1 MAKKGNMNIDN
12 EDFEFDDEM
21 FPLDDSVYDDD
32 DDLAGFKFDPNAEG
46 PTGAKGFFVNTMKS
60 IKGIGVDFIDEFL
73 PEAVSISDDIKMA
86 ISDSKDQLLEKKDK
100 AVNSF
105 IDFKNS
111 ISSKV
116 NKETDGEVKSGFK
129 QIVDN
134 LKKGKFYTSNRDATI
149 DMDAFLGEDEEDNSE
164 KSGEQEEVDTS
175 GIMTTKFNYKA
186 PRRRRQNT
194 PIIVNNDGNSQVF
207 IEAQEAS
214 TATVASINTRLAKAQ
229 IRNSNQNFSD
239 SITVLKSIDD
249 NLYGLSKFLTHYG
262 KTNIDAQLEY
272 DSKSLAFLTDQR
284 ALLKDILK
292 ANNAAIGIK
301 EKNEDEEEEE
311 DTSVFKFGSF
321 NFDNYT
327 KKIKENA
334 KNMFMGTQL
343 GQVIDMGSGMSSMF
357 GKDSGMKLNPMDIA
371 KNMAKSFVM
380 NKMVSAD
387 TKNKL
392 DRLNDMYGNVGG
404 AMMSMANRL
413 KSSDNRVLSF
423 LGELMGTEEGI
434 SKYVNLNKENLQEQ
448 TVFDVMTKETINETI
463 PGYLSQILSAL
474 TGEKLTY
481 YNHESKQF
489 EERDSIEKKYKHI
502 QEDAINTN
510 FKFTSA
516 MNDIFD
522 KSKENNKENISVDE
536 ISKAIELF
544 KKNLIQS
551 KSALDVFRLTHE
563 GGDPEYKEKLFRGFE
578 SISKNNSEKLKDLVS
593 EQIASLKPE
602 QIADINT
609 SINKVVS
616 DIETSAKDFKM
627 KMAKIGGLTA
637 IAEINDEER
646 WEESDYN
653 KKYSSLYNADLVKS
667 NEFAKRRALMNK
679 VELERSEFGERV
691 GKINLSTQASDLT
704 SGASNRINDIY
715 TLLLNGIKVYP
726 SEDEKGLK
734 KISNLKNKY
743 DESERNKK
751 RKEKEDYNNEL
762 KFKEMSSQARI
773 EAEYTRKANEK
784 ALRFKNSNSDSFIGQ
799 LREASGI
806 DRFVNKF
813 INIAES
819 PMNLIYGKEATA
831 NLVNDGAYGNVLLGD
846 AEKLYKENE
855 RIKNKHAE
863 EYKKKQK
870 EKRDQRKKAGKET
883 AIDRF
888 VNSMENIRDTISAKK
903 TSFEDTLAVHNSK
916 AALKREKEKEKNKN
930 KPSFIRQIL
939 NIIDNETVEKWNNML
954 LETSGTAKSKI
965 FVDPEW
971 LNRLKYDSKVKN
983 MFYDIAAKYRAYI
996 TTDSSDDDIDVAFY
1010 IKKNIDSDD
1019 LERFH
1024 KRKVFEIENASE
1036 KNLELLESYLKN
1048 SNMNKESIKRSHTDK
1063 IIKNSKISD
1072 YSERD
1077 PNLNK
1082 ESVVKFDF
1090 NAKNEKYSHSI
1101 ADKKA
1106 VREAKSELKNSND
1119 ELKKSNKELKDFDKE
1134 YNKKSEKYKKLSEEE
1149 KKEIQKKRTEL
1160 LQNVSDATKKVNDAK
1175 SKLNKTQDLGFKYKY
1190 INKINSTKT
1199 AGEMFLKPGTQKEID
1214 ELLMS
1219 GDKKAIFDFAKKIQ
1233 NKSKKEKKLKTQN
1246 ELIEYLDPIFKN
1258 RVIEFLA
1265 DPILQGK
1272 GIKLKESV
1280 RSPLLQFALYSKG
1293 RVSPDITNDLMRA
1306 AGYEEGIN
1314 YFPKEIRNKMGTDG
1328 ITVRSLASNH
1338 LTGRSFDIES
1348 NGSASWKE
1356 LNRIAAS
1363 HGIRWAGEKDKPHFE
1378 FDEKYNGPQPYTKT
1392 TANKIEKAKKTSS
1405 IPKDGSILKT
1415 DYINKIQN
1423 EENKNDLKISGK
1435 PISYYQNDPA
1445 DTVVTGRPIIGKSV
1459 TVGKIEEL
1467 KTNKDILIGI
1477 YSNTQR
1483 IADNTE
1489 KIGFRF
1495 GIPGKVGTGLIGKV
1509 GDTIKSLSSKLID
1522 GSKFLFDKG
1531 SSLLNKGIDIAK
1543 TGFGKMKDFASNG
1556 VSKVK
1561 DIVFADLDKMT
1572 KDQIIIKYNLE
1583 KELNMSL
1590 DQINKKYKKEELI
1603 EIVKALKKNKSII
1616 TKGKNFITKGIAE
1629 VKDVGGSLYNKAKDV
1644 ILGKK
1649 EDSIEKAKEFLLNK
1663 KLITKRDL
1671 KKLSDKEI
1679 FELAAKNGFEAAKGR
1694 VGGLLSSA
1702 YNTITKG
1709 IGEAKDL
1716 GSNLYNKAKDIVL
1729 GKKEDI
1735 AAKAKDFILE
1745 KKLLAK
1751 EELDKLSESE
1761 IIKLAKENGFKEIKG
1776 RVGGLIT
1783 AASNIGNKIINRA
1796 TSGEGSLISIGGRVH
1811 KSGKILSKM
1820 DDIIEAIYLANGK
1833 EVPEEYKS
1841 REKSS
1846 VRKKRKS
1853 TISKIKS
1860 KLNDVKSRKL
1870 IKKYNLEERL
1880 NMTEDN
1886 ILEVYSYE
1894 ELNKIKTAIVKGEK
1908 LDKPK
1913 KNKESKIKQL
1923 PGKVKTTVSKAAAAG
1938 KQKLGKAIINLSEKR
1953 IRKLINK
1960 YNLPELLDSTEDE
1973 IFETLTPEEIVDY
1986 VNDQKKEKLVAMKEK
2001 LKAKVKN
2008 VFTGA
2013 KRIGKGVFNG
2023 AKNLVKGA
2031 LGLGGKIIK
2040 GTGSAAGGIFNGLG
2054 MFAGGAASGLG
2065 ELGKGIIT
2073 GGSNIISSVAGGIG
2087 KIFDGGKTEFRATL
2101 LAKLDKIDA
2110 DILGVPY
2117 TPGTESVATK
2127 VTPSSEEETNETKP
2141 KDKKNF
2147 IERISEKAKK
2157 ITKPFK
2163 NKKNID
2169 KNTNEI
2175 EGSYKDQK
2183 SDKEQKEEKENI
2195 ESMSKNIAGIATVL
2209 GTPQAIAAVGK
2220 ESVQPENTIGSLLKA
2235 NYENAELQN
2244 NLLEDIKQT
2253 SAETAKKV
2261 GKGGGIGGWGKVGSA
2276 GAKLAKGIKTAGAV
2290 ATIGAAAAGAGMLIK
2305 QVSNRKKAMKQ
2316 DAEHSTLM
2324 EKIGSKFGAGGAGNY
2339 DAEGNEINDQGK
2351 AGRSFGVNQLV
2362 HIGTFAKGV
2371 SKIGSLFAKFSGLV
2385 SKLFTNPKL
2394 VAKIGGKEAAAKVSK
2409 VFLKEMAKATAKPGI
2424 LAKISSKITS
2434 FCAKVSQPI
2443 GMGVMIAQLIY
2454 DIGTGMLEANRYFKM
2469 GKGMKPTWPMIITAG
2484 LAKAISGN
2492 LTFGLIPPANIAN
2505 LVFGIIG
2512 KDATKVQMEEA
2523 KQFDMKRAALMEVEY
2538 DRLVEFE
2545 SMTWSEILFGGDKK
2559 RATILGFLK
2568 FNKNEKRKNSDGINK
2583 FKNWFEKVYQ
2593 PLDQMYKDMVKKYG
2607 GKVDKK
2613 INPDDVAALD
2623 NRDKFRKEYLE
2634 AAKNYINSNKL
2645 QGLGPLGKDKNLEE
2659 KEEEKD
2665 KEKQEQSVD
2674 EKEEKQIEQTS
2685 EDSSAQLSS
2694 EGLDVKEVASSSPV
2708 LTASLPKNDS
2718 ESSSSIA
2725 STPKNKIQVN
2735 EPKVSQTTGT
2745 ITNKP
2750 EITKDA
2756 YGNPK
2761 QNKNIQQ
2768 SAPKSK
2774 SDYINDMTKKGT
2786 VSASPVLTA
2795 SLSKN
2800 ESEPKTYVYTN
2811 SNKITVDEPKKGVET
2826 VGTTIVNS
2834 NTIDSKKDVKKDTS
2848 DSFIKSE
2855 PKTNYYDNMARL
2867 RLDALKESAAFGRGT
2882 VFYDDENHKIDAQYE
2897 FDNSN
2902 KRYVPTFGDTSY
2914 LYFGNENSQKYL
2926 DSLPIYDENGYELD
2940 KNTFERKYS
2949 NKEAENAQADGINFK
2964 KLMNKNYISQWKQF
2978 AKDNIKKSNLYNSA
2992 IAARAGITGKFKKT
3006 KVGALMS
3013 KGFAKIKNIA
3023 SNLIGGAKEKISNAT
3038 NKVGSA
3044 LFKVIKSPA
3053 DAIASF
3059 VSNRKETEAEVSS
3072 MFNNKDSESSILNL
3086 ADKIK
3091 DSRAIGQQRS
3101 ASNLSPEFAQRVE
3114 AFLKDPRVMNK
3125 GVSIRE
3131 GYRSP
3136 LTQLAYYSKGRA
3148 SNSITDKLMKKAGFK
3163 DGINFWSKSFQK
3175 PGDYITWTLASNH
3188 FNGTAVD
3195 LEPGSV
3201 GYDKLGQIAAEYGI
3215 DWGGN
3220 WSTPDKPHF
3229 EMGSPNFKM
3238 PNTHV
3243 ASTTSEAESQQADTI
3258 NYDRMLNYS
3267 NKAKDTISNSRIIG
3281 KVSKV
3286 TKSGLLGHLNKSTS
3300 NTSVSRLN
3308 YNVKNNVSKDNA
3320 NSSANKQDK
3329 SVVVSNLIESK
3340 FDELLKIS
3348 TEGVDIMRD
3357 LLNETKRHNK
3367 KEEEMMMNLLKGI
3380 AGLGAIMAASQNG
3393 GYSSAG
3399 NSNSITKGIFDNLAK
3414 GL

>member
-32 DDLAGFKFDPNAEG
+32 DDLAGFKFDPNEEG

-73 PEAVSISDDIKMA
+73 PEAASISDDIKMT

-100 AVNSF
+100 AVNAF
-105 IDFKNS
+105 IDFKSNL
-111 ISSKV
+111 SSKV
-116 NKETDGEVKSGFK
+116 NKESTGEVKKGFK
-129 QIVDN
+129 KIADDF
-134 LKKGKFYTSNRDATI
+134 KKGKFYTSNRDVSI
-149 DMDAFLGEDEEDNSE
+149 DMDAFMGEDDDESEESN
-164 KSGEQEEVDTS
+164 EQDVDTS

-186 PRRRRQNT
+186 PRRHRQSS

-214 TATVASINTRLAKAQ
+214 TAAVASINTRLAKAQ

-239 SITVLKSIDD
+239 SISILKSIDD

-292 ANNAAIGIK
+292 ANNASIGIK
-301 EKNEDEEEEE
+301 EKNENEEEEE

-343 GQVIDMGSGMSSMF
+343 GQVIDMSSGTTSMF

-392 DRLNDMYGNVGG
+392 DRLNDMYGNIGG
-404 AMMSMANRL
+404 ALMSTANRW
-413 KSSDNRVLSF
+413 KRSDNRFLSF

-434 SKYVNLNKENLQEQ
+434 NKYVNLNKENLQDQ

-463 PGYLSQILSAL
+463 PGYLAQITAAL
-474 TGEKLTY
+474 TGGKLTY

-489 EERDSIEKKYKHI
+489 EERDSIDKKYKQI

-516 MNDIFD
+516 INDIFD
-522 KSKENNKENISVDE
+522 KSKENNKEKLTVEE
-536 ISKAIELF
+536 ISKAVDLF

-551 KSALDVFRLTHE
+551 KSALDIFRLTHE

-578 SISKNNSEKLKDLVS
+578 TISKNNSEKLKDLVS

-609 SINKVVS
+609 SINKVAS
-616 DIETSAKDFKM
+616 DIETSAKDFKT

-637 IAEINDEER
+637 IAEINDKER

-653 KKYSSLYNADLVKS
+653 KRYSSLYNADLVKS
-667 NEFAKRRALMNK
+667 NEFAKRRATMNK
-679 VELERSEFGERV
+679 LELERSEFGERV
-691 GKINLSTQASDLT
+691 GKVNLSTQVSDLT
-704 SGASNRINDIY
+704 NGASNRINDIY
-715 TLLLNGIKVYP
+715 NLLLNGIKVYP

-734 KISNLKNKY
+734 KIFSLRNKY
-743 DESERNKK
+743 DENERNKK
-751 RKEKEDYNNEL
+751 QKEKEDYKNEL

-773 EAEYTRKANEK
+773 EAEYTRKLNEQ
-784 ALRFKNSNSDSFIGQ
+784 ALRFKNSDNDSLLGQ

-806 DRFVNKF
+806 DRFINKF
-813 INIAES
+813 INIAET
-819 PMNLIYGKEATA
+819 PMNLVYGKEATA

-846 AEKLYKENE
+846 AKKLYEE
-855 RIKNKHAE
+855 RLE
-863 EYKKKQK
+863 K
-870 EKRDQRKKAGKET
+870 EKRDKEARKKQKIEKRNLRKKAGKQT
-883 AIDRF
+883 FFDR
-888 VNSMENIRDTISAKK
+888 VSESIEDLKESASGKLTEVKNKISTHNAKA
-903 TSFEDTLAVHNSK
+903 E
-916 AALKREKEKEKNKN
+916 LKRAKEAEKNKN
-930 KPSFIRQIL
+930 KPTLFRKFLSTLDSEAI
-939 NIIDNETVEKWNNML
+939 EKWNNTL
-954 LETSGTAKSKI
+954 LETSGSAKTKV

-971 LNRLKYDSKVKN
+971 LSSLSDDSKVKN
-983 MFYDIAAKYRAYI
+983 KFYDIIIKNRAYI
-996 TTDSSDDDIDVAFY
+996 TTDPQDSDIDVAFY
-1010 IKKNIDSDD
+1010 AKKNMEQNE
-1019 LERFH
+1019 LNLFH
-1024 KRKVFEIENASE
+1024 KRDVFEITANG
-1036 KNLELLESYLKN
+1036 KNLDLLDKYTGSSGTGKAAL
-1048 SNMNKESIKRSHTDK
+1048 KRSKTDR
-1063 IIKNSKISD
+1063 IIKNSEISD

-1077 PNLNK
+1077 TNLNRQ
-1082 ESVVKFDF
+1082 SVVKFDI
-1090 NAKNEKYSHSI
+1090 NAKNKNYQHDISG
-1101 ADKKA
+1101 KKDI
-1106 VREAKSELKNSND
+1106 ENAK
-1119 ELKKSNKELKDFDKE
+1119 NKLNNF
-1134 YNKKSEKYKKLSEEE
+1134 NKKHDINSEKYKKLSEDE
-1149 KKEIQKKRTEL
+1149 KKEIEKKRKEL
-1160 LQNVSDATKKVNDAK
+1160 FDNVNNAIVKQND
-1175 SKLNKTQDLGFKYKY
+1175 NKNKDLGFKYKY
-1190 INKINSTKT
+1190 ITKINSPKT
-1199 AGEMFLKPGTQKEID
+1199 AGEMFLKPATQQEID
-1214 ELLMS
+1214 ELLS
-1219 GDKKAIFDFAKKIQ
+1219 SNDKKAIFDFAKKIQ

-1258 RVIEFLA
+1258 RVTEFLA
-1265 DPILQGK
+1265 DPMLQGK

-1363 HGIRWAGEKDKPHFE
+1363 HGIRWAGEKDKSHFE
-1378 FDEKYNGPQPYTKT
+1378 FDENYNGPQPYTKA
-1392 TANKIEKAKKTSS
+1392 TADKIEKAKIQS
-1405 IPKDGSILKT
+1405 IPKDGSMLKT

-1445 DTVVTGRPIIGKSV
+1445 DTIVTGRPIIGKSV
-1459 TVGKIEEL
+1459 TVGKIEKL
-1467 KTNKDILIGI
+1467 KTNKDILMGI

-1509 GDTIKSLSSKLID
+1509 GDTIKTLSNKLID

-1531 SSLLNKGIDIAK
+1531 SSLLNKGFDIAK
-1543 TGFGKMKDFASNG
+1543 TSFGKMKDFATAG

-1561 DIVFADLDKMT
+1561 DIVFADLDKMS

-1583 KELNMSL
+1583 QELNMSL
-1590 DQINKKYKKEELI
+1590 DQIKKKYKKSDLI
-1603 EIVKALKKNKSII
+1603 EIVNGLKKNKSIL

-1629 VKDVGGSLYNKAKDV
+1629 AKDVGSSLYNKAKDA

-1649 EDSIEKAKEFLLNK
+1649 EDVVEKAKEYLLDNK
-1663 KLITKRDL
+1663 IVTSKRKLN
-1671 KKLSDKEI
+1671 KLSDKEI
-1679 FELAAKNGFEAAKGR
+1679 IELAVKNGFKETKGR
-1694 VGGLLSSA
+1694 VGGLLSNA
-1702 YNTITKG
+1702 YNTVTKG
-1709 IGEAKDL
+1709 IEEAKDL
-1716 GSNLYNKAKDIVL
+1716 GSDLYNKAKDIVL

-1735 AAKAKDFILE
+1735 ATKAKEFILE

-1751 EELDKLSESE
+1751 EELDKLSENE

-1783 AASNIGNKIINRA
+1783 VASNIGNKIINRA
-1796 TSGEGSLISIGGRVH
+1796 TSGEGSLISIGGGVH

-1833 EVPEEYKS
+1833 EVPEEYKN

-1846 VRKKRKS
+1846 ITKKGKS
-1853 TISKIKS
+1853 AISKIKS
-1860 KLNDVKSRKL
+1860 KLDDVKSRK
-1870 IKKYNLEERL
+1870 IIQQYGFEERL

-1886 ILEVYSYE
+1886 ILEIYSYE
-1894 ELNKIKTAIVKGEK
+1894 DLKKFKTAIDRGEK

-1913 KNKESKIKQL
+1913 TPKESKIKEL
-1923 PGKVKTTVSKAAAAG
+1923 PGKIKTTVSKAAAAG
-1938 KQKLGKAIINLSEKR
+1938 KQKLGKAIVDLSEKQ
-1953 IRKLINK
+1953 IRSLINK

-1973 IFETLTPEEIVDY
+1973 IFETFTPEEIIDY
-1986 VNDQKKEKLVAMKEK
+1986 VNDQRKEKLESMKEK
-2001 LKAKVKN
+2001 LKAKLGN
-2008 VFTGA
+2008 IYTGT
-2013 KRIGKGVFNG
+2013 KRIGKGLFG
-2023 AKNLVKGA
+2023 DAKKLAKGA
-2031 LGLGGKIIK
+2031 LGLGGKLVK
-2040 GTGSAAGGIFNGLG
+2040 GAGNFANNLLKGSSTGEGGLFSGLG
-2054 MFAGGAASGLG
+2054 SLANRAAKGLG
-2065 ELGKGIIT
+2065 ELGSNVIK
-2073 GGSNIISSVAGGIG
+2073 GGSDILSSFTGGIG
-2087 KIFDGGKTEFRATL
+2087 KIFDDGKAEFRATL

-2127 VTPSSEEETNETKP
+2127 VTPSSEEKTNETKP

-2147 IERISEKAKK
+2147 IERISEKAKEL
-2157 ITKPFK
+2157 TKPFK
-2163 NKKNID
+2163 NEENID

-2195 ESMSKNIAGIATVL
+2195 GSIAKNIAGIATVL

-2244 NLLEDIKQT
+2244 DLLEDIKQT
-2253 SAETAKKV
+2253 SAETAKKA
-2261 GKGGGIGGWGKVGSA
+2261 GKGGSGLGGWGKVGSV
-2276 GAKLAKGIKTAGAV
+2276 GAKLVKGINVAGGL
-2290 ATIGAAAAGAGMLIK
+2290 ATVGAAAAGAGMLIK
-2305 QVSNRKKAMKQ
+2305 QVFNKRKTMKQ
-2316 DAEHSTLM
+2316 DDEHSTLL
-2324 EKIGSKFGAGGAGNY
+2324 EKIGSRFGAGGAGNY
-2339 DAEGNEINDQGK
+2339 DAEGNAIDNQGK
-2351 AGRSFGVNQLV
+2351 AGRSFGINQLV

-2371 SKIGSLFAKFSGLV
+2371 SKIGSIFAKFSGLV
-2385 SKLFTNPKL
+2385 SKLFTNPKI
-2394 VAKIGGKEAAAKVSK
+2394 VAKIGGKEAAANVSK
-2409 VFLKEMAKATAKPGI
+2409 AFLKEMGKATAKPGV
-2424 LAKISSKITS
+2424 LSKISSKITE
-2434 FCAKVSQPI
+2434 FCGKVSQPI
-2443 GMGVMIAQLIY
+2443 GWTVLVAQLIY
-2454 DIGTGMLEANRYFKM
+2454 DIGTGMAEANRYFKM
-2469 GKGMKPTWPMIITAG
+2469 GKGMKPTWPMRITAG

-2492 LTFGLIPPANIAN
+2492 LTFGLIPPATIAN
-2505 LVFGIIG
+2505 FVFNIIG
-2512 KDATKVQMEEA
+2512 DKAAKVQMEEA

-2545 SMTWSEILFGGDKK
+2545 SMTWSEIVFGGDKK

-2568 FNKNEKRKNSDGINK
+2568 YDKKNKRKNEDSINK

-2613 INPDDVAALD
+2613 INPDDVAALE
-2623 NRDKFRKEYLE
+2623 NRDQFRKEYLE
-2634 AAKNYINSNKL
+2634 AAKSYINSNKL

-2659 KEEEKD
+2659 KEEDKD
-2665 KEKQEQSVD
+2665 KEKQEQSVE
-2674 EKEEKQIEQTS
+2674 EKEEKQMEKTS

-2694 EGLDVKEVASSSPV
+2694 EGLDVKGVASSSPA
-2708 LTASLPKNDS
+2708 LTASLPKNES
-2718 ESSSSIA
+2718 ESSSSGE

-2745 ITNKP
+2745 IANKP

-2761 QNKNIQQ
+2761 RNKNTQQ
-2768 SAPKSK
+2768 TATVVGGKVVSGDISQE
-2774 SDYINDMTKKGT
+2774 DYEVKQRLMNLNLRGEIYKNN
-2786 VSASPVLTA
+2786 VPVKYKFDNA
-2795 SLSKN
+2795 
-2800 ESEPKTYVYTN
+2800 
-2811 SNKITVDEPKKGVET
+2811 NKIYIPDPQMLEL
-2826 VGTTIVNS
+2826 VGAS
-2834 NTIDSKKDVKKDTS
+2834 DKDIEKYMN
-2848 DSFIKSE
+2848 E
-2855 PKTNYYDNMARL
+2855 NAYYDS
-2867 RLDALKESAAFGRGT
+2867 D
-2882 VFYDDENHKIDAQYE
+2882 
-2897 FDNSN
+2897 
-2902 KRYVPTFGDTSY
+2902 
-2914 LYFGNENSQKYL
+2914 
-2926 DSLPIYDENGYELD
+2926 GYEVD
-2940 KNTFERKYS
+2940 KKTLQRKS
-2949 NKEAENAQADGINFK
+2949 KEAENAQADGINFK

-2978 AKDNIKKSNLYNSA
+2978 AKDNIKKTNLYNSA

-3023 SNLIGGAKEKISNAT
+3023 SNLIGGAKEKISNAA

-3072 MFNNKDSESSILNL
+3072 MLNNKDSESSVLNL
-3086 ADKIK
+3086 ADKMK

-3101 ASNLSPEFAQRVE
+3101 AANLSPEFAQRVE

-3201 GYDKLGQIAAEYGI
+3201 GYDKLGQIASEYGI

-3281 KVSKV
+3281 NVSKV
-3286 TKSGLLGHLNKSTS
+3286 TKSSLLGHLNKSTS

-3308 YNVKNNVSKDNA
+3308 YNVKNNVSKVNA

-3329 SVVVSNLIESK
+3329 SVVVSNLIEGK

-3357 LLNETKRHNK
+3357 LLDETKRHNK
-3367 KEEEMMMNLLKGI
+3367 KEEEMMMNLIKGI

>member
-32 DDLAGFKFDPNAEG
+32 DDLAGFKFDPNEEG

-73 PEAVSISDDIKMA
+73 PEAASISDDIKMA

-100 AVNSF
+100 AVNAF
-105 IDFKNS
+105 IDFKSNL
-111 ISSKV
+111 SSKV
-116 NKETDGEVKSGFK
+116 NKESTGEVKKGFK
-129 QIVDN
+129 KIADDF
-134 LKKGKFYTSNRDATI
+134 KKGKFYTSNRDVSI
-149 DMDAFLGEDEEDNSE
+149 DMDAFLGEDEEDDSE
-164 KSGEQEEVDTS
+164 ESGEQGEVDTS

-186 PRRRRQNT
+186 PRRRRQSS

-214 TATVASINTRLAKAQ
+214 TAAVASINTRLAKAQ

-239 SITVLKSIDD
+239 SISILKSIDD

-292 ANNAAIGIK
+292 ANNASIGIK
-301 EKNEDEEEEE
+301 EKDENEEEEE

-343 GQVIDMGSGMSSMF
+343 GQVIDMSSGMTSMF

-392 DRLNDMYGNVGG
+392 DRLNDMYGNIGG
-404 AMMSMANRL
+404 ALMSTANRW
-413 KSSDNRVLSF
+413 KRSDNKFLSF

-434 SKYVNLNKENLQEQ
+434 NKYVNLNKENLQDQ

-463 PGYLSQILSAL
+463 PGYLAQITAAL
-474 TGEKLTY
+474 TGGKLTY

-489 EERDSIEKKYKHI
+489 EERDSIDKKYKQI

-516 MNDIFD
+516 INDIFD
-522 KSKENNKENISVDE
+522 KSKENNKENLTVEE
-536 ISKAIELF
+536 ISKAVDLF

-551 KSALDVFRLTHE
+551 KSALDIFRLTHE

-578 SISKNNSEKLKDLVS
+578 TISKNNSEKLKDLVS

-609 SINKVVS
+609 SINKVAS
-616 DIETSAKDFKM
+616 DIETTAKDFKT

-637 IAEINDEER
+637 IAEINDKER

-653 KKYSSLYNADLVKS
+653 KRYSSLYNADLVKS
-667 NEFAKRRALMNK
+667 NEFAKRRATMNK
-679 VELERSEFGERV
+679 LELERSEFGERV
-691 GKINLSTQASDLT
+691 GKVNLSTQASDLT
-704 SGASNRINDIY
+704 NGASNKINDIY
-715 TLLLNGIKVYP
+715 NLLLNGIKVYP

-734 KISNLKNKY
+734 KISSLRNKY
-743 DESERNKK
+743 DENERNKK
-751 RKEKEDYNNEL
+751 QKEKEDYKNEL

-773 EAEYTRKANEK
+773 EAEYTRKLNEQ
-784 ALRFKNSNSDSFIGQ
+784 ALRFKNSDNDSLLGQ

-806 DRFVNKF
+806 DRFINKF
-813 INIAES
+813 INIAET
-819 PMNLIYGKEATA
+819 PMNLVYGKEATA

-846 AEKLYKENE
+846 AKKLYEE
-855 RIKNKHAE
+855 RLE
-863 EYKKKQK
+863 K
-870 EKRDQRKKAGKET
+870 EKRDKEARKKQKIEKRNLRKKAGKQT
-883 AIDRF
+883 FFDR
-888 VNSMENIRDTISAKK
+888 VSESIEDLKESASGKLTEVKNKISTHNAKA
-903 TSFEDTLAVHNSK
+903 E
-916 AALKREKEKEKNKN
+916 LKRAKEAEKNKN
-930 KPSFIRQIL
+930 KPTIFRKFLSTLDSEAI
-939 NIIDNETVEKWNNML
+939 EKWNNTL
-954 LETSGTAKSKI
+954 LETSGSAKTKV

-971 LNRLKYDSKVKN
+971 LSSLSNDSKVKN
-983 MFYDIAAKYRAYI
+983 KFYDIVIKNRAYI
-996 TTDSSDDDIDVAFY
+996 TTDPQDSDIDVAFY
-1010 IKKNIDSDD
+1010 AKKNMEQNE
-1019 LERFH
+1019 LNLFH
-1024 KRKVFEIENASE
+1024 KRDVFEITANG
-1036 KNLELLESYLKN
+1036 KNLDLLDKYTGSSGTGKSALKRSKTDRILKN
-1048 SNMNKESIKRSHTDK
+1048 SE
-1063 IIKNSKISD
+1063 ISD

-1077 PNLNK
+1077 TNLNRQ
-1082 ESVVKFDF
+1082 SVVKFDI
-1090 NAKNEKYSHSI
+1090 NAKNKNYQHDISG
-1101 ADKKA
+1101 KKDI
-1106 VREAKSELKNSND
+1106 ENAK
-1119 ELKKSNKELKDFDKE
+1119 NKLNNF
-1134 YNKKSEKYKKLSEEE
+1134 NKKHDINSEKYKKLSEDE
-1149 KKEIQKKRTEL
+1149 KKEIEKKRKEL
-1160 LQNVSDATKKVNDAK
+1160 FDNVNNAIVKQND
-1175 SKLNKTQDLGFKYKY
+1175 NKNKDLGFKYKY
-1190 INKINSTKT
+1190 ITKINSPKT
-1199 AGEMFLKPGTQKEID
+1199 AGEMFLKPATQQEID
-1214 ELLMS
+1214 ELLS
-1219 GDKKAIFDFAKKIQ
+1219 SNDKKAIFDFAKKIQ

-1258 RVIEFLA
+1258 RVTEFLA
-1265 DPILQGK
+1265 DPMLQGK

-1378 FDEKYNGPQPYTKT
+1378 FDEKYNGPRPYTKE
-1392 TANKIEKAKKTSS
+1392 TADKIEKAKIQS
-1405 IPKDGSILKT
+1405 IPKDGSMLKT

-1445 DTVVTGRPIIGKSV
+1445 DTIVTGRPIIGKSV
-1459 TVGKIEEL
+1459 TVGKIEKL
-1467 KTNKDILIGI
+1467 KTNKDILMGI

-1509 GDTIKSLSSKLID
+1509 GDTIKTLSNKLID

-1531 SSLLNKGIDIAK
+1531 FSLLNKGFDIAK
-1543 TGFGKMKDFASNG
+1543 TSFGKMKDFATAG

-1561 DIVFADLDKMT
+1561 DIVFADLDKMS

-1583 KELNMSL
+1583 QELNMSL
-1590 DQINKKYKKEELI
+1590 DQIKKKYKKSDLI
-1603 EIVKALKKNKSII
+1603 EIVNGLKKNKSIL

-1629 VKDVGGSLYNKAKDV
+1629 AKDVGSSLYNKAKDA

-1649 EDSIEKAKEFLLNK
+1649 EDVVEKAKEYLLDNK
-1663 KLITKRDL
+1663 IVTSKRKLN
-1671 KKLSDKEI
+1671 KLSDKEI
-1679 FELAAKNGFEAAKGR
+1679 IELAVKNGFKETKGR
-1694 VGGLLSSA
+1694 VGGLLSNA
-1702 YNTITKG
+1702 YNTVTKG
-1709 IGEAKDL
+1709 IEEAKDL

-1735 AAKAKDFILE
+1735 ATKAKEFILE

-1751 EELDKLSESE
+1751 EELDKLSENE

-1796 TSGEGSLISIGGRVH
+1796 TSGEGSLISIGGGVH

-1833 EVPEEYKS
+1833 EVPEEYKN

-1846 VRKKRKS
+1846 ITKKGKS
-1853 TISKIKS
+1853 AISKIKS
-1860 KLNDVKSRKL
+1860 KLDDVKSRK
-1870 IKKYNLEERL
+1870 IIQQYGFEERL

-1886 ILEVYSYE
+1886 ILEIYSYE
-1894 ELNKIKTAIVKGEK
+1894 DLKKFKTAIDRGEK

-1913 KNKESKIKQL
+1913 TPKESKIKEL
-1923 PGKVKTTVSKAAAAG
+1923 PGKIKTTVSKAAAAGKQKLSNLKNKVNEKKSRKIIQQYGFEERLNMTEDNILEIYSYEDLKKFKTAIDRGEKLDKPKTPKESKIKELPGKIKTTVSKAAAAG
-1938 KQKLGKAIINLSEKR
+1938 KQKLGKAIVDLSEKR
-1953 IRKLINK
+1953 IRSLINK

-1973 IFETLTPEEIVDY
+1973 IFETFTPEEIMDY
-1986 VNDQKKEKLVAMKEK
+1986 VNDQRKEKLESMKEK
-2001 LKAKVKN
+2001 LKAKLGN
-2008 VFTGA
+2008 IYTGA
-2013 KRIGKGVFNG
+2013 KRIGKGLFG
-2023 AKNLVKGA
+2023 DAKKLAKGA
-2031 LGLGGKIIK
+2031 LGLGGKLVK
-2040 GTGSAAGGIFNGLG
+2040 GAGNFANNLLKGSGTGEGGLFSGLG
-2054 MFAGGAASGLG
+2054 SLANRAAKGLG
-2065 ELGKGIIT
+2065 ELGSNVIK
-2073 GGSNIISSVAGGIG
+2073 GGSDILSSFTGGIG
-2087 KIFDGGKTEFRATL
+2087 KIFDDGKAEFRATL

-2127 VTPSSEEETNETKP
+2127 VTPSSEEKTNETKP
-2141 KDKKNF
+2141 KNKKNF
-2147 IERISEKAKK
+2147 IERISEKAKEL
-2157 ITKPFK
+2157 TKPFK
-2163 NKKNID
+2163 NEENID

-2183 SDKEQKEEKENI
+2183 SDKERNEEKENI
-2195 ESMSKNIAGIATVL
+2195 GSIAKNIAGIATVL

-2244 NLLEDIKQT
+2244 DLLEDIKQT
-2253 SAETAKKV
+2253 SAETAKKA
-2261 GKGGGIGGWGKVGSA
+2261 GKGSGGLGGWGKVGSV
-2276 GAKLAKGIKTAGAV
+2276 GAKLVKGINVAGGL
-2290 ATIGAAAAGAGMLIK
+2290 ATVGAAAAGAGMLIK
-2305 QVSNRKKAMKQ
+2305 QVFNKRKTMKQ
-2316 DAEHSTLM
+2316 DAEHSTLL
-2324 EKIGSKFGAGGAGNY
+2324 EKIGSRFGASGAGNY
-2339 DAEGNEINDQGK
+2339 DAEGNAIDDQGK
-2351 AGRSFGVNQLV
+2351 AGRSFGLNQLV

-2371 SKIGSLFAKFSGLV
+2371 SKIGSIFAKFSGLV
-2385 SKLFTNPKL
+2385 SKLFTNPKI
-2394 VAKIGGKEAAAKVSK
+2394 VAKIGGKEAAANVSK
-2409 VFLKEMAKATAKPGI
+2409 AFLKEMGKATAKPGV
-2424 LAKISSKITS
+2424 LSKISSKITE
-2434 FCAKVSQPI
+2434 FCGKVSQPI
-2443 GMGVMIAQLIY
+2443 GWTVLVAQLIY
-2454 DIGTGMLEANRYFKM
+2454 DIGTGMAEANRYFKM
-2469 GKGMKPTWPMIITAG
+2469 GKGMKPTWPMRITAG

-2492 LTFGLIPPANIAN
+2492 LTFGLIPPATIAN
-2505 LVFGIIG
+2505 FVFNIIG
-2512 KDATKVQMEEA
+2512 DKAAKAQMEEA

-2545 SMTWSEILFGGDKK
+2545 SMTWSEIVFGGDKK

-2568 FNKNEKRKNSDGINK
+2568 YDKKNKRKNEDSINK

-2613 INPDDVAALD
+2613 INPDDVAALE
-2623 NRDKFRKEYLE
+2623 NRDQFRKEYLE
-2634 AAKNYINSNKL
+2634 AAKSYINSNKL

-2659 KEEEKD
+2659 KEEDKD
-2665 KEKQEQSVD
+2665 KEKQEQSVE
-2674 EKEEKQIEQTS
+2674 EKEEKQMEKTS

-2694 EGLDVKEVASSSPV
+2694 EGLDVKGVASSSPA

-2718 ESSSSIA
+2718 ELSST
-2725 STPKNKIQVN
+2725 STPNNKIPVN

-2761 QNKNIQQ
+2761 R
-2768 SAPKSK
+2768 
-2774 SDYINDMTKKGT
+2774 
-2786 VSASPVLTA
+2786 
-2795 SLSKN
+2795 
-2800 ESEPKTYVYTN
+2800 
-2811 SNKITVDEPKKGVET
+2811 NKITQQTAT
-2826 VGTTIVNS
+2826 VVGGKVVSGDMSQEDYEVKQRLMNLNLRGEIYKNNVPVKYKFDNANKIYIPDPQMLELVGAS
-2834 NTIDSKKDVKKDTS
+2834 DKDIEKYMN
-2848 DSFIKSE
+2848 E
-2855 PKTNYYDNMARL
+2855 NAYYD
-2867 RLDALKESAAFGRGT
+2867 S
-2882 VFYDDENHKIDAQYE
+2882 
-2897 FDNSN
+2897 
-2902 KRYVPTFGDTSY
+2902 
-2914 LYFGNENSQKYL
+2914 
-2926 DSLPIYDENGYELD
+2926 NGYEVD
-2940 KNTFERKYS
+2940 KKTLQRKS
-2949 NKEAENAQADGINFK
+2949 KEAENAQADGINFK

-2978 AKDNIKKSNLYNSA
+2978 AKDNIKKTNLYNSA

-3023 SNLIGGAKEKISNAT
+3023 SNLIGGAKEKISNAA

-3072 MFNNKDSESSILNL
+3072 MLNNKDSESSVLNL
-3086 ADKIK
+3086 ADKMK

-3101 ASNLSPEFAQRVE
+3101 AANLSPEFAQRVE

-3201 GYDKLGQIAAEYGI
+3201 GYDKLGQIASEYGI

-3229 EMGSPNFKM
+3229 EIGSPNFKI

-3281 KVSKV
+3281 NVSKV
-3286 TKSGLLGHLNKSTS
+3286 TKSGLLGHLNKSAS

-3308 YNVKNNVSKDNA
+3308 YNVKNNVSKVNA

-3329 SVVVSNLIESK
+3329 SVVVSNLIEGK

-3357 LLNETKRHNK
+3357 LLDETKRHNK
-3367 KEEEMMMNLLKGI
+3367 KEEEMMMNLIKGI

-3399 NSNSITKGIFDNLAK
+3399 NNNSITKGIFDNLAK

>member
-32 DDLAGFKFDPNAEG
+32 DDLAGFKFDPNEEG

-73 PEAVSISDDIKMA
+73 PEAASISDDIKMA

-100 AVNSF
+100 AVNAF
-105 IDFKNS
+105 IDFKS
-111 ISSKV
+111 SFSSKA
-116 NKETDGEVKSGFK
+116 NKDTAGEVKKGFK
-129 QIVDN
+129 QIADN
-134 LKKGKFYTSNRDATI
+134 LKKGKFYTSNRDTSI
-149 DMDAFLGEDEEDNSE
+149 DMDAFLGENEEDDSKE
-164 KSGEQEEVDTS
+164 SDEQEEVDTS
-175 GIMTTKFNYKA
+175 GVMTTKFNFKA
-186 PRRRRQNT
+186 PRRRRQSS

-214 TATVASINTRLAKAQ
+214 TAAVASINTRLAKAQ

-239 SITVLKSIDD
+239 SISILKSIDD

-292 ANNAAIGIK
+292 ANNASIGIK
-301 EKNEDEEEEE
+301 EKDENEEEEE

-343 GQVIDMGSGMSSMF
+343 GQVIDMGSGMTSMF

-380 NKMVSAD
+380 NKMVSVD

-392 DRLNDMYGNVGG
+392 DRLNDMYGNIGG
-404 AMMSMANRL
+404 ALMSTANRW
-413 KSSDNRVLSF
+413 KRSDNRFLSF

-434 SKYVNLNKENLQEQ
+434 NKYVNLNKENLQNQ

-463 PGYLSQILSAL
+463 PGYLAQITAAL
-474 TGEKLTY
+474 TGGKLTY

-489 EERDSIEKKYKHI
+489 EERDSIDKKYKQI

-516 MNDIFD
+516 INDIFD
-522 KSKENNKENISVDE
+522 KSKENNKENLTVEE
-536 ISKAIELF
+536 ISKAVDLF

-551 KSALDVFRLTHE
+551 KSALDIFRLTHE

-578 SISKNNSEKLKDLVS
+578 TISKNNSEKLKDLVS

-609 SINKVVS
+609 SINKVAS
-616 DIETSAKDFKM
+616 DIETTAKDFKT

-637 IAEINDEER
+637 IAEINDKER

-653 KKYSSLYNADLVKS
+653 KRYSSLYNADLVKS
-667 NEFAKRRALMNK
+667 NEFAKRRAKMNK
-679 VELERSEFGERV
+679 LELERSEFGERV
-691 GKINLSTQASDLT
+691 GKVNLSTQASDLT
-704 SGASNRINDIY
+704 NGASNKINDIY
-715 TLLLNGIKVYP
+715 NLLLNGIKVYP

-734 KISNLKNKY
+734 KISSLRNKY
-743 DESERNKK
+743 EENERNKK
-751 RKEKEDYNNEL
+751 QKEKEDYKNEL

-773 EAEYTRKANEK
+773 EAEYTRKLNEQ
-784 ALRFKNSNSDSFIGQ
+784 ALRFKNSDNDSLLGQ
-799 LREASGI
+799 LHEASGI

-813 INIAES
+813 INIAET
-819 PMNLIYGKEATA
+819 PMNLVYGKEATA

-846 AEKLYKENE
+846 AKKLYEE
-855 RIKNKHAE
+855 RLE
-863 EYKKKQK
+863 K
-870 EKRDQRKKAGKET
+870 EKRDKETRKKQKIEKRNLRKKAGKQT
-883 AIDRF
+883 FFDR
-888 VNSMENIRDTISAKK
+888 VSESIEDLKESASGKLTEFK
-903 TSFEDTLAVHNSK
+903 NKVSTHNAK
-916 AALKREKEKEKNKN
+916 AELKRAKEAEKNKN
-930 KPSFIRQIL
+930 KPTIFRKFLSTLDSEAI
-939 NIIDNETVEKWNNML
+939 EKWNNTL
-954 LETSGTAKSKI
+954 LETSGSAKTKVFI
-965 FVDPEW
+965 DPEW
-971 LNRLKYDSKVKN
+971 LSSLSDDSKVKN
-983 MFYDIAAKYRAYI
+983 KFYDIVIKNRAYI
-996 TTDSSDDDIDVAFY
+996 TTDPQDSDIDVAFY
-1010 IKKNIDSDD
+1010 AKKNMEQNE
-1019 LERFH
+1019 LNLFH
-1024 KRKVFEIENASE
+1024 KRDVFEITANG
-1036 KNLELLESYLKN
+1036 KNLDLLDKYTGSSGTGKSALKRSKTDRILKN
-1048 SNMNKESIKRSHTDK
+1048 SE
-1063 IIKNSKISD
+1063 ISD

-1077 PNLNK
+1077 TNLNK
-1082 ESVVKFDF
+1082 QSVVKFDI
-1090 NAKNEKYSHSI
+1090 NAKNKNYQHDISG
-1101 ADKKA
+1101 KKDI
-1106 VREAKSELKNSND
+1106 ENAKIKLNN
-1119 ELKKSNKELKDFDKE
+1119 F
-1134 YNKKSEKYKKLSEEE
+1134 NKKHDINSEKYKKLSEDE
-1149 KKEIQKKRTEL
+1149 KKEIEKKRKEL
-1160 LQNVSDATKKVNDAK
+1160 FDNVNKAITKQND
-1175 SKLNKTQDLGFKYKY
+1175 NKNKDLGFKYKY
-1190 INKINSTKT
+1190 ITKINSPKT
-1199 AGEMFLKPGTQKEID
+1199 AGEMFLKPATQQEID
-1214 ELLMS
+1214 ELLS
-1219 GDKKAIFDFAKKIQ
+1219 SNDKKAIFDFAKKIQ

-1258 RVIEFLA
+1258 RVTEFLA
-1265 DPILQGK
+1265 DPMLQGK

-1378 FDEKYNGPQPYTKT
+1378 FDENYNGPQPYTK
-1392 TANKIEKAKKTSS
+1392 AIADKIEKAKIQS
-1405 IPKDGSILKT
+1405 IPKDGSMLKT

-1445 DTVVTGRPIIGKSV
+1445 DTIVTGRPIIGKSV
-1459 TVGKIEEL
+1459 TVGKIEKL
-1467 KTNKDILIGI
+1467 KTNKDILMGI

-1509 GDTIKSLSSKLID
+1509 GDTIKTLSNKLID

-1531 SSLLNKGIDIAK
+1531 SSLLNKGFDIAK
-1543 TGFGKMKDFASNG
+1543 SGFGKMKDFATSG

-1561 DIVFADLDKMT
+1561 DIVFADLNKMS

-1583 KELNMSL
+1583 QELNMSL
-1590 DQINKKYKKEELI
+1590 DRIKKKYKKEELI
-1603 EIVKALKKNKSII
+1603 EIVKALKKNKSIL

-1629 VKDVGGSLYNKAKDV
+1629 AKDVGSSLYNKAKDA

-1649 EDSIEKAKEFLLNK
+1649 EDVVEKAKEYLLDNK
-1663 KLITKRDL
+1663 IVTSKRKLN
-1671 KKLSDKEI
+1671 KLSDKEI
-1679 FELAAKNGFEAAKGR
+1679 IELAVKNGFKETKGR
-1694 VGGLLSSA
+1694 VGGLLSNA
-1702 YNTITKG
+1702 YNTVTKG
-1709 IGEAKDL
+1709 IEEAKDL

-1735 AAKAKDFILE
+1735 ATKAKEFILE

-1751 EELDKLSESE
+1751 EELDKLSENE

-1783 AASNIGNKIINRA
+1783 VASNIGNKIINRA
-1796 TSGEGSLISIGGRVH
+1796 TSGEGSLISIGGGVH

-1833 EVPEEYKS
+1833 EVPEEYKN

-1846 VRKKRKS
+1846 ITKKGKS
-1853 TISKIKS
+1853 VISKIKS
-1860 KLNDVKSRKL
+1860 KLDDVKSRK
-1870 IKKYNLEERL
+1870 IIQQYGFEERL

-1886 ILEVYSYE
+1886 ILEIYSYE
-1894 ELNKIKTAIVKGEK
+1894 DLKKFKTAIDRGEK

-1913 KNKESKIKQL
+1913 TPKESKIKEL
-1923 PGKVKTTVSKAAAAG
+1923 PGKIKTTVSKAAAAG
-1938 KQKLGKAIINLSEKR
+1938 KQKLGKAIVDLSEKR
-1953 IRKLINK
+1953 IRSLINK

-1973 IFETLTPEEIVDY
+1973 IFETFTPEEIMDY
-1986 VNDQKKEKLVAMKEK
+1986 VNDQRKEKLESMKEK
-2001 LKAKVKN
+2001 LKAKFGN
-2008 VFTGA
+2008 IYTSA
-2013 KRIGKGVFNG
+2013 KRIGKGLFG
-2023 AKNLVKGA
+2023 DAKKLAKGA
-2031 LGLGGKIIK
+2031 LGLGGKLVK
-2040 GTGSAAGGIFNGLG
+2040 GAGNFANNLLKGSGTSEGGLFGGLG
-2054 MFAGGAASGLG
+2054 SLANRAAKGLG
-2065 ELGKGIIT
+2065 ELGSNVIK
-2073 GGSNIISSVAGGIG
+2073 GGSDILSSFTGGIG
-2087 KIFDGGKTEFRATL
+2087 KIFDDGKAEFRATL

-2127 VTPSSEEETNETKP
+2127 VTPSSEEKTNETKP

-2147 IERISEKAKK
+2147 IERISEKAKEL
-2157 ITKPFK
+2157 TKPFK
-2163 NKKNID
+2163 NEENID

-2183 SDKEQKEEKENI
+2183 FDKERKEEKENI
-2195 ESMSKNIAGIATVL
+2195 GSIAKNIAGIATVL

-2220 ESVQPENTIGSLLKA
+2220 ESIQPENTIGSLLKA

-2244 NLLEDIKQT
+2244 DLLEDIKQT
-2253 SAETAKKV
+2253 SAETAKKA
-2261 GKGGGIGGWGKVGSA
+2261 GKGGGGLGGWGKVGSV
-2276 GAKLAKGIKTAGAV
+2276 GAKLVKGINAAGAV
-2290 ATIGAAAAGAGMLIK
+2290 ATVGAAAAGAGMLIK
-2305 QVSNRKKAMKQ
+2305 QVFNKRKTMKQ
-2316 DAEHSTLM
+2316 DAEHSTLR
-2324 EKIGSKFGAGGAGNY
+2324 EKIGSMFGAGGAGNY
-2339 DAEGNEINDQGK
+2339 DAEGNAIDNQGK
-2351 AGRSFGVNQLV
+2351 AGRSFGINQLV

-2371 SKIGSLFAKFSGLV
+2371 SKIGSIFAKFSGLV
-2385 SKLFTNPKL
+2385 SKLFTNPKI
-2394 VAKIGGKEAAAKVSK
+2394 VAKIGGKEAAANVSK
-2409 VFLKEMAKATAKPGI
+2409 AFLKEMGKATAKPGV
-2424 LAKISSKITS
+2424 LSKISSKITE
-2434 FCAKVSQPI
+2434 FCGKVSQPI
-2443 GMGVMIAQLIY
+2443 GWTVLVAQLIY
-2454 DIGTGMLEANRYFKM
+2454 DIGTGMAEANRYFKM
-2469 GKGMKPTWPMIITAG
+2469 GKGMKPTWPMRITAG

-2492 LTFGLIPPANIAN
+2492 LTFGLIPPATIAN
-2505 LVFGIIG
+2505 FVFNIIG
-2512 KDATKVQMEEA
+2512 DKAAKAQMEEA

-2545 SMTWSEILFGGDKK
+2545 SMTWSEIVFGGDKK

-2568 FNKNEKRKNSDGINK
+2568 YDKKNKRKNEDSINK

-2613 INPDDVAALD
+2613 INPDDVAALE
-2623 NRDKFRKEYLE
+2623 NRDQFRKEYLE
-2634 AAKNYINSNKL
+2634 AAKSYINSNKL
-2645 QGLGPLGKDKNLEE
+2645 QGLGPLGKDKNSEE
-2659 KEEEKD
+2659 KAEDKD
-2665 KEKQEQSVD
+2665 KEKQEQSVE
-2674 EKEEKQIEQTS
+2674 EKEEKQMEKTS

-2694 EGLDVKEVASSSPV
+2694 EGLDVKGVASSSPT
-2708 LTASLPKNDS
+2708 LTASLPKNES
-2718 ESSSSIA
+2718 ESSSSGE

-2761 QNKNIQQ
+2761 RNKNTQQ
-2768 SAPKSK
+2768 IATVVGGKVVS
-2774 SDYINDMTKKGT
+2774 SDISQEDYEAKQRLMDLNLRGKIYKNN
-2786 VSASPVLTA
+2786 VPVKYKFDNA
-2795 SLSKN
+2795 
-2800 ESEPKTYVYTN
+2800 
-2811 SNKITVDEPKKGVET
+2811 NKIYIPDSQMLEL
-2826 VGTTIVNS
+2826 VGAS
-2834 NTIDSKKDVKKDTS
+2834 DKDIEKYMN
-2848 DSFIKSE
+2848 E
-2855 PKTNYYDNMARL
+2855 NAYYDS
-2867 RLDALKESAAFGRGT
+2867 D
-2882 VFYDDENHKIDAQYE
+2882 
-2897 FDNSN
+2897 
-2902 KRYVPTFGDTSY
+2902 
-2914 LYFGNENSQKYL
+2914 
-2926 DSLPIYDENGYELD
+2926 GYEVD
-2940 KNTFERKYS
+2940 KKTLQRRS
-2949 NKEAENAQADGINFK
+2949 SKEAENAQADGINFK

-3023 SNLIGGAKEKISNAT
+3023 SNLIGGAKEKISNAAS
-3038 NKVGSA
+3038 KVGSA

-3072 MFNNKDSESSILNL
+3072 MLNNKDSESSVLNL
-3086 ADKIK
+3086 ADKMK

-3101 ASNLSPEFAQRVE
+3101 AANLSPEFAQRVE

-3201 GYDKLGQIAAEYGI
+3201 GYDKLGQIASEYGI

-3229 EMGSPNFKM
+3229 EMGLPNFKM

-3281 KVSKV
+3281 NVSKV
-3286 TKSGLLGHLNKSTS
+3286 TKSSLLGHLNKSTS

-3308 YNVKNNVSKDNA
+3308 YNAKNNVSKVND

-3329 SVVVSNLIESK
+3329 SVVVSNLIEGK

-3357 LLNETKRHNK
+3357 LLDETKRHNK
-3367 KEEEMMMNLLKGI
+3367 KEEEMMMNLIKGI

>member
-32 DDLAGFKFDPNAEG
+32 DDLAGFKFDPNEEG

-73 PEAVSISDDIKMA
+73 PEAASISDDIKMT

-100 AVNSF
+100 AVNAF
-105 IDFKNS
+105 IDFKSNL
-111 ISSKV
+111 SSKV
-116 NKETDGEVKSGFK
+116 NKESTGEVKKGFK
-129 QIVDN
+129 KIADDF
-134 LKKGKFYTSNRDATI
+134 KKGKFYTSNRDVSI
-149 DMDAFLGEDEEDNSE
+149 DMDAFMGEDDDESEESN
-164 KSGEQEEVDTS
+164 EQDVDTS

-186 PRRRRQNT
+186 PRRHRQSS

-214 TATVASINTRLAKAQ
+214 TAAVASINTRLAKAQ

-239 SITVLKSIDD
+239 SISILKSIDD

-292 ANNAAIGIK
+292 ANNASIGIK
-301 EKNEDEEEEE
+301 EKNENEEEEE

-343 GQVIDMGSGMSSMF
+343 GQVIDMSSGTTSMF

-392 DRLNDMYGNVGG
+392 DRLNDMYGNIGG
-404 AMMSMANRL
+404 ALMSTANRW
-413 KSSDNRVLSF
+413 KRSDNRFLSF

-434 SKYVNLNKENLQEQ
+434 NKYVNLNKENLQDQ

-463 PGYLSQILSAL
+463 PGYLAQITAAL
-474 TGEKLTY
+474 TGGKLTY

-489 EERDSIEKKYKHI
+489 EERDSIDKKYKQI

-516 MNDIFD
+516 INDIFD
-522 KSKENNKENISVDE
+522 KSKENNKEKLTVEE
-536 ISKAIELF
+536 ISKAVDLF

-551 KSALDVFRLTHE
+551 KSALDIFRLTHE

-578 SISKNNSEKLKDLVS
+578 TISKNNSEKLKDLVS

-609 SINKVVS
+609 SINKVAS
-616 DIETSAKDFKM
+616 DIETSAKDFKT

-637 IAEINDEER
+637 IAEINDKER

-653 KKYSSLYNADLVKS
+653 KRYSSLYNADLVKS
-667 NEFAKRRALMNK
+667 NEFAKRRATMNK
-679 VELERSEFGERV
+679 LELERSEFGERV
-691 GKINLSTQASDLT
+691 GKVNLSTQVSDLT
-704 SGASNRINDIY
+704 NGASNRINDIY
-715 TLLLNGIKVYP
+715 NLLLNGIKVYP

-734 KISNLKNKY
+734 KIFSLRNKY
-743 DESERNKK
+743 DENERNKK
-751 RKEKEDYNNEL
+751 QKEKEDYKNEL

-773 EAEYTRKANEK
+773 EAEYTRKLNEQ
-784 ALRFKNSNSDSFIGQ
+784 ALRFKNSDNDSLLGQ

-806 DRFVNKF
+806 DRFINKF
-813 INIAES
+813 INIAET
-819 PMNLIYGKEATA
+819 PMNLVYGKEATA

-846 AEKLYKENE
+846 AKKLYEE
-855 RIKNKHAE
+855 RLE
-863 EYKKKQK
+863 K
-870 EKRDQRKKAGKET
+870 EKRDKEARKKQKIEKRNLRKKAGKQT
-883 AIDRF
+883 FFDR
-888 VNSMENIRDTISAKK
+888 VSESIEDLKESASGKLTEVKNKISTHNAKA
-903 TSFEDTLAVHNSK
+903 E
-916 AALKREKEKEKNKN
+916 LKRAKEAEKNKN
-930 KPSFIRQIL
+930 KPTLFRKFLSTLDSEAI
-939 NIIDNETVEKWNNML
+939 EKWNNTL
-954 LETSGTAKSKI
+954 LETSGSAKTKVFI
-965 FVDPEW
+965 DPEW
-971 LNRLKYDSKVKN
+971 LSSLSDDSKVKN
-983 MFYDIAAKYRAYI
+983 KFYDIVIKNRAYI
-996 TTDSSDDDIDVAFY
+996 TTDPQDSDIDVAFY
-1010 IKKNIDSDD
+1010 AKKNMEQNE
-1019 LERFH
+1019 LNLFH
-1024 KRKVFEIENASE
+1024 KRDVFEITANG
-1036 KNLELLESYLKN
+1036 KNLDLLDKYTGSSGTGKAAL
-1048 SNMNKESIKRSHTDK
+1048 KRSKTDR
-1063 IIKNSKISD
+1063 IIKNSEISD

-1077 PNLNK
+1077 TNLNRQ
-1082 ESVVKFDF
+1082 SVVKFDI
-1090 NAKNEKYSHSI
+1090 NAKNKNYQHDISG
-1101 ADKKA
+1101 KKDI
-1106 VREAKSELKNSND
+1106 ENAK
-1119 ELKKSNKELKDFDKE
+1119 NKLNNF
-1134 YNKKSEKYKKLSEEE
+1134 NKKHDINSEKYKKLSEDE
-1149 KKEIQKKRTEL
+1149 KKEIEKKRKEL
-1160 LQNVSDATKKVNDAK
+1160 FDNVNNAIVKQND
-1175 SKLNKTQDLGFKYKY
+1175 NKNKDLGFKYKY
-1190 INKINSTKT
+1190 ITKINSPKT
-1199 AGEMFLKPGTQKEID
+1199 AGEMFLKPATQQEID
-1214 ELLMS
+1214 ELLS
-1219 GDKKAIFDFAKKIQ
+1219 SNDKKAIFDFAKKIQ

-1258 RVIEFLA
+1258 RVTEFLA
-1265 DPILQGK
+1265 DPMLQGK

-1363 HGIRWAGEKDKPHFE
+1363 HGIRWAGEKDKSHFE
-1378 FDEKYNGPQPYTKT
+1378 FDENYNGPQPYTKA
-1392 TANKIEKAKKTSS
+1392 TADKIEKAKIQS
-1405 IPKDGSILKT
+1405 IPKDGSMLKT

-1445 DTVVTGRPIIGKSV
+1445 DTIVTGRPIIGKSV
-1459 TVGKIEEL
+1459 TVGKIEKL
-1467 KTNKDILIGI
+1467 KTNKDILMGI

-1509 GDTIKSLSSKLID
+1509 GDTIKTLSNKLID

-1531 SSLLNKGIDIAK
+1531 SSLLNKGFDIAK
-1543 TGFGKMKDFASNG
+1543 TSFGKMKDFATAG

-1561 DIVFADLDKMT
+1561 DIVFADLDKMS

-1583 KELNMSL
+1583 QELNMSL
-1590 DQINKKYKKEELI
+1590 DQIKKKYKKSDLI
-1603 EIVKALKKNKSII
+1603 EIVNGLKKNKSIL

-1629 VKDVGGSLYNKAKDV
+1629 AKDVGSSLYNKAKDA

-1649 EDSIEKAKEFLLNK
+1649 EDVVEKAKEYLLDNK
-1663 KLITKRDL
+1663 IVTSKRKLN
-1671 KKLSDKEI
+1671 KLSDKEI
-1679 FELAAKNGFEAAKGR
+1679 IELAVKNGFKETKGR
-1694 VGGLLSSA
+1694 VGGLLSNA
-1702 YNTITKG
+1702 YNTVTKG
-1709 IGEAKDL
+1709 IEEAKDL
-1716 GSNLYNKAKDIVL
+1716 GSDLYNKAKDIVL

-1735 AAKAKDFILE
+1735 ATKAKEFILE

-1751 EELDKLSESE
+1751 EELDKLSENE

-1783 AASNIGNKIINRA
+1783 VASNIGNKIINRA
-1796 TSGEGSLISIGGRVH
+1796 TSGEGSLISIGGGVH
-1811 KSGKILSKM
+1811 KSGKILSKL

-1833 EVPEEYKS
+1833 EVPEEYKN

-1846 VRKKRKS
+1846 ITKKGKS
-1853 TISKIKS
+1853 AISKIKN
-1860 KLNDVKSRKL
+1860 KVNEKKSRK
-1870 IKKYNLEERL
+1870 IIQQYGFEERL

-1886 ILEVYSYE
+1886 ILEIYSYE
-1894 ELNKIKTAIVKGEK
+1894 DLKKFKTAIDRGEK

-1913 KNKESKIKQL
+1913 TPKESKIKEL
-1923 PGKVKTTVSKAAAAG
+1923 PGKIKTTVSKAAAAG
-1938 KQKLGKAIINLSEKR
+1938 KQKLGKAIVDLSEKQ
-1953 IRKLINK
+1953 IRSLINK

-1973 IFETLTPEEIVDY
+1973 IFETFTPEEIIDY
-1986 VNDQKKEKLVAMKEK
+1986 VNDQRKEKLESMKEK
-2001 LKAKVKN
+2001 LKAKLGN
-2008 VFTGA
+2008 IYTGT
-2013 KRIGKGVFNG
+2013 KRIGKGLFG
-2023 AKNLVKGA
+2023 DAKKLAKGA
-2031 LGLGGKIIK
+2031 LGLGGKLVK
-2040 GTGSAAGGIFNGLG
+2040 GAGNFANNLLKGSSTGEGGLFSGLG
-2054 MFAGGAASGLG
+2054 SLANRAAKGLG
-2065 ELGKGIIT
+2065 ELGSNVIK
-2073 GGSNIISSVAGGIG
+2073 GGSDILSSFTGGIG
-2087 KIFDGGKTEFRATL
+2087 KIFDDGKAEFRATL

-2127 VTPSSEEETNETKP
+2127 VTPSSEEKTNETKP

-2147 IERISEKAKK
+2147 IERISEKAKEL
-2157 ITKPFK
+2157 TKPFK
-2163 NKKNID
+2163 NEENID

-2195 ESMSKNIAGIATVL
+2195 GSIAKNIAGIATVL

-2244 NLLEDIKQT
+2244 DLLEDIKQT
-2253 SAETAKKV
+2253 SAETAKKA
-2261 GKGGGIGGWGKVGSA
+2261 GKGGSGLGGWGKVGSV
-2276 GAKLAKGIKTAGAV
+2276 GAKLVKGINVAGGL
-2290 ATIGAAAAGAGMLIK
+2290 ATVGAAAAGAGMLIK
-2305 QVSNRKKAMKQ
+2305 QVFNKRKTMKQ
-2316 DAEHSTLM
+2316 DDEHSTLL
-2324 EKIGSKFGAGGAGNY
+2324 EKIGSRFGAGGAGNY
-2339 DAEGNEINDQGK
+2339 DAEGNAIDNQGK
-2351 AGRSFGVNQLV
+2351 AGRSFGINQLV

-2371 SKIGSLFAKFSGLV
+2371 SKIGSIFAKFSGLV
-2385 SKLFTNPKL
+2385 SKLFTNPKI
-2394 VAKIGGKEAAAKVSK
+2394 VAKIGGKEAAANVSK
-2409 VFLKEMAKATAKPGI
+2409 AFLKEMGKATAKPGV
-2424 LAKISSKITS
+2424 LSKISSKITE
-2434 FCAKVSQPI
+2434 FCGKVSQPI
-2443 GMGVMIAQLIY
+2443 GWTVLVAQLIY
-2454 DIGTGMLEANRYFKM
+2454 DIGTGMAEANRYFKM
-2469 GKGMKPTWPMIITAG
+2469 GKGMKPTWPMRITAG

-2492 LTFGLIPPANIAN
+2492 LTFGLIPPATIAN
-2505 LVFGIIG
+2505 FVFNIIG
-2512 KDATKVQMEEA
+2512 DKAAKAQMEEA

-2545 SMTWSEILFGGDKK
+2545 SMTWSEIIFGGDKK

-2568 FNKNEKRKNSDGINK
+2568 YDKKNKRKNEDSINK

-2613 INPDDVAALD
+2613 INPDDVAALE
-2623 NRDKFRKEYLE
+2623 NRDQFRKEYLE
-2634 AAKNYINSNKL
+2634 AAKSYINSNKL

-2659 KEEEKD
+2659 KEEDKD
-2665 KEKQEQSVD
+2665 KEKQEQSVE
-2674 EKEEKQIEQTS
+2674 EKEEKQMEKTS

-2694 EGLDVKEVASSSPV
+2694 EGLDVKGVASSSPA
-2708 LTASLPKNDS
+2708 LTASLPKNES
-2718 ESSSSIA
+2718 ESSSSGE

-2745 ITNKP
+2745 IANKP

-2761 QNKNIQQ
+2761 RNKNTQQ
-2768 SAPKSK
+2768 TATVVGGKVVSGDISQE
-2774 SDYINDMTKKGT
+2774 DYEVKQRLMNLNLRGEIYKNN
-2786 VSASPVLTA
+2786 VPVKYKFDNA
-2795 SLSKN
+2795 
-2800 ESEPKTYVYTN
+2800 
-2811 SNKITVDEPKKGVET
+2811 NKIYIPDPQMLEL
-2826 VGTTIVNS
+2826 VGAS
-2834 NTIDSKKDVKKDTS
+2834 DKDIEKYMN
-2848 DSFIKSE
+2848 E
-2855 PKTNYYDNMARL
+2855 NAYYDS
-2867 RLDALKESAAFGRGT
+2867 D
-2882 VFYDDENHKIDAQYE
+2882 
-2897 FDNSN
+2897 
-2902 KRYVPTFGDTSY
+2902 
-2914 LYFGNENSQKYL
+2914 
-2926 DSLPIYDENGYELD
+2926 GYEVD
-2940 KNTFERKYS
+2940 KKTLQRRS
-2949 NKEAENAQADGINFK
+2949 SKEAENAQADGINFK

-2978 AKDNIKKSNLYNSA
+2978 AKDNIKKTNLYNSA

-3023 SNLIGGAKEKISNAT
+3023 SNLIGGAKEKISNAA

-3072 MFNNKDSESSILNL
+3072 MLNNKDGESSVLNL
-3086 ADKIK
+3086 ADKMK
-3091 DSRAIGQQRS
+3091 DSRTIGQQRS
-3101 ASNLSPEFAQRVE
+3101 AANLSPEFAQRVE

-3201 GYDKLGQIAAEYGI
+3201 GYDKLGQIASEYGI

-3281 KVSKV
+3281 NVSKV
-3286 TKSGLLGHLNKSTS
+3286 TKSSLLGHLNKSTS

-3308 YNVKNNVSKDNA
+3308 YNVKNNVSKVNT

-3329 SVVVSNLIESK
+3329 SVVVSNLIEGK

-3357 LLNETKRHNK
+3357 LLDETKRHNK
-3367 KEEEMMMNLLKGI
+3367 KEEEMMMNLIKGI

>member
-32 DDLAGFKFDPNAEG
+32 DDLAGFKFDPNSEG

-73 PEAVSISDDIKMA
+73 PEAASISDDIKMA

-100 AVNSF
+100 AVNAF
-105 IDFKNS
+105 IDFKSNL
-111 ISSKV
+111 SSKV
-116 NKETDGEVKSGFK
+116 NKDTAGEVKSGFK
-129 QIVDN
+129 QIADN
-134 LKKGKFYTSNRDATI
+134 LKKGKFYTSNRDTSI
-149 DMDAFLGEDEEDNSE
+149 DMDAFLGEDEEDDSE
-164 KSGEQEEVDTS
+164 ESGEQKEVDTS

-186 PRRRRQNT
+186 PRRHRQSS

-214 TATVASINTRLAKAQ
+214 TAAVASINTRLAKAQ

-239 SITVLKSIDD
+239 SISILKSIDD

-292 ANNAAIGIK
+292 ANNASIGIK
-301 EKNEDEEEEE
+301 EKDENEEEEE

-392 DRLNDMYGNVGG
+392 DRLNDMYGNIGG
-404 AMMSMANRL
+404 ALMSTANRW
-413 KSSDNRVLSF
+413 KRSDNRFLSF
-423 LGELMGTEEGI
+423 LGELMGTEDGI
-434 SKYVNLNKENLQEQ
+434 NKYVNLNKENLQNQ

-463 PGYLSQILSAL
+463 PGYLAQITAAL
-474 TGEKLTY
+474 TGGKLTY

-489 EERDSIEKKYKHI
+489 EERDSIDKKYKQI

-516 MNDIFD
+516 INDIFD
-522 KSKENNKENISVDE
+522 KSKENNKENLTVEE
-536 ISKAIELF
+536 ISKAVDLF

-551 KSALDVFRLTHE
+551 KSALDIFRLTHE

-578 SISKNNSEKLKDLVS
+578 TISKNNSEKLKDLVS

-609 SINKVVS
+609 SINKVAS
-616 DIETSAKDFKM
+616 DIETTAKDFKT

-637 IAEINDEER
+637 IAEINDKER

-653 KKYSSLYNADLVKS
+653 KRYSSLYNADLVKS
-667 NEFAKRRALMNK
+667 NEFAKRRATMNK
-679 VELERSEFGERV
+679 LELEKSEFGERV
-691 GKINLSTQASDLT
+691 GKVNLSTQASDLT
-704 SGASNRINDIY
+704 NGASNRINDIY
-715 TLLLNGIKVYP
+715 NLLLNGIKVYP

-734 KISNLKNKY
+734 KISSLRNKY
-743 DESERNKK
+743 DENERNKK
-751 RKEKEDYNNEL
+751 QKEKEDYKNEL

-773 EAEYTRKANEK
+773 EAEYTRKLNEQ
-784 ALRFKNSNSDSFIGQ
+784 ALRFKNSDNDSLLGQ

-813 INIAES
+813 INIAET
-819 PMNLIYGKEATA
+819 PMNLVYGKEATA

-846 AEKLYKENE
+846 AKKLYEE
-855 RIKNKHAE
+855 RLE
-863 EYKKKQK
+863 K
-870 EKRDQRKKAGKET
+870 EKRDKETRKKQIKEKRIQRKKAGKQT
-883 AIDRF
+883 FFDR
-888 VNSMENIRDTISAKK
+888 VSESIENIKESASGKLTEIK
-903 TSFEDTLAVHNSK
+903 NKVSTHNAK
-916 AALKREKEKEKNKN
+916 AELKRAKEAEKNKN
-930 KPSFIRQIL
+930 KPTLFRKFLSTLDSEAI
-939 NIIDNETVEKWNNML
+939 EKWNNTL
-954 LETSGTAKSKI
+954 LETSGSAKTKVFI
-965 FVDPEW
+965 DPEW
-971 LNRLKYDSKVKN
+971 LSSLSDDSKIKN
-983 MFYDIAAKYRAYI
+983 KFYDIVIKNRAYI
-996 TTDSSDDDIDVAFY
+996 TTDPQDSDIDVAFY
-1010 IKKNIDSDD
+1010 AKKNMEQNE
-1019 LERFH
+1019 LNLFH
-1024 KRKVFEIENASE
+1024 KRDVFEITANG
-1036 KNLELLESYLKN
+1036 KNLDLLDKYTGSSGTGKAAL
-1048 SNMNKESIKRSHTDK
+1048 KRSKTDR
-1063 IIKNSKISD
+1063 IIKNSEISD

-1077 PNLNK
+1077 TNLNK
-1082 ESVVKFDF
+1082 QSVVKFDINTKNKNYQHDISGKKDIE
-1090 NAKNEKYSHSI
+1090 NAKNK
-1101 ADKKA
+1101 
-1106 VREAKSELKNSND
+1106 LNN
-1119 ELKKSNKELKDFDKE
+1119 F
-1134 YNKKSEKYKKLSEEE
+1134 NKKHDINSEKYKKLSEDE
-1149 KKEIQKKRTEL
+1149 KKEIEKKRKEL
-1160 LQNVSDATKKVNDAK
+1160 FDNVNNVIAKQND
-1175 SKLNKTQDLGFKYKY
+1175 NKNKDLGFKYKY
-1190 INKINSTKT
+1190 ITKINSPKT
-1199 AGEMFLKPGTQKEID
+1199 AGEMFLKPATQQEID
-1214 ELLMS
+1214 ELLS
-1219 GDKKAIFDFAKKIQ
+1219 SNDKKAIFDFARKIQ

-1258 RVIEFLA
+1258 RVTEFLA
-1265 DPILQGK
+1265 DPMLQGK

-1378 FDEKYNGPQPYTKT
+1378 FDENYNGPQPYTKA
-1392 TANKIEKAKKTSS
+1392 TADKIEKTKIRS
-1405 IPKDGSILKT
+1405 IPKDGSILKI

-1445 DTVVTGRPIIGKSV
+1445 DTIVTGRPIIGKSV
-1459 TVGKIEEL
+1459 TVGKIEKL
-1467 KTNKDILIGI
+1467 KTNKDILMGI

-1509 GDTIKSLSSKLID
+1509 GDTIKTLSNKLID

-1531 SSLLNKGIDIAK
+1531 SSLLNKGFDIAK
-1543 TGFGKMKDFASNG
+1543 TGFGKMKDFATAG

-1561 DIVFADLDKMT
+1561 DIVFADLDKMS

-1583 KELNMSL
+1583 QELNMSL
-1590 DQINKKYKKEELI
+1590 DQIKKKYKKSDLI
-1603 EIVKALKKNKSII
+1603 EIVNGLKKNKSIL

-1629 VKDVGGSLYNKAKDV
+1629 AKDVGNSLYNKAKDA

-1649 EDSIEKAKEFLLNK
+1649 EDVIEKAKEYLLDNK
-1663 KLITKRDL
+1663 IVTSKRKLN
-1671 KKLSDKEI
+1671 KLSDKEI
-1679 FELAAKNGFEAAKGR
+1679 IELAVKNGFKETKGR
-1694 VGGLLSSA
+1694 VGGLLSNA
-1702 YNTITKG
+1702 YNTVTKG
-1709 IGEAKDL
+1709 IEEAKDL

-1735 AAKAKDFILE
+1735 AAKAKEFILE

-1751 EELDKLSESE
+1751 EELDKLSENE

-1776 RVGGLIT
+1776 RVDGLIA

-1796 TSGEGSLISIGGRVH
+1796 TSGEGSLISIGGGVH

-1833 EVPEEYKS
+1833 EVPEEYKN

-1846 VRKKRKS
+1846 ITKKGKS
-1853 TISKIKS
+1853 VISKIKS
-1860 KLNDVKSRKL
+1860 KLDDVKSRK
-1870 IKKYNLEERL
+1870 IIQQYGFEERL

-1886 ILEVYSYE
+1886 ILEIYSYE
-1894 ELNKIKTAIVKGEK
+1894 DLKKFKTAIDRGEK

-1913 KNKESKIKQL
+1913 TPKESKIKEL
-1923 PGKVKTTVSKAAAAG
+1923 PGKIKTTVSKAAAAG
-1938 KQKLGKAIINLSEKR
+1938 KQKLGKAIIDLSEKR
-1953 IRKLINK
+1953 IRSLINK

-1973 IFETLTPEEIVDY
+1973 IFETFTPKEIMDY
-1986 VNDQKKEKLVAMKEK
+1986 VNDQRKEKLESMKEK
-2001 LKAKVKN
+2001 LKAKLGN
-2008 VFTGA
+2008 IYTGA
-2013 KRIGKGVFNG
+2013 KRIGKGLFG
-2023 AKNLVKGA
+2023 DAKKLAKGA
-2031 LGLGGKIIK
+2031 LGLGGKLVK
-2040 GTGSAAGGIFNGLG
+2040 SAGNFANNLLKGSGTGEGGLFSGLG
-2054 MFAGGAASGLG
+2054 SLANRAAKGLG
-2065 ELGKGIIT
+2065 ELGSNVIK
-2073 GGSNIISSVAGGIG
+2073 GGSDILSSFTGGIG
-2087 KIFDGGKTEFRATL
+2087 KIFDDGKAEFRATL

-2127 VTPSSEEETNETKP
+2127 VTPSSEEKTNETKP

-2147 IERISEKAKK
+2147 IERVSEKAKEL
-2157 ITKPFK
+2157 TKPFK
-2163 NKKNID
+2163 NEENID

-2183 SDKEQKEEKENI
+2183 SDKERKEEKENI
-2195 ESMSKNIAGIATVL
+2195 GSISKNIAGIATVL

-2244 NLLEDIKQT
+2244 DLLEDIKQT
-2253 SAETAKKV
+2253 SAETAKKA
-2261 GKGGGIGGWGKVGSA
+2261 GKGGGGLGGWGKVGSV
-2276 GAKLAKGIKTAGAV
+2276 GAKLVKGINVAGGL
-2290 ATIGAAAAGAGMLIK
+2290 ATVGAAAAGAGMLIK
-2305 QVSNRKKAMKQ
+2305 QVFNKRKTMKQ
-2316 DAEHSTLM
+2316 DAEHSTLR
-2324 EKIGSKFGAGGAGNY
+2324 EKIGSMFGAGGAGNY
-2339 DAEGNEINDQGK
+2339 DAEGNAIDNQGK
-2351 AGRSFGVNQLV
+2351 AGRSFGINQLV

-2371 SKIGSLFAKFSGLV
+2371 SKIGSIFAKFSGLV
-2385 SKLFTNPKL
+2385 SKLFTNPKI
-2394 VAKIGGKEAAAKVSK
+2394 VAKIGGKEAAANVSK
-2409 VFLKEMAKATAKPGI
+2409 AFLKEMGKATAKPGV
-2424 LAKISSKITS
+2424 LSKISSKITE
-2434 FCAKVSQPI
+2434 FCGKVSQPI
-2443 GMGVMIAQLIY
+2443 GWTVLVAQLIY
-2454 DIGTGMLEANRYFKM
+2454 DIGTGMAEANRYFKM
-2469 GKGMKPTWPMIITAG
+2469 GKGMKPTWPMRITAG

-2492 LTFGLIPPANIAN
+2492 LTFGLIPPATIAN
-2505 LVFGIIG
+2505 FVFDIIG
-2512 KDATKVQMEEA
+2512 DKAAKAQMEEA

-2545 SMTWSEILFGGDKK
+2545 SMTWSEIVFGGDKK

-2568 FNKNEKRKNSDGINK
+2568 YDKKNKRKNEDSINK

-2613 INPDDVAALD
+2613 INPDDVAALE
-2623 NRDKFRKEYLE
+2623 NRDQFRKEYLE
-2634 AAKNYINSNKL
+2634 TAKNYINSNKL
-2645 QGLGPLGKDKNLEE
+2645 QGLGPLGKDKNSEE
-2659 KEEEKD
+2659 KAEDKD
-2665 KEKQEQSVD
+2665 KEKQEQSVE
-2674 EKEEKQIEQTS
+2674 EKEEKQMEKTS

-2694 EGLDVKEVASSSPV
+2694 EGLDVKGVASSSPA
-2708 LTASLPKNDS
+2708 LTASLPKNES
-2718 ESSSSIA
+2718 ESGSSGE

-2761 QNKNIQQ
+2761 RNKNTQQ
-2768 SAPKSK
+2768 TAIVVGGKVVSGNMSQE
-2774 SDYINDMTKKGT
+2774 DYEVKQRLMNLNLRGEIYKNN
-2786 VSASPVLTA
+2786 VPV
-2795 SLSKN
+2795 KYKFDN
-2800 ESEPKTYVYTN
+2800 V
-2811 SNKITVDEPKKGVET
+2811 NKIYIPDPQMLEL
-2826 VGTTIVNS
+2826 VGAS
-2834 NTIDSKKDVKKDTS
+2834 DKDIEKYMN
-2848 DSFIKSE
+2848 E
-2855 PKTNYYDNMARL
+2855 NAYYDS
-2867 RLDALKESAAFGRGT
+2867 D
-2882 VFYDDENHKIDAQYE
+2882 
-2897 FDNSN
+2897 
-2902 KRYVPTFGDTSY
+2902 
-2914 LYFGNENSQKYL
+2914 
-2926 DSLPIYDENGYELD
+2926 GYEVD
-2940 KNTFERKYS
+2940 KKTLQRRS
-2949 NKEAENAQADGINFK
+2949 SKEAENAQADGINFK

-3023 SNLIGGAKEKISNAT
+3023 SNLIGGAKEKISNAA
-3038 NKVGSA
+3038 NKVGSV

-3072 MFNNKDSESSILNL
+3072 MLNNKDSESSVLSL
-3086 ADKIK
+3086 ADKMK

-3101 ASNLSPEFAQRVE
+3101 AANLSPEFAQRVE
-3114 AFLKDPRVMNK
+3114 AFMKDPRVMNK

-3201 GYDKLGQIAAEYGI
+3201 GYEKLGQIASEYGI

-3267 NKAKDTISNSRIIG
+3267 NKAKDTISNSKIIG
-3281 KVSKV
+3281 NVSRV

-3308 YNVKNNVSKDNA
+3308 YNVKNNVSKVNA

-3329 SVVVSNLIESK
+3329 SVVVSNLIEGK

-3357 LLNETKRHNK
+3357 LLDETKRHNK
-3367 KEEEMMMNLLKGI
+3367 KEEEMMMNLIKGI

>member
-32 DDLAGFKFDPNAEG
+32 DDLAGFKFDPNEEG

-73 PEAVSISDDIKMA
+73 PEAASISDDIKMA

-100 AVNSF
+100 AVNAF
-105 IDFKNS
+105 IDFKSNL
-111 ISSKV
+111 SSKV
-116 NKETDGEVKSGFK
+116 NKESTGEVKKGFK
-129 QIVDN
+129 KIADDF
-134 LKKGKFYTSNRDATI
+134 KKGKFYTSNRDTSI
-149 DMDAFLGEDEEDNSE
+149 DMDAFLGEDEEDDSE
-164 KSGEQEEVDTS
+164 ESGEQEEVDTS

-186 PRRRRQNT
+186 PRRRRQSS

-214 TATVASINTRLAKAQ
+214 TAAVASINTRLAKAQ

-239 SITVLKSIDD
+239 SISILKSIDD

-292 ANNAAIGIK
+292 ANNASIGIK
-301 EKNEDEEEEE
+301 EKDENEEEEE

-343 GQVIDMGSGMSSMF
+343 GQVIDVVSGMSSMF

-371 KNMAKSFVM
+371 KNMAKSFVV

-392 DRLNDMYGNVGG
+392 DRLNDMYGNIGG
-404 AMMSMANRL
+404 ALMSTANRW
-413 KSSDNRVLSF
+413 KRSDNRFLSF

-434 SKYVNLNKENLQEQ
+434 NKYVNLNKENLQNQ

-463 PGYLSQILSAL
+463 PGYLAQITAAL
-474 TGEKLTY
+474 TGGKLTY

-489 EERDSIEKKYKHI
+489 EERDSIDKKYKQI

-522 KSKENNKENISVDE
+522 KSKENNKENLTVEE
-536 ISKAIELF
+536 ISKAVDLF

-551 KSALDVFRLTHE
+551 KSALDIFRLTHE
-563 GGDPEYKEKLFRGFE
+563 GGDPKYKEKLFRGFE
-578 SISKNNSEKLKDLVS
+578 TISKNNSEKLKDLVS

-609 SINKVVS
+609 SINKVAS
-616 DIETSAKDFKM
+616 DIETSAKDFKT

-637 IAEINDEER
+637 IAEINDKER

-653 KKYSSLYNADLVKS
+653 KRYSSLYNADLVKS
-667 NEFAKRRALMNK
+667 NEFAKRRATMNK
-679 VELERSEFGERV
+679 LELERSEFGERV
-691 GKINLSTQASDLT
+691 GKVNLSTQASDLT
-704 SGASNRINDIY
+704 NGASNKINDIY
-715 TLLLNGIKVYP
+715 NLLLNGIKVYP

-734 KISNLKNKY
+734 KISSLRNKY
-743 DESERNKK
+743 DENERNKK
-751 RKEKEDYNNEL
+751 QKEKKDYKNEL

-773 EAEYTRKANEK
+773 EAEYTRKLNEQ
-784 ALRFKNSNSDSFIGQ
+784 ALRFKNSDNDSLLGQ

-806 DRFVNKF
+806 DRFINKF
-813 INIAES
+813 INIAET
-819 PMNLIYGKEATA
+819 PMNLVYGKEATA

-846 AEKLYKENE
+846 AKKLYEE
-855 RIKNKHAE
+855 RLE
-863 EYKKKQK
+863 K
-870 EKRDQRKKAGKET
+870 EKRDKEARKKQKIEKRNLRKKAGKQT
-883 AIDRF
+883 FFDR
-888 VNSMENIRDTISAKK
+888 VSESIEDLKESASGKLTEVKNKISTHNAKA
-903 TSFEDTLAVHNSK
+903 E
-916 AALKREKEKEKNKN
+916 LKRAKEAEKNKN
-930 KPSFIRQIL
+930 KPTIFRNFLSTLDSEAI
-939 NIIDNETVEKWNNML
+939 EKWNNTL
-954 LETSGTAKSKI
+954 LETSGSAKTKVFI
-965 FVDPEW
+965 DPEW
-971 LNRLKYDSKVKN
+971 LSSLSDDSKVKN
-983 MFYDIAAKYRAYI
+983 KFYDIVIKNRAYI
-996 TTDSSDDDIDVAFY
+996 TTDPQDSDIDVAFY
-1010 IKKNIDSDD
+1010 AKKNMEQNE
-1019 LERFH
+1019 LNLFH
-1024 KRKVFEIENASE
+1024 KRDVFEITANG
-1036 KNLELLESYLKN
+1036 KNLDLLDKYTGSSGTGKAAL
-1048 SNMNKESIKRSHTDK
+1048 KRSKTDR
-1063 IIKNSKISD
+1063 IIKNSEISD
-1072 YSERD
+1072 YTERNSD
-1077 PNLNK
+1077 LNRQ
-1082 ESVVKFDF
+1082 SVVKFDI
-1090 NAKNEKYSHSI
+1090 NAKNKNYQRDISG
-1101 ADKKA
+1101 KKDI
-1106 VREAKSELKNSND
+1106 ENAK
-1119 ELKKSNKELKDFDKE
+1119 NKLDNF
-1134 YNKKSEKYKKLSEEE
+1134 NKKHNINSEKYKKLSEDE
-1149 KKEIQKKRTEL
+1149 KKEIEKKRKEL
-1160 LQNVSDATKKVNDAK
+1160 FDNVDKAIAKQND
-1175 SKLNKTQDLGFKYKY
+1175 NKNKDLGFKYKY
-1190 INKINSTKT
+1190 ITKINSPKT
-1199 AGEMFLKPGTQKEID
+1199 AGEMFLKPATQQEID
-1214 ELLMS
+1214 ELLS
-1219 GDKKAIFDFAKKIQ
+1219 SNDKKAIFDFAKKIQ

-1258 RVIEFLA
+1258 RVTEFLA
-1265 DPILQGK
+1265 DPMLQGK

-1378 FDEKYNGPQPYTKT
+1378 FDEKYNGPRPYTKE
-1392 TANKIEKAKKTSS
+1392 TADKIEKAKIQS
-1405 IPKDGSILKT
+1405 IPKDGSMLKT

-1445 DTVVTGRPIIGKSV
+1445 DTIVTGRPIIGKSV
-1459 TVGKIEEL
+1459 TVGKIEKL
-1467 KTNKDILIGI
+1467 KTNKDILMGI

-1509 GDTIKSLSSKLID
+1509 GDTIKTLSNKLID

-1531 SSLLNKGIDIAK
+1531 SSLLNKGFDIAK
-1543 TGFGKMKDFASNG
+1543 TGFGKMKDFATAG

-1561 DIVFADLDKMT
+1561 DIVFADLDKMS

-1583 KELNMSL
+1583 QELNMSL
-1590 DQINKKYKKEELI
+1590 DQIKKKYKKSDLI
-1603 EIVKALKKNKSII
+1603 EIVNGLKKNKSIL

-1629 VKDVGGSLYNKAKDV
+1629 AKDMGSSLYNKAKDA

-1649 EDSIEKAKEFLLNK
+1649 EDVVEKAKEYLFDNKIITSKRKLN
-1663 KLITKRDL
+1663 
-1671 KKLSDKEI
+1671 KLSDKEI
-1679 FELAAKNGFEAAKGR
+1679 IELAVKNGFKETKGR
-1694 VGGLLSSA
+1694 VGGLLSNA
-1702 YNTITKG
+1702 YNTVTKG
-1709 IGEAKDL
+1709 IEEAKDL

-1735 AAKAKDFILE
+1735 TTKAKEFILE

-1751 EELDKLSESE
+1751 EELDKLSENE

-1783 AASNIGNKIINRA
+1783 VASNIGNKIINRA
-1796 TSGEGSLISIGGRVH
+1796 TSGEGSLISIGGGVH

-1833 EVPEEYKS
+1833 EVPEEYKN

-1846 VRKKRKS
+1846 ITKKGKS
-1853 TISKIKS
+1853 AISKIKS
-1860 KLNDVKSRKL
+1860 KLDDVKSRK
-1870 IKKYNLEERL
+1870 IIQQYGFEERL

-1886 ILEVYSYE
+1886 ILEIYSYE
-1894 ELNKIKTAIVKGEK
+1894 DLKKFKTAIDRGEK

-1913 KNKESKIKQL
+1913 TPKESKIKEL
-1923 PGKVKTTVSKAAAAG
+1923 PGKIKTTVSKAAAAG
-1938 KQKLGKAIINLSEKR
+1938 KQKLGKAIVDLSEKR
-1953 IRKLINK
+1953 IRSLINK

-1973 IFETLTPEEIVDY
+1973 IFETFTPEEIADY
-1986 VNDQKKEKLVAMKEK
+1986 VNDQRKEKLESMKEK
-2001 LKAKVKN
+2001 LKAKLGN
-2008 VFTGA
+2008 IYTGA
-2013 KRIGKGVFNG
+2013 KRIGKGLFG
-2023 AKNLVKGA
+2023 DAKKLAKGA
-2031 LGLGGKIIK
+2031 LGLGGKLVK
-2040 GTGSAAGGIFNGLG
+2040 GAGNFANNLLKGSGTGEGGLFSGLG
-2054 MFAGGAASGLG
+2054 SLANRAAKGLG
-2065 ELGKGIIT
+2065 ELGSNVIK
-2073 GGSNIISSVAGGIG
+2073 GGSDILSSFTGGIG
-2087 KIFDGGKTEFRATL
+2087 KIFDDGKAEFRATL

-2127 VTPSSEEETNETKP
+2127 VTPSSEEKTNETKP

-2147 IERISEKAKK
+2147 IERISEKAKEL
-2157 ITKPFK
+2157 TKPFK
-2163 NKKNID
+2163 NEENID

-2183 SDKEQKEEKENI
+2183 SDKERKDEKENI
-2195 ESMSKNIAGIATVL
+2195 GSIAKNIAGIATVL

-2244 NLLEDIKQT
+2244 DLLEDIKQT
-2253 SAETAKKV
+2253 SAETAKKA
-2261 GKGGGIGGWGKVGSA
+2261 GKGGGGLGGWGKVGSV
-2276 GAKLAKGIKTAGAV
+2276 GAKLVKGINVAGGL
-2290 ATIGAAAAGAGMLIK
+2290 ATVGAAAAGAGMLIK
-2305 QVSNRKKAMKQ
+2305 QVFNKRKTMKQ
-2316 DAEHSTLM
+2316 DDEHSTLL
-2324 EKIGSKFGAGGAGNY
+2324 EKIGSRFGASGAGNY
-2339 DAEGNEINDQGK
+2339 DAEGNAIDNQGK
-2351 AGRSFGVNQLV
+2351 AGRSFGINQLV

-2371 SKIGSLFAKFSGLV
+2371 SKIGSIFAKFSGLV
-2385 SKLFTNPKL
+2385 SKLFTNPKI
-2394 VAKIGGKEAAAKVSK
+2394 VAKIGGKEAAANVSK
-2409 VFLKEMAKATAKPGI
+2409 AFLKEMGKATAKPGV
-2424 LAKISSKITS
+2424 LSKISSKITE
-2434 FCAKVSQPI
+2434 FCGKVSQPI
-2443 GMGVMIAQLIY
+2443 GWTVLVAQLIY
-2454 DIGTGMLEANRYFKM
+2454 DIGTGMAEANRYFKM
-2469 GKGMKPTWPMIITAG
+2469 GKGMKPTWPMRITAG

-2492 LTFGLIPPANIAN
+2492 LTFGLIPPATIAN
-2505 LVFGIIG
+2505 FVFNIIG
-2512 KDATKVQMEEA
+2512 DKAAKAQMEEA

-2545 SMTWSEILFGGDKK
+2545 SMTWSEIVFGGDKK

-2568 FNKNEKRKNSDGINK
+2568 YDKKNKRKNEDSINK

-2613 INPDDVAALD
+2613 INPDDVAALE
-2623 NRDKFRKEYLE
+2623 NRDQFRKEYLE

-2659 KEEEKD
+2659 KEEDKD
-2665 KEKQEQSVD
+2665 KEKQEQSVE
-2674 EKEEKQIEQTS
+2674 EKEEKQMEKTS

-2694 EGLDVKEVASSSPV
+2694 EGLDVKGVASSSPA

-2718 ESSSSIA
+2718 ESSSSGE

-2761 QNKNIQQ
+2761 QNKNTQQ
-2768 SAPKSK
+2768 TATVVGGKVVSGDMSQE
-2774 SDYINDMTKKGT
+2774 DYEVKQRLMDLNLRGEIYKNN
-2786 VSASPVLTA
+2786 VPVKYKFDNA
-2795 SLSKN
+2795 
-2800 ESEPKTYVYTN
+2800 
-2811 SNKITVDEPKKGVET
+2811 NKIYIPDPQMLEL
-2826 VGTTIVNS
+2826 VGAS
-2834 NTIDSKKDVKKDTS
+2834 DKDIEKYMN
-2848 DSFIKSE
+2848 E
-2855 PKTNYYDNMARL
+2855 NAYYDS
-2867 RLDALKESAAFGRGT
+2867 D
-2882 VFYDDENHKIDAQYE
+2882 
-2897 FDNSN
+2897 
-2902 KRYVPTFGDTSY
+2902 
-2914 LYFGNENSQKYL
+2914 
-2926 DSLPIYDENGYELD
+2926 GYEVD
-2940 KNTFERKYS
+2940 KKTLQRRS
-2949 NKEAENAQADGINFK
+2949 SKEAENAQADGINFK

-2978 AKDNIKKSNLYNSA
+2978 AKDNIKKTNLYNSA

-3023 SNLIGGAKEKISNAT
+3023 SNLIGGAKEKISNAA
-3038 NKVGSA
+3038 NKVGNA

-3072 MFNNKDSESSILNL
+3072 MLNNKDSESSVLNL
-3086 ADKIK
+3086 ADKMK

-3101 ASNLSPEFAQRVE
+3101 AANLSPEFAQRVE

-3201 GYDKLGQIAAEYGI
+3201 GYDKLGQIASEYGI

-3238 PNTHV
+3238 PNTHI

-3281 KVSKV
+3281 NVSKV

-3308 YNVKNNVSKDNA
+3308 YNVKNNVSKVND

-3329 SVVVSNLIESK
+3329 SVVVSNLIEGK

-3357 LLNETKRHNK
+3357 LLDETKRHNK
-3367 KEEEMMMNLLKGI
+3367 KEEEMMMNLIKGI

>member
-32 DDLAGFKFDPNAEG
+32 DDLAGFKFDPNEEG

-73 PEAVSISDDIKMA
+73 PEAASISDDIKMT

-100 AVNSF
+100 AVNAF
-105 IDFKNS
+105 IDFKSNL
-111 ISSKV
+111 SSKV
-116 NKETDGEVKSGFK
+116 NKESTGEVKKGFK
-129 QIVDN
+129 KIADDF
-134 LKKGKFYTSNRDATI
+134 KKGKFYTSNRDVSI
-149 DMDAFLGEDEEDNSE
+149 DMDAFMGEDDDESEESN
-164 KSGEQEEVDTS
+164 EQDVDTS

-186 PRRRRQNT
+186 PRRHRQSS

-214 TATVASINTRLAKAQ
+214 TAAVASINTRLAKAQ

-239 SITVLKSIDD
+239 SISILKSIDD

-292 ANNAAIGIK
+292 ANNASIGIK
-301 EKNEDEEEEE
+301 EKNENEEEEE

-343 GQVIDMGSGMSSMF
+343 GQVIDMSSGTTSMF

-392 DRLNDMYGNVGG
+392 DRLNDMYGNIGG
-404 AMMSMANRL
+404 ALMSTANRW
-413 KSSDNRVLSF
+413 KRSDNRFLSF

-434 SKYVNLNKENLQEQ
+434 NKYVNLNKENLQDQ

-463 PGYLSQILSAL
+463 PGYLAQITAAL
-474 TGEKLTY
+474 TGGKLTY

-489 EERDSIEKKYKHI
+489 EERDSIDKKYKQI

-516 MNDIFD
+516 INDIFD
-522 KSKENNKENISVDE
+522 KSKENNKEKLTVEE
-536 ISKAIELF
+536 ISKAVDLF

-551 KSALDVFRLTHE
+551 KSALDIFRLTHE

-578 SISKNNSEKLKDLVS
+578 TISKNNSEKLKDLVS

-609 SINKVVS
+609 SINKVAS
-616 DIETSAKDFKM
+616 DIETSAKDFKT

-637 IAEINDEER
+637 IAEINDKER

-653 KKYSSLYNADLVKS
+653 KRYSSLYNADLVKS
-667 NEFAKRRALMNK
+667 NEFAKRRATMNK
-679 VELERSEFGERV
+679 LELERSEFGERV
-691 GKINLSTQASDLT
+691 GKVNLSTQVSDLT
-704 SGASNRINDIY
+704 NGASNRINDIY
-715 TLLLNGIKVYP
+715 NLLLNGIKVYP

-734 KISNLKNKY
+734 KISSLRNKY
-743 DESERNKK
+743 DENERNKK
-751 RKEKEDYNNEL
+751 QKEKEDYKNEL

-773 EAEYTRKANEK
+773 EAEYTRKLNEQ
-784 ALRFKNSNSDSFIGQ
+784 ALRFKNSDNDSLLGQ

-806 DRFVNKF
+806 DRFINKF
-813 INIAES
+813 INIAET
-819 PMNLIYGKEATA
+819 PMNLVYGKEATA

-846 AEKLYKENE
+846 AKKLYEE
-855 RIKNKHAE
+855 RLE
-863 EYKKKQK
+863 K
-870 EKRDQRKKAGKET
+870 EKRDKEARKKQKIEKRNLRKKAGKQT
-883 AIDRF
+883 FFDR
-888 VNSMENIRDTISAKK
+888 VSESIEDLKESASGKLTEVKNKISTHNAKA
-903 TSFEDTLAVHNSK
+903 E
-916 AALKREKEKEKNKN
+916 LKRAKEAEKNKN
-930 KPSFIRQIL
+930 KPTLFRKFLSTLDSEAI
-939 NIIDNETVEKWNNML
+939 EKWNNTL
-954 LETSGTAKSKI
+954 LETSGSAKTKV

-971 LNRLKYDSKVKN
+971 LSSLSDDSKVKN
-983 MFYDIAAKYRAYI
+983 KFYDIIIKNRAYI
-996 TTDSSDDDIDVAFY
+996 TTDPQDSDIDVAFY
-1010 IKKNIDSDD
+1010 AKKNMEQNE
-1019 LERFH
+1019 LNLFH
-1024 KRKVFEIENASE
+1024 KRDVFEITANG
-1036 KNLELLESYLKN
+1036 KNLDLLDKYTGSSGTGKAAL
-1048 SNMNKESIKRSHTDK
+1048 KRSKTDR
-1063 IIKNSKISD
+1063 IIKNSEISD

-1077 PNLNK
+1077 TNLNRQ
-1082 ESVVKFDF
+1082 SVVKFDI
-1090 NAKNEKYSHSI
+1090 NAKNKNYQHDISG
-1101 ADKKA
+1101 KKDI
-1106 VREAKSELKNSND
+1106 ENAK
-1119 ELKKSNKELKDFDKE
+1119 NKLNNF
-1134 YNKKSEKYKKLSEEE
+1134 NKKHDINSEKYKKLSEDE
-1149 KKEIQKKRTEL
+1149 KKEIEKKRKEL
-1160 LQNVSDATKKVNDAK
+1160 FDNVNNAIVKQND
-1175 SKLNKTQDLGFKYKY
+1175 NKNKDLGFKYKY
-1190 INKINSTKT
+1190 ITKINSPKT
-1199 AGEMFLKPGTQKEID
+1199 AGEMFLKPATQQEID
-1214 ELLMS
+1214 ELLS
-1219 GDKKAIFDFAKKIQ
+1219 SNDKKAIFDFAKKIQ

-1258 RVIEFLA
+1258 RVTEFLA
-1265 DPILQGK
+1265 DPMLQGK

-1363 HGIRWAGEKDKPHFE
+1363 HGIRWAGEKDKSHFE
-1378 FDEKYNGPQPYTKT
+1378 FDENYNGPQPYTKA
-1392 TANKIEKAKKTSS
+1392 TADKIEKAKIQS
-1405 IPKDGSILKT
+1405 IPKDGSMLKT

-1445 DTVVTGRPIIGKSV
+1445 DTIVTGRPIIGKSV
-1459 TVGKIEEL
+1459 TVGKIEKL
-1467 KTNKDILIGI
+1467 KTNKDILMGI

-1509 GDTIKSLSSKLID
+1509 GDTIKTLSNKLID

-1531 SSLLNKGIDIAK
+1531 SSLLNKGFDIAK
-1543 TGFGKMKDFASNG
+1543 TSFGKMKDFATAG

-1561 DIVFADLDKMT
+1561 DIVFADLDKMS

-1583 KELNMSL
+1583 QELNMSL
-1590 DQINKKYKKEELI
+1590 DQIKKKYKKSDLI
-1603 EIVKALKKNKSII
+1603 EIVNGLKKNKSIL

-1629 VKDVGGSLYNKAKDV
+1629 AKDVGSSLYNKAKDA

-1649 EDSIEKAKEFLLNK
+1649 EDVVEKAKEYLLDNK
-1663 KLITKRDL
+1663 IVTSKRKLN
-1671 KKLSDKEI
+1671 KLSDKEI
-1679 FELAAKNGFEAAKGR
+1679 IELAVKNGFKETKGR
-1694 VGGLLSSA
+1694 VGGLLSNA
-1702 YNTITKG
+1702 YNTVTKG
-1709 IGEAKDL
+1709 IEEAKDL
-1716 GSNLYNKAKDIVL
+1716 GSDLYNKAKDIVL

-1735 AAKAKDFILE
+1735 ATKAKEFILE

-1751 EELDKLSESE
+1751 EELDKLSENE

-1783 AASNIGNKIINRA
+1783 VASNIGNKIINRA
-1796 TSGEGSLISIGGRVH
+1796 TSGEGSLISIGGGVH

-1833 EVPEEYKS
+1833 EVPEEYKN

-1846 VRKKRKS
+1846 ITKKGKS
-1853 TISKIKS
+1853 AISKIKS
-1860 KLNDVKSRKL
+1860 KLDDVKSRK
-1870 IKKYNLEERL
+1870 IIQQYGFEERL

-1886 ILEVYSYE
+1886 ILEIYSYE
-1894 ELNKIKTAIVKGEK
+1894 DLKKFKTAIDRGEK

-1913 KNKESKIKQL
+1913 TPKESKIKEL
-1923 PGKVKTTVSKAAAAG
+1923 PGKIKTTVSKAAAAG
-1938 KQKLGKAIINLSEKR
+1938 KQKLGKAIVDLSEKQ
-1953 IRKLINK
+1953 IRSLINK

-1973 IFETLTPEEIVDY
+1973 IFETFTPEEIIDY
-1986 VNDQKKEKLVAMKEK
+1986 VNDQRKEKLESMKEK
-2001 LKAKVKN
+2001 LKAKLGN
-2008 VFTGA
+2008 IYTGT
-2013 KRIGKGVFNG
+2013 KRIGKGLFG
-2023 AKNLVKGA
+2023 DAKKLAKGA
-2031 LGLGGKIIK
+2031 LGLGGKLVK
-2040 GTGSAAGGIFNGLG
+2040 GAGNFANNLLKGSSTGEGGLFSGLG
-2054 MFAGGAASGLG
+2054 SLANRAAKGLG
-2065 ELGKGIIT
+2065 ELGSNVIK
-2073 GGSNIISSVAGGIG
+2073 GGSDILSSFTGGIG
-2087 KIFDGGKTEFRATL
+2087 KIFDDGKAEFRATL

-2127 VTPSSEEETNETKP
+2127 VTPSSEEKTNETKP

-2147 IERISEKAKK
+2147 IERISEKAKEL
-2157 ITKPFK
+2157 TKPFK
-2163 NKKNID
+2163 NEENID

-2195 ESMSKNIAGIATVL
+2195 GSIAKNIAGIATVL

-2244 NLLEDIKQT
+2244 DLLEDIKQT
-2253 SAETAKKV
+2253 SAETAKKA
-2261 GKGGGIGGWGKVGSA
+2261 GKGGSGLGGWGKVGSV
-2276 GAKLAKGIKTAGAV
+2276 GAKLVKGINVAGGL
-2290 ATIGAAAAGAGMLIK
+2290 ATVGAAAAGAGMLIK
-2305 QVSNRKKAMKQ
+2305 QVFNKRKTMKQ
-2316 DAEHSTLM
+2316 DDEHSTLL
-2324 EKIGSKFGAGGAGNY
+2324 EKIGSRFGAGGAGNY
-2339 DAEGNEINDQGK
+2339 DAEGNAIDNQGK
-2351 AGRSFGVNQLV
+2351 AGRSFGINQLV

-2371 SKIGSLFAKFSGLV
+2371 SKIGSIFAKFSGLV
-2385 SKLFTNPKL
+2385 SKLFTNPKI
-2394 VAKIGGKEAAAKVSK
+2394 VAKIGGKEAAANVSK
-2409 VFLKEMAKATAKPGI
+2409 AFLKEMGKATAKPGV
-2424 LAKISSKITS
+2424 LSKISSKITE
-2434 FCAKVSQPI
+2434 FCGKVSQPI
-2443 GMGVMIAQLIY
+2443 GWTVLVAQLIY
-2454 DIGTGMLEANRYFKM
+2454 DIGTGMAEANRYFKM
-2469 GKGMKPTWPMIITAG
+2469 GKGMKPTWPMRITAG

-2492 LTFGLIPPANIAN
+2492 LTFGLIPPATIAN
-2505 LVFGIIG
+2505 FVFNIIG
-2512 KDATKVQMEEA
+2512 DKAAKVQMEEA

-2545 SMTWSEILFGGDKK
+2545 SMTWSEIVFGGDKK

-2568 FNKNEKRKNSDGINK
+2568 YDKKNKRKNEDSINK

-2613 INPDDVAALD
+2613 INPDDVAALE
-2623 NRDKFRKEYLE
+2623 NRDQFRKEYLE
-2634 AAKNYINSNKL
+2634 AAKSYINSNKL

-2659 KEEEKD
+2659 KEEDKD
-2665 KEKQEQSVD
+2665 KEKQEQSVE
-2674 EKEEKQIEQTS
+2674 EKEEKQMEKTS

-2694 EGLDVKEVASSSPV
+2694 EGLDVKGVASSSPA
-2708 LTASLPKNDS
+2708 LTASLPKNES
-2718 ESSSSIA
+2718 ESSSSGE

-2745 ITNKP
+2745 IANKP

-2761 QNKNIQQ
+2761 RNKNTQQ
-2768 SAPKSK
+2768 TATVVGGKVVSGDISQE
-2774 SDYINDMTKKGT
+2774 DYEVKQRLMNLNLRGEIYKNN
-2786 VSASPVLTA
+2786 VPVKYKFDNA
-2795 SLSKN
+2795 
-2800 ESEPKTYVYTN
+2800 
-2811 SNKITVDEPKKGVET
+2811 NKIYIPDPQMLEL
-2826 VGTTIVNS
+2826 VGAS
-2834 NTIDSKKDVKKDTS
+2834 DKDIEKYMN
-2848 DSFIKSE
+2848 E
-2855 PKTNYYDNMARL
+2855 NAYYDS
-2867 RLDALKESAAFGRGT
+2867 D
-2882 VFYDDENHKIDAQYE
+2882 
-2897 FDNSN
+2897 
-2902 KRYVPTFGDTSY
+2902 
-2914 LYFGNENSQKYL
+2914 
-2926 DSLPIYDENGYELD
+2926 GYEVD
-2940 KNTFERKYS
+2940 KKTLQRKS
-2949 NKEAENAQADGINFK
+2949 KEAENAQADGINFK

-2978 AKDNIKKSNLYNSA
+2978 AKDNIKKTNLYNSA

-3023 SNLIGGAKEKISNAT
+3023 SNLIGGAKEKISNAA

-3072 MFNNKDSESSILNL
+3072 MLNNKDSESSVLNL
-3086 ADKIK
+3086 ADKMK

-3101 ASNLSPEFAQRVE
+3101 AANLSPEFAQRVE

-3201 GYDKLGQIAAEYGI
+3201 GYDKLGQIASEYGI

-3281 KVSKV
+3281 NVSKV
-3286 TKSGLLGHLNKSTS
+3286 TKSSLLGHLNKSTS

-3308 YNVKNNVSKDNA
+3308 YNVKNNVSKVNA

-3329 SVVVSNLIESK
+3329 SVVVSNLIEGK

-3357 LLNETKRHNK
+3357 LLDETKRHNK
-3367 KEEEMMMNLLKGI
+3367 KEEEMMMNLIKGI

>member
-100 AVNSF
+100 AVNAI
-105 IDFKNS
+105 IDFKS
-111 ISSKV
+111 KFSSKV

-164 KSGEQEEVDTS
+164 ESGEQEEVDAS

-186 PRRRRQNT
+186 PRRRRQTT

-214 TATVASINTRLAKAQ
+214 TAAVASINTRLAKAQ

-239 SITVLKSIDD
+239 SISVLKSIDD

-357 GKDSGMKLNPMDIA
+357 GKDSGMNLNPMDIA

-380 NKMVSAD
+380 NKMISAD

-392 DRLNDMYGNVGG
+392 DRLNDMYGNVNG
-404 AMMSMANRL
+404 AIMSMANRL
-413 KSSDNRVLSF
+413 KSSDNRILSF

-474 TGEKLTY
+474 TGGKLTY

-489 EERDSIEKKYKHI
+489 EERDSIGKKYKQI

-522 KSKENNKENISVDE
+522 KSKENNKENLTVEE

-609 SINKVVS
+609 SINKVAS
-616 DIETSAKDFKM
+616 DIETSAKDFKT

-653 KKYSSLYNADLVKS
+653 KKYSSLYNEDLVKS
-667 NEFAKRRALMNK
+667 NEFAKRRAIMNK
-679 VELERSEFGERV
+679 LELERSEFGERV
-691 GKINLSTQASDLT
+691 GKINLSTQAADLT

-734 KISNLKNKY
+734 KISSLKNKY

-773 EAEYTRKANEK
+773 EAEYTRKLNEQV
-784 ALRFKNSNSDSFIGQ
+784 LRFKNSNDDSFIGQ

-813 INIAES
+813 INIAET
-819 PMNLIYGKEATA
+819 PMNLIYGKDATA

-846 AEKLYKENE
+846 AKKLYEERLEEENKYKET
-855 RIKNKHAE
+855 RKN
-863 EYKKKQK
+863 QIK
-870 EKRDQRKKAGKET
+870 EKRIQRKKAGKQT
-883 AIDRF
+883 FFDR
-888 VNSMENIRDTISAKK
+888 VLDSIEDIKENASGKLTEVKNKVSTHNAKA
-903 TSFEDTLAVHNSK
+903 E
-916 AALKREKEKEKNKN
+916 LKRAKEAEKNKN
-930 KPSFIRQIL
+930 KPTLFRKFLSAL
-939 NIIDNETVEKWNNML
+939 DNEAIEKWNNTL
-954 LETSGTAKSKI
+954 LETSGSAKTKV
-965 FVDPEW
+965 FVDPKW
-971 LNRLKYDSKVKN
+971 LSSLSDNSKVKN
-983 MFYDIAAKYRAYI
+983 KFYDIVTKNRAYI
-996 TTDSSDDDIDVAFY
+996 TTDPQDSDIDAAFY
-1010 IKKNIDSDD
+1010 AKKNMEQDE
-1019 LERFH
+1019 LNLFH
-1024 KRKVFEIENASE
+1024 KRDVFEIVANG
-1036 KNLELLESYLKN
+1036 KNLDLLDKYTGSSKTGRDSL
-1048 SNMNKESIKRSHTDK
+1048 KRSRKDR
-1063 IIKNSKISD
+1063 IIKNSEISD

-1077 PNLNK
+1077 ANLNK
-1082 ESVVKFDF
+1082 QSVVKFDI
-1090 NAKNEKYSHSI
+1090 NAKNKNYTHSTV
-1101 ADKKA
+1101 DTKA
-1106 VREAKSELKNSND
+1106 VREAKSELKKSND
-1119 ELKKSNKELKDFDKE
+1119 ELKKSNKELRDFNKE
-1134 YNKKSEKYKKLSEEE
+1134 YNKESEKYKKLSEEE
-1149 KKEIQKKRTEL
+1149 KKEIKKKRTEL
-1160 LQNVSDATKKVNDAK
+1160 LQNVTDATKKVNDAK
-1175 SKLNKTQDLGFKYKY
+1175 SKLNQTQDLGFKYKY

-1246 ELIEYLDPIFKN
+1246 ELIEYLDPVFKN
-1258 RVIEFLA
+1258 RVTEFLA
-1265 DPILQGK
+1265 DPMLQGK

-1348 NGSASWKE
+1348 NGSISWKE

-1378 FDEKYNGPQPYTKT
+1378 FDEKYNGPQPYTRA
-1392 TANKIEKAKKTSS
+1392 TANKIEKDKTSS

-1415 DYINKIQN
+1415 DYIDKKQN

-1445 DTVVTGRPIIGKSV
+1445 DTVVTGNPV
-1459 TVGKIEEL
+1459 TVGKNIETAKIENF
-1467 KTNKDILIGI
+1467 KTNKDILMAI

-1509 GDTIKSLSSKLID
+1509 GDTIKSLGNKLVD

-1531 SSLLNKGIDIAK
+1531 SSLLNKGIDVAK

-1590 DQINKKYKKEELI
+1590 DQIKKKYKKEELI

-1629 VKDVGGSLYNKAKDV
+1629 VKDVGGSLYNKAKDA

-1735 AAKAKDFILE
+1735 ATKAKEFILE

-1751 EELDKLSESE
+1751 EELDKLSENE

-1796 TSGEGSLISIGGRVH
+1796 TSGEGSLISIGGGVH

-1833 EVPEEYKS
+1833 EVPEEYKN
-1841 REKSS
+1841 REKTSI
-1846 VRKKRKS
+1846 RKKRKS
-1853 TISKIKS
+1853 AVSKIKS

-1894 ELNKIKTAIVKGEK
+1894 ELKKIKTAIVKGEK

-1913 KNKESKIKQL
+1913 KPKESKIKQL

-1938 KQKLGKAIINLSEKR
+1938 KQKLGKAIINLSKKR

-1986 VNDQKKEKLVAMKEK
+1986 VNDQKKEKLESMKEK

-2023 AKNLVKGA
+2023 AKNLAKGV
-2031 LGLGGKIIK
+2031 LGLGGNIVK
-2040 GTGSAAGGIFNGLG
+2040 GAGSAAGGLFNGLG
-2054 MFAGGAASGLG
+2054 EF
-2065 ELGKGIIT
+2065 GKGIIT
-2073 GGSNIISSVAGGIG
+2073 GGSNIISSITGGIG
-2087 KIFDGGKTEFRATL
+2087 KFLDGGKTEFRATL

-2117 TPGTESVATK
+2117 TPGTESDATK
-2127 VTPSSEEETNETKP
+2127 VTPSSEEKTNETKP
-2141 KDKKNF
+2141 KNKKNF

-2157 ITKPFK
+2157 ITKLFK

-2195 ESMSKNIAGIATVL
+2195 ESMSRNIAGIATVL

-2220 ESVQPENTIGSLLKA
+2220 ENVQPENTIGSLLKA

-2244 NLLEDIKQT
+2244 DLLKDIKET
-2253 SAETAKKV
+2253 SAETAKKA

-2276 GAKLAKGIKTAGAV
+2276 GAKFAKGIKTAGAV
-2290 ATIGAAAAGAGMLIK
+2290 ATIGAAGAGVGMLIK

-2339 DAEGNEINDQGK
+2339 DAEGNAIDNQGK

-2394 VAKIGGKEAAAKVSK
+2394 VAKIGGKEAADKVSK
-2409 VFLKEMAKATAKPGI
+2409 VFLKEMAKATAKPGV
-2424 LAKISSKITS
+2424 LSKISSKITS

-2469 GKGMKPTWPMIITAG
+2469 GKGMKPTWPMRITAG

-2492 LTFGLIPPANIAN
+2492 LTFGLIPPASIAN

-2545 SMTWSEILFGGDKK
+2545 SMTWSEIAFGGDKK

-2659 KEEEKD
+2659 KEEEKN
-2665 KEKQEQSVD
+2665 KEKQEQSVE
-2674 EKEEKQIEQTS
+2674 EKEEKQMEKTS

-2694 EGLDVKEVASSSPV
+2694 EGLDVKGVSSSSPAV
-2708 LTASLPKNDS
+2708 TVSLPKNES
-2718 ESSSSIA
+2718 EPSSSA
-2725 STPKNKIQVN
+2725 VSTPKDKIQVN

-2768 SAPKSK
+2768 TATTVGGKVVSGNIKQNEYEAMMRRMELSTSGRTNEYPGLKYSYDKSYNIYRPMPDNQDPVEYNPDPDNPNSVTFNYKNLYDKEYFDNAPYYTSEGYLVPKETVEG
-2774 SDYINDMTKKGT
+2774 YRNGT
-2786 VSASPVLTA
+2786 IGTLDG
-2795 SLSKN
+2795 
-2800 ESEPKTYVYTN
+2800 SEPSIYNMY
-2811 SNKITVDEPKKGVET
+2811 KK
-2826 VGTTIVNS
+2826 S
-2834 NTIDSKKDVKKDTS
+2834 
-2848 DSFIKSE
+2848 
-2855 PKTNYYDNMARL
+2855 
-2867 RLDALKESAAFGRGT
+2867 
-2882 VFYDDENHKIDAQYE
+2882 
-2897 FDNSN
+2897 
-2902 KRYVPTFGDTSY
+2902 
-2914 LYFGNENSQKYL
+2914 
-2926 DSLPIYDENGYELD
+2926 
-2940 KNTFERKYS
+2940 
-2949 NKEAENAQADGINFK
+2949 KEAENAQADGINFK

-3023 SNLIGGAKEKISNAT
+3023 SNLIGGAKEKISNAAS
-3038 NKVGSA
+3038 KVGSA

-3072 MFNNKDSESSILNL
+3072 MFNNKDSESTVLNL

-3101 ASNLSPEFAQRVE
+3101 AANLSPEFAQRVE

-3201 GYDKLGQIAAEYGI
+3201 GYDKLGQIATEYGI

-3286 TKSGLLGHLNKSTS
+3286 TKSSLLGHLNKSTS

-3308 YNVKNNVSKDNA
+3308 YNVKNNVSKAND

-3329 SVVVSNLIESK
+3329 SVVVSNLIEGK

-3357 LLNETKRHNK
+3357 LLDETKRHNK
-3367 KEEEMMMNLLKGI
+3367 KEEEMMMNLIKGI

>member
-32 DDLAGFKFDPNAEG
+32 DDLAGFKFDPNEEG

-73 PEAVSISDDIKMA
+73 PEAASISDDIKMA

-100 AVNSF
+100 AVNAF
-105 IDFKNS
+105 IDFKSNL
-111 ISSKV
+111 SSKV
-116 NKETDGEVKSGFK
+116 NKESTGEVKKGFK
-129 QIVDN
+129 KIADDF
-134 LKKGKFYTSNRDATI
+134 KKGKFYTSNRDVSI
-149 DMDAFLGEDEEDNSE
+149 DMDAFLGEDEEDDSE
-164 KSGEQEEVDTS
+164 ESGEQEEVDTS

-186 PRRRRQNT
+186 PRRRRQSS

-214 TATVASINTRLAKAQ
+214 TAAVASINTRLAKAQ

-239 SITVLKSIDD
+239 SISILKSIDD

-292 ANNAAIGIK
+292 ANNASIGIK
-301 EKNEDEEEEE
+301 EKDENEEEEE

-343 GQVIDMGSGMSSMF
+343 GQVIDMSSGMTSMF

-392 DRLNDMYGNVGG
+392 DRLNDMYGNIGG
-404 AMMSMANRL
+404 ALMSTANRW
-413 KSSDNRVLSF
+413 KRSDNRFLSF

-434 SKYVNLNKENLQEQ
+434 NKYVNLNKENLQDQ

-463 PGYLSQILSAL
+463 PGYLAQITAAL
-474 TGEKLTY
+474 TSGKLTY

-489 EERDSIEKKYKHI
+489 EERDSIDKKYKQI

-522 KSKENNKENISVDE
+522 KSKENNKEKLTVEE
-536 ISKAIELF
+536 ISKAVDLF

-551 KSALDVFRLTHE
+551 KSALDIFRLTHE

-578 SISKNNSEKLKDLVS
+578 TISKNNSEKLKDLVS

-609 SINKVVS
+609 SINKVAS
-616 DIETSAKDFKM
+616 DIETSAKDFKT

-637 IAEINDEER
+637 IAEINDKER

-653 KKYSSLYNADLVKS
+653 KRYSSLYNADLVKS
-667 NEFAKRRALMNK
+667 NEFAKRRATMNK
-679 VELERSEFGERV
+679 LELERSEFGERV
-691 GKINLSTQASDLT
+691 GKVNLSTQASDLT
-704 SGASNRINDIY
+704 NGASNRINDIY
-715 TLLLNGIKVYP
+715 NLLLNGIKVYP

-734 KISNLKNKY
+734 KIFSLRNKY
-743 DESERNKK
+743 DENERNKK
-751 RKEKEDYNNEL
+751 QKEKEDYKNEL

-773 EAEYTRKANEK
+773 EAEYTRKLNEQ
-784 ALRFKNSNSDSFIGQ
+784 ALRFKNSDNDSLLGQ

-813 INIAES
+813 INIAET
-819 PMNLIYGKEATA
+819 PMNLVYGKEATA

-846 AEKLYKENE
+846 AKKLYEE
-855 RIKNKHAE
+855 RLE
-863 EYKKKQK
+863 K
-870 EKRDQRKKAGKET
+870 EKRDKEARKKQKIEKRNLRKKAGKQT
-883 AIDRF
+883 FFDR
-888 VNSMENIRDTISAKK
+888 VSESIEDLKESASGKLTEVK
-903 TSFEDTLAVHNSK
+903 NKLSTHNAK
-916 AALKREKEKEKNKN
+916 AELKRAKEAEKNKN
-930 KPSFIRQIL
+930 KPTIFRKFLSTLDSEAI
-939 NIIDNETVEKWNNML
+939 EKWNNTL
-954 LETSGTAKSKI
+954 LETSGSAKTKVFI
-965 FVDPEW
+965 DPEW
-971 LNRLKYDSKVKN
+971 LSSLSDDSKVKN
-983 MFYDIAAKYRAYI
+983 KFYDIVIKNRAYI
-996 TTDSSDDDIDVAFY
+996 TTDPQDSDIDVAFY
-1010 IKKNIDSDD
+1010 AKKNMEQNE
-1019 LERFH
+1019 LNLFH
-1024 KRKVFEIENASE
+1024 KRDVFEITANG
-1036 KNLELLESYLKN
+1036 KNLDLLDKYTGSSGTGKAAL
-1048 SNMNKESIKRSHTDK
+1048 KRSKTDR
-1063 IIKNSKISD
+1063 IIKNSEISD

-1077 PNLNK
+1077 TNLNRQ
-1082 ESVVKFDF
+1082 SVVKFDI
-1090 NAKNEKYSHSI
+1090 NAKNKNYQHDISG
-1101 ADKKA
+1101 KKDI
-1106 VREAKSELKNSND
+1106 ENAK
-1119 ELKKSNKELKDFDKE
+1119 NKLNNF
-1134 YNKKSEKYKKLSEEE
+1134 NKKHDINFEKYKKLSEDE
-1149 KKEIQKKRTEL
+1149 KKEIEKKRKEL
-1160 LQNVSDATKKVNDAK
+1160 FDNVNNAIAKQND
-1175 SKLNKTQDLGFKYKY
+1175 NKNKDLGFKYKY
-1190 INKINSTKT
+1190 ITKINSTKT

-1214 ELLMS
+1214 ELLS
-1219 GDKKAIFDFAKKIQ
+1219 SNDKKAIFDFARKIQ

-1258 RVIEFLA
+1258 RVTEFLA
-1265 DPILQGK
+1265 DPMLQGK

-1378 FDEKYNGPQPYTKT
+1378 FDEKYNGPRPYTKA
-1392 TANKIEKAKKTSS
+1392 TADKIEKAKIQS
-1405 IPKDGSILKT
+1405 IPKDGSMLKT

-1445 DTVVTGRPIIGKSV
+1445 DTIVTGRPIIGKSV
-1459 TVGKIEEL
+1459 TVGKIEKL
-1467 KTNKDILIGI
+1467 KTNKDILMGI

-1509 GDTIKSLSSKLID
+1509 GDTIKTLSNKLID

-1531 SSLLNKGIDIAK
+1531 SSLLNKGFDIAK
-1543 TGFGKMKDFASNG
+1543 TGFGKMKDFATGG

-1561 DIVFADLDKMT
+1561 DIVFADLDKMS
-1572 KDQIIIKYNLE
+1572 KDQIIIKYNLDQ
-1583 KELNMSL
+1583 ELNMSL
-1590 DQINKKYKKEELI
+1590 DQIKKKYKKSDLI
-1603 EIVKALKKNKSII
+1603 EIVNGLKKNKSIL

-1629 VKDVGGSLYNKAKDV
+1629 AKDVGSSLYNKAKDA

-1649 EDSIEKAKEFLLNK
+1649 EDVVEKAKEYLLDNK
-1663 KLITKRDL
+1663 IVTSKRKLN
-1671 KKLSDKEI
+1671 KLSDKEI
-1679 FELAAKNGFEAAKGR
+1679 IELAVKNGFKETKGR
-1694 VGGLLSSA
+1694 VGGLLSNA
-1702 YNTITKG
+1702 YNTVTKG
-1709 IGEAKDL
+1709 IEEAKDL

-1735 AAKAKDFILE
+1735 ATKAKEFILE

-1751 EELDKLSESE
+1751 EELDKLSENE

-1783 AASNIGNKIINRA
+1783 VASNIGNKIINRA
-1796 TSGEGSLISIGGRVH
+1796 TSGEGSLISIGGGVH

-1833 EVPEEYKS
+1833 EVPEEYKN

-1846 VRKKRKS
+1846 ITKKGKS
-1853 TISKIKS
+1853 AISKIKS
-1860 KLNDVKSRKL
+1860 KLDDVKSRK
-1870 IKKYNLEERL
+1870 IIQQYGFEERL

-1886 ILEVYSYE
+1886 ILEIYSYE
-1894 ELNKIKTAIVKGEK
+1894 DLKKFKTAIDRGEK

-1913 KNKESKIKQL
+1913 TPKESKIKEL
-1923 PGKVKTTVSKAAAAG
+1923 PGKIKTTVSKAAAAG
-1938 KQKLGKAIINLSEKR
+1938 KQKLGKAIVDLSEKR
-1953 IRKLINK
+1953 IRSLINK

-1973 IFETLTPEEIVDY
+1973 IFETFTPEEIIDY
-1986 VNDQKKEKLVAMKEK
+1986 VNDQRKEKLESMKEK
-2001 LKAKVKN
+2001 LKAKLGN
-2008 VFTGA
+2008 IYTGA
-2013 KRIGKGVFNG
+2013 KRIGKGLFG
-2023 AKNLVKGA
+2023 DAKKLAKGA
-2031 LGLGGKIIK
+2031 LGLGGKLVK
-2040 GTGSAAGGIFNGLG
+2040 GAGNFANNLLKGSGTGEGGLFSGLG
-2054 MFAGGAASGLG
+2054 SLANRAAKGLG
-2065 ELGKGIIT
+2065 ELGSNVIK
-2073 GGSNIISSVAGGIG
+2073 GGSDILSSFTGGIG
-2087 KIFDGGKTEFRATL
+2087 KIFDDGKAEFRATL

-2127 VTPSSEEETNETKP
+2127 VTPSSEEKTNETKP

-2147 IERISEKAKK
+2147 IERISEKAKEL
-2157 ITKPFK
+2157 TKPFK
-2163 NKKNID
+2163 NEENID

-2183 SDKEQKEEKENI
+2183 SDKERKEEKENI
-2195 ESMSKNIAGIATVL
+2195 GSIAKHIAGIAAVL

-2244 NLLEDIKQT
+2244 DLLEDIKQT
-2253 SAETAKKV
+2253 SAETAKKT
-2261 GKGGGIGGWGKVGSA
+2261 GKGGSGLGGWGKVGSV
-2276 GAKLAKGIKTAGAV
+2276 GAKLVKGINVAGGL
-2290 ATIGAAAAGAGMLIK
+2290 ATVGAAAAGAGMLIK
-2305 QVSNRKKAMKQ
+2305 QVFNKRKTMKQ
-2316 DAEHSTLM
+2316 DDEHSTLL
-2324 EKIGSKFGAGGAGNY
+2324 EKIGSRFGASGAGNY
-2339 DAEGNEINDQGK
+2339 DAEGNAIDDQGK
-2351 AGRSFGVNQLV
+2351 AGRSFGLNQLV

-2371 SKIGSLFAKFSGLV
+2371 SKIGSIFAKFSGLV
-2385 SKLFTNPKL
+2385 SKLFTNPKI
-2394 VAKIGGKEAAAKVSK
+2394 VAKIGGKEAAANVSK
-2409 VFLKEMAKATAKPGI
+2409 AFLKEMGKATAKPGV
-2424 LAKISSKITS
+2424 LSKISSKITE
-2434 FCAKVSQPI
+2434 FCGKVSQPI
-2443 GMGVMIAQLIY
+2443 GWTVLVAQLIY
-2454 DIGTGMLEANRYFKM
+2454 DIGTGMAEANRYFKM
-2469 GKGMKPTWPMIITAG
+2469 GKGMKPTWPMRITAG

-2492 LTFGLIPPANIAN
+2492 LTFGLIPPATIAN
-2505 LVFGIIG
+2505 FVFNIIG
-2512 KDATKVQMEEA
+2512 DKAAKAQMEEA

-2545 SMTWSEILFGGDKK
+2545 SMTWSEIVFGGDKK

-2568 FNKNEKRKNSDGINK
+2568 YDKKNKRKNEDSINK
-2583 FKNWFEKVYQ
+2583 FKNWFEKIYQ

-2613 INPDDVAALD
+2613 INPDDVAALE
-2623 NRDKFRKEYLE
+2623 NRDQFRKEYLE
-2634 AAKNYINSNKL
+2634 AAKSYINSNKL

-2659 KEEEKD
+2659 KEEDKD
-2665 KEKQEQSVD
+2665 KEKQEQSVE
-2674 EKEEKQIEQTS
+2674 EKEEKQMEKTS

-2694 EGLDVKEVASSSPV
+2694 EGLDVKGVASSSPA

-2718 ESSSSIA
+2718 ESSSSGE

-2745 ITNKP
+2745 IKNKP

-2761 QNKNIQQ
+2761 R
-2768 SAPKSK
+2768 
-2774 SDYINDMTKKGT
+2774 
-2786 VSASPVLTA
+2786 
-2795 SLSKN
+2795 
-2800 ESEPKTYVYTN
+2800 
-2811 SNKITVDEPKKGVET
+2811 NKITQQTAT
-2826 VGTTIVNS
+2826 VVGGKVVSGDMSQEDYEVKQRLMDLNLRGEIYKNNVPVKYKFDNANKIYIPDPQMLELVGAS
-2834 NTIDSKKDVKKDTS
+2834 DKDIEKYMN
-2848 DSFIKSE
+2848 E
-2855 PKTNYYDNMARL
+2855 NAYYD
-2867 RLDALKESAAFGRGT
+2867 S
-2882 VFYDDENHKIDAQYE
+2882 
-2897 FDNSN
+2897 
-2902 KRYVPTFGDTSY
+2902 
-2914 LYFGNENSQKYL
+2914 
-2926 DSLPIYDENGYELD
+2926 NGYEVD
-2940 KNTFERKYS
+2940 KKTLQRKS
-2949 NKEAENAQADGINFK
+2949 KEAENAQADGINFK

-2978 AKDNIKKSNLYNSA
+2978 AKDNIKKTNLYNSA

-3023 SNLIGGAKEKISNAT
+3023 SNLIGGAKEKISNAAS
-3038 NKVGSA
+3038 KVGSA

-3072 MFNNKDSESSILNL
+3072 MLNNKDSESSVLNL
-3086 ADKIK
+3086 ADKMK

-3101 ASNLSPEFAQRVE
+3101 AANLSPEFAQRVE

-3201 GYDKLGQIAAEYGI
+3201 GYDKLGQIASEYGI

-3229 EMGSPNFKM
+3229 EIGSPNFKI

-3281 KVSKV
+3281 NVSKV

-3308 YNVKNNVSKDNA
+3308 YNVKNNVSKVNT

-3329 SVVVSNLIESK
+3329 SVVVSNLIEGK

-3357 LLNETKRHNK
+3357 LLDETKRHNK
-3367 KEEEMMMNLLKGI
+3367 KEEEMMMNLIKGI

>member
-32 DDLAGFKFDPNAEG
+32 DDLAGFKFDPNEEG

-73 PEAVSISDDIKMA
+73 PEAASISDDIKMT

-100 AVNSF
+100 AVNAF
-105 IDFKNS
+105 IDFKSNL
-111 ISSKV
+111 SSKV
-116 NKETDGEVKSGFK
+116 NKESTGEVKKGFK
-129 QIVDN
+129 KIADDF
-134 LKKGKFYTSNRDATI
+134 KKGKFYTSNRDVSI
-149 DMDAFLGEDEEDNSE
+149 DMDAFMGEDDDESEESN
-164 KSGEQEEVDTS
+164 EQDVDTS

-186 PRRRRQNT
+186 PRRHRQSS

-214 TATVASINTRLAKAQ
+214 TAAVASINTRLAKAQ

-239 SITVLKSIDD
+239 SISILKSIDD

-292 ANNAAIGIK
+292 ANNASIGIK
-301 EKNEDEEEEE
+301 EKNENEEEEE

-343 GQVIDMGSGMSSMF
+343 GQVIDMSSGTTSMF

-392 DRLNDMYGNVGG
+392 DRLNDMYGNIGG
-404 AMMSMANRL
+404 ALMSTANRW
-413 KSSDNRVLSF
+413 KRSDNRFLSF

-434 SKYVNLNKENLQEQ
+434 NKYVNLNKENLQDQ

-463 PGYLSQILSAL
+463 PGYLAQITAAL
-474 TGEKLTY
+474 TGGKLTY

-489 EERDSIEKKYKHI
+489 EERDSIDKKYKQI

-516 MNDIFD
+516 INDIFD
-522 KSKENNKENISVDE
+522 KSKENNKEKLTVEE
-536 ISKAIELF
+536 ISKAVDLF

-551 KSALDVFRLTHE
+551 KSALDIFRLTHE

-578 SISKNNSEKLKDLVS
+578 TISKNNSEKLKDLVS

-609 SINKVVS
+609 SINKVAS
-616 DIETSAKDFKM
+616 DIETSAKDFKT

-637 IAEINDEER
+637 IAEINDKER

-653 KKYSSLYNADLVKS
+653 KRYSSLYNADLVKS
-667 NEFAKRRALMNK
+667 NEFAKRRATMNK
-679 VELERSEFGERV
+679 LELERSEFGERV
-691 GKINLSTQASDLT
+691 GKVNLSTQVSDLT
-704 SGASNRINDIY
+704 NGASNRINDIY
-715 TLLLNGIKVYP
+715 NLLLNGIKVYP

-734 KISNLKNKY
+734 KIFSLRNKY
-743 DESERNKK
+743 DENERNKK
-751 RKEKEDYNNEL
+751 QKEKEDYKNEL

-773 EAEYTRKANEK
+773 EAEYTRKLNEQ
-784 ALRFKNSNSDSFIGQ
+784 ALRFKNSDNDSLLGQ

-806 DRFVNKF
+806 DRFINKF
-813 INIAES
+813 INIAET
-819 PMNLIYGKEATA
+819 PMNLVYGKEATA

-846 AEKLYKENE
+846 AKKLYEE
-855 RIKNKHAE
+855 RLE
-863 EYKKKQK
+863 K
-870 EKRDQRKKAGKET
+870 EKRDKEARKKQKIEKRNLRKKAGKQT
-883 AIDRF
+883 FFDR
-888 VNSMENIRDTISAKK
+888 VSESIEDLKESASGKLTEVKNKISTHNAKA
-903 TSFEDTLAVHNSK
+903 E
-916 AALKREKEKEKNKN
+916 LKRAKEAEKNKN
-930 KPSFIRQIL
+930 KPTLFRKFLSTLDSEAI
-939 NIIDNETVEKWNNML
+939 EKWNNTL
-954 LETSGTAKSKI
+954 LETSGSAKTKVFI
-965 FVDPEW
+965 DPEW
-971 LNRLKYDSKVKN
+971 LSSLSDDSKVKN
-983 MFYDIAAKYRAYI
+983 KFYDIVIKNRAYI
-996 TTDSSDDDIDVAFY
+996 TTDPQDSDIDVAFY
-1010 IKKNIDSDD
+1010 AKKNMEQNE
-1019 LERFH
+1019 LNLFH
-1024 KRKVFEIENASE
+1024 KRDVFEITANG
-1036 KNLELLESYLKN
+1036 KNLDLLDKYTGSSGTGKAAL
-1048 SNMNKESIKRSHTDK
+1048 KRSKTDR
-1063 IIKNSKISD
+1063 IIKNSEISD

-1077 PNLNK
+1077 TNLNRQ
-1082 ESVVKFDF
+1082 SVVKFDI
-1090 NAKNEKYSHSI
+1090 NAKNKNYQHDISG
-1101 ADKKA
+1101 KKDI
-1106 VREAKSELKNSND
+1106 ENAK
-1119 ELKKSNKELKDFDKE
+1119 NKLNNF
-1134 YNKKSEKYKKLSEEE
+1134 NKKHDINSEKYKKLSEDE
-1149 KKEIQKKRTEL
+1149 KKEIEKKRKEL
-1160 LQNVSDATKKVNDAK
+1160 FDNVNNAIVKQND
-1175 SKLNKTQDLGFKYKY
+1175 NKNKDLGFKYKY
-1190 INKINSTKT
+1190 ITKINSPKT
-1199 AGEMFLKPGTQKEID
+1199 AGEMFLKPATQQEID
-1214 ELLMS
+1214 ELLS
-1219 GDKKAIFDFAKKIQ
+1219 SNDKKAIFDFAKKIQ

-1258 RVIEFLA
+1258 RVTEFLA
-1265 DPILQGK
+1265 DPMLQGK

-1363 HGIRWAGEKDKPHFE
+1363 HGIRWAGEKDKSHFE
-1378 FDEKYNGPQPYTKT
+1378 FDENYNGPQPYTKA
-1392 TANKIEKAKKTSS
+1392 TADKIEKAKIQS
-1405 IPKDGSILKT
+1405 IPKDGSMLKT

-1445 DTVVTGRPIIGKSV
+1445 DTIVTGRPIIGKSV
-1459 TVGKIEEL
+1459 TVGKIEKL
-1467 KTNKDILIGI
+1467 KTNKDILMGI

-1509 GDTIKSLSSKLID
+1509 GDTIKTLSNKLID

-1531 SSLLNKGIDIAK
+1531 SSLLNKGFDIAK
-1543 TGFGKMKDFASNG
+1543 TSFGKMKDFATAG

-1561 DIVFADLDKMT
+1561 DIVFADLDKMS

-1583 KELNMSL
+1583 QELNMSL
-1590 DQINKKYKKEELI
+1590 DQIKKKYKKSDLI
-1603 EIVKALKKNKSII
+1603 EIVNGLKKNKSIL

-1629 VKDVGGSLYNKAKDV
+1629 AKDVGSSLYNKAKDA

-1649 EDSIEKAKEFLLNK
+1649 EDVVEKAKEYLLDNK
-1663 KLITKRDL
+1663 IVTSKRKLN
-1671 KKLSDKEI
+1671 KLSDKEI
-1679 FELAAKNGFEAAKGR
+1679 IELAVKNGFKETKGR
-1694 VGGLLSSA
+1694 VGGLLSNA
-1702 YNTITKG
+1702 YNTVTKG
-1709 IGEAKDL
+1709 IEEAKDL
-1716 GSNLYNKAKDIVL
+1716 GSDLYNKAKDIVL

-1735 AAKAKDFILE
+1735 ATKAKEFILE

-1751 EELDKLSESE
+1751 EELDKLSENE

-1783 AASNIGNKIINRA
+1783 VASNIGNKIINRA
-1796 TSGEGSLISIGGRVH
+1796 TSGEGSLISIGGGVH
-1811 KSGKILSKM
+1811 KSGKILSKL

-1833 EVPEEYKS
+1833 EVPEEYKN

-1846 VRKKRKS
+1846 ITKKGKS
-1853 TISKIKS
+1853 AISKIKN
-1860 KLNDVKSRKL
+1860 KVNEKKSRK
-1870 IKKYNLEERL
+1870 IIQQYGFEERL

-1886 ILEVYSYE
+1886 ILEIYSYE
-1894 ELNKIKTAIVKGEK
+1894 DLKKFKTAIDRGEK

-1913 KNKESKIKQL
+1913 TPKESKIKEL
-1923 PGKVKTTVSKAAAAG
+1923 PGKIKTTVSKAVAAG
-1938 KQKLGKAIINLSEKR
+1938 KQKLGKAIVDLSEKQ
-1953 IRKLINK
+1953 IRSLINK

-1973 IFETLTPEEIVDY
+1973 IFETFTPEEIIDY
-1986 VNDQKKEKLVAMKEK
+1986 VNDQRKEKLESMKEK
-2001 LKAKVKN
+2001 LKAKLGN
-2008 VFTGA
+2008 IYTGT
-2013 KRIGKGVFNG
+2013 KRIGKGLFG
-2023 AKNLVKGA
+2023 DAKKLAKGA
-2031 LGLGGKIIK
+2031 LGLGGKLVK
-2040 GTGSAAGGIFNGLG
+2040 GAGNFANNLLKGSSTGEGGLFSGLG
-2054 MFAGGAASGLG
+2054 SLANRAAKGLG
-2065 ELGKGIIT
+2065 ELGSNVIK
-2073 GGSNIISSVAGGIG
+2073 GGSDILSSFTGGIG
-2087 KIFDGGKTEFRATL
+2087 KIFDDGKAEFRATL

-2127 VTPSSEEETNETKP
+2127 VTPSSEEKTNETKP

-2147 IERISEKAKK
+2147 IERISEKAKEL
-2157 ITKPFK
+2157 TKPFK
-2163 NKKNID
+2163 NEENID

-2195 ESMSKNIAGIATVL
+2195 GSIAKNIAGIATVL

-2244 NLLEDIKQT
+2244 DLLEDIKQT
-2253 SAETAKKV
+2253 SAETAKKA
-2261 GKGGGIGGWGKVGSA
+2261 GKGGSGLGGWGKVGSV
-2276 GAKLAKGIKTAGAV
+2276 GAKLVKGINVAGGL
-2290 ATIGAAAAGAGMLIK
+2290 ATVGAAAAGAGMLIK
-2305 QVSNRKKAMKQ
+2305 QVFNKRKTMKQ
-2316 DAEHSTLM
+2316 DDEHSTLL
-2324 EKIGSKFGAGGAGNY
+2324 EKIGSRFGAGGAGNY
-2339 DAEGNEINDQGK
+2339 DAEGNAIDNQGK
-2351 AGRSFGVNQLV
+2351 AGRSFGINQLV

-2371 SKIGSLFAKFSGLV
+2371 SKIGSIFAKFSGLV
-2385 SKLFTNPKL
+2385 SKLFTNPKI
-2394 VAKIGGKEAAAKVSK
+2394 VAKIGGKEAAANVSK
-2409 VFLKEMAKATAKPGI
+2409 AFLKEMGKATAKPGV
-2424 LAKISSKITS
+2424 LSKISSKITE
-2434 FCAKVSQPI
+2434 FCGKVSQPI
-2443 GMGVMIAQLIY
+2443 GWTVLVAQLIY
-2454 DIGTGMLEANRYFKM
+2454 DIGTGMAEANRYFKM
-2469 GKGMKPTWPMIITAG
+2469 GKGMKPTWPMRITAG

-2492 LTFGLIPPANIAN
+2492 LTFGLIPPATIAN
-2505 LVFGIIG
+2505 FVFNIIG
-2512 KDATKVQMEEA
+2512 DKAAKAQMEEA
-2523 KQFDMKRAALMEVEY
+2523 KQFNMKRAALMEVEY

-2545 SMTWSEILFGGDKK
+2545 SMTWSEIIFGGDKK

-2568 FNKNEKRKNSDGINK
+2568 YDKKNKRKNEDSINK

-2613 INPDDVAALD
+2613 INPDDVAALE
-2623 NRDKFRKEYLE
+2623 NRDQFRKEYLE
-2634 AAKNYINSNKL
+2634 AAKSYINSNKL

-2659 KEEEKD
+2659 KEEDKD
-2665 KEKQEQSVD
+2665 KEKQEQSVE
-2674 EKEEKQIEQTS
+2674 EKEEKQMEKTS

-2694 EGLDVKEVASSSPV
+2694 EGLDVKGVASSSPA
-2708 LTASLPKNDS
+2708 LTASLPKNES
-2718 ESSSSIA
+2718 ESSSSGE

-2745 ITNKP
+2745 IANKP

-2761 QNKNIQQ
+2761 RNKNTQQ
-2768 SAPKSK
+2768 TATVVGGKVVSGDISQE
-2774 SDYINDMTKKGT
+2774 DYEVKQRLMNLNLRGEIYKNN
-2786 VSASPVLTA
+2786 VPVKYKFDNA
-2795 SLSKN
+2795 
-2800 ESEPKTYVYTN
+2800 
-2811 SNKITVDEPKKGVET
+2811 NKIYIPDPQMLEL
-2826 VGTTIVNS
+2826 VGAS
-2834 NTIDSKKDVKKDTS
+2834 DKDIEKYMN
-2848 DSFIKSE
+2848 E
-2855 PKTNYYDNMARL
+2855 NAYYDS
-2867 RLDALKESAAFGRGT
+2867 D
-2882 VFYDDENHKIDAQYE
+2882 
-2897 FDNSN
+2897 
-2902 KRYVPTFGDTSY
+2902 
-2914 LYFGNENSQKYL
+2914 
-2926 DSLPIYDENGYELD
+2926 GYEVD
-2940 KNTFERKYS
+2940 KKTLQRRS
-2949 NKEAENAQADGINFK
+2949 SKEAENAQADGINFK

-2978 AKDNIKKSNLYNSA
+2978 AKDNIKKTNLYNSA

-3023 SNLIGGAKEKISNAT
+3023 SNLIGGAKEKISNAA

-3072 MFNNKDSESSILNL
+3072 MLNNKDGESSVLNL
-3086 ADKIK
+3086 ADKMK
-3091 DSRAIGQQRS
+3091 DSRTIGQQRS
-3101 ASNLSPEFAQRVE
+3101 AANLSPEFAQRVE

-3201 GYDKLGQIAAEYGI
+3201 GYDKLGQIASEYGI

-3281 KVSKV
+3281 NVSKV
-3286 TKSGLLGHLNKSTS
+3286 TKSSLLGHLNKSTS

-3308 YNVKNNVSKDNA
+3308 YNVKNNVSKVNT

-3329 SVVVSNLIESK
+3329 SVVVSNLIEGK

-3357 LLNETKRHNK
+3357 LLDETKRHNK
-3367 KEEEMMMNLLKGI
+3367 KEEEMMMNLIKGI

>member
-32 DDLAGFKFDPNAEG
+32 DDLAGFKFDPNEEG

-73 PEAVSISDDIKMA
+73 PEAASISDDIKMA

-100 AVNSF
+100 AVNAF
-105 IDFKNS
+105 IDFKSNL
-111 ISSKV
+111 SSKV
-116 NKETDGEVKSGFK
+116 NKESTGEVKKGFK
-129 QIVDN
+129 KIADDF
-134 LKKGKFYTSNRDATI
+134 KKGKFYTSNRDVSI
-149 DMDAFLGEDEEDNSE
+149 DMDAFLGEDEDDDSE
-164 KSGEQEEVDTS
+164 ESGEQEEVDTS

-186 PRRRRQNT
+186 PRRRRQSS

-214 TATVASINTRLAKAQ
+214 TAAVASINTRLAKAQ

-239 SITVLKSIDD
+239 SISILKSIDD

-292 ANNAAIGIK
+292 ANNASIGIK
-301 EKNEDEEEEE
+301 EKDENEEEEE

-343 GQVIDMGSGMSSMF
+343 GQVIDMSSGMTSMF

-392 DRLNDMYGNVGG
+392 DRLNDMYGNIGG
-404 AMMSMANRL
+404 ALMSTANRW
-413 KSSDNRVLSF
+413 KRSDNRFLSF

-434 SKYVNLNKENLQEQ
+434 NKYVNLNKENLQDQ

-463 PGYLSQILSAL
+463 PGYLAQITAAL
-474 TGEKLTY
+474 TSGKLTY

-489 EERDSIEKKYKHI
+489 EERDSIDKKYKQI

-522 KSKENNKENISVDE
+522 KSKENNKEKLTVEE
-536 ISKAIELF
+536 ISKAVDLF

-551 KSALDVFRLTHE
+551 KSALDIFRLTHE

-578 SISKNNSEKLKDLVS
+578 TISKNNSEKLKDLVS

-609 SINKVVS
+609 SINKVAS
-616 DIETSAKDFKM
+616 DIETSAKDFKT

-637 IAEINDEER
+637 IAEINDKER

-653 KKYSSLYNADLVKS
+653 KRYSSLYNADLVKS
-667 NEFAKRRALMNK
+667 NEFAKRRATMNK
-679 VELERSEFGERV
+679 LELERSEFGERV
-691 GKINLSTQASDLT
+691 GKVNLSTQASDLT
-704 SGASNRINDIY
+704 NGASNRINDIY
-715 TLLLNGIKVYP
+715 NLLLNGIKVYP

-734 KISNLKNKY
+734 KIFSLRNKY
-743 DESERNKK
+743 DENERNKK
-751 RKEKEDYNNEL
+751 QKEKEDYKNEL

-773 EAEYTRKANEK
+773 EAEYTRKLNEQ
-784 ALRFKNSNSDSFIGQ
+784 ALRFKNSDNDSLLGQ

-813 INIAES
+813 INIAET
-819 PMNLIYGKEATA
+819 PMNLVYGKEATA

-846 AEKLYKENE
+846 AKKLYEE
-855 RIKNKHAE
+855 RLE
-863 EYKKKQK
+863 K
-870 EKRDQRKKAGKET
+870 EKRDKEARKKQKIEKRNLRKKAGKQT
-883 AIDRF
+883 FFDR
-888 VNSMENIRDTISAKK
+888 VSESIEDLKESASGKLTEVK
-903 TSFEDTLAVHNSK
+903 NKLSTHNAK
-916 AALKREKEKEKNKN
+916 AELKRAKEAEKNKN
-930 KPSFIRQIL
+930 KPTIFRKFLSTLDSEAI
-939 NIIDNETVEKWNNML
+939 EKWNNTL
-954 LETSGTAKSKI
+954 LETSGSAKTKVFI
-965 FVDPEW
+965 DPEW
-971 LNRLKYDSKVKN
+971 LSSLSDDSKVKN
-983 MFYDIAAKYRAYI
+983 KFYDIVIKNRAYI
-996 TTDSSDDDIDVAFY
+996 TTDPQDSDIDVAFY
-1010 IKKNIDSDD
+1010 AKKNMEQNE
-1019 LERFH
+1019 LNLFH
-1024 KRKVFEIENASE
+1024 KRDVFEITANG
-1036 KNLELLESYLKN
+1036 KNLDLLDKYTGSSGTGKAAL
-1048 SNMNKESIKRSHTDK
+1048 KRSKTDR
-1063 IIKNSKISD
+1063 IIKNSEISD

-1077 PNLNK
+1077 TNLNRQ
-1082 ESVVKFDF
+1082 SVVKFDI
-1090 NAKNEKYSHSI
+1090 NAKNKNYQHDISG
-1101 ADKKA
+1101 KKDI
-1106 VREAKSELKNSND
+1106 ENAK
-1119 ELKKSNKELKDFDKE
+1119 NKLNNF
-1134 YNKKSEKYKKLSEEE
+1134 NKKHDINFEKYKKLSEDE
-1149 KKEIQKKRTEL
+1149 KKEIEKKRKEL
-1160 LQNVSDATKKVNDAK
+1160 FDNVNNAIAKQND
-1175 SKLNKTQDLGFKYKY
+1175 NKNKDLGFKYKY
-1190 INKINSTKT
+1190 ITKINSTKT

-1214 ELLMS
+1214 ELLS
-1219 GDKKAIFDFAKKIQ
+1219 SNDKKAIFDFARKIQ

-1258 RVIEFLA
+1258 RVTEFLA
-1265 DPILQGK
+1265 DPMLQGK

-1378 FDEKYNGPQPYTKT
+1378 FDEKYNGPRPYTKA
-1392 TANKIEKAKKTSS
+1392 TADKIEKAKIQS
-1405 IPKDGSILKT
+1405 IPKDGSMLKT

-1445 DTVVTGRPIIGKSV
+1445 DTIVTGRPIIGKSV
-1459 TVGKIEEL
+1459 TVGKIEKL
-1467 KTNKDILIGI
+1467 KTNKDILMGI

-1509 GDTIKSLSSKLID
+1509 GDTIKTLSNKLID

-1531 SSLLNKGIDIAK
+1531 SSLLNKGFDIAK
-1543 TGFGKMKDFASNG
+1543 TGFGKMKDFATGG

-1561 DIVFADLDKMT
+1561 DIVFADLDKMS
-1572 KDQIIIKYNLE
+1572 KDQIIIKYNLDQ
-1583 KELNMSL
+1583 ELNMSL
-1590 DQINKKYKKEELI
+1590 DQIKKKYKKSDLI
-1603 EIVKALKKNKSII
+1603 EIVNGLKKNKSIL

-1629 VKDVGGSLYNKAKDV
+1629 AKDVGSSLYNKAKDA

-1649 EDSIEKAKEFLLNK
+1649 EDVVEKAKEYLLDNK
-1663 KLITKRDL
+1663 IVTSKRKLN
-1671 KKLSDKEI
+1671 KLSDKEI
-1679 FELAAKNGFEAAKGR
+1679 IELAVKNGFKETKGR
-1694 VGGLLSSA
+1694 VGGLLSNA
-1702 YNTITKG
+1702 YNTVTKG
-1709 IGEAKDL
+1709 IEEAKDL

-1735 AAKAKDFILE
+1735 ATKAKEFILE

-1751 EELDKLSESE
+1751 EELDKLSENE

-1783 AASNIGNKIINRA
+1783 VASNIGNKIINRA
-1796 TSGEGSLISIGGRVH
+1796 TSGEGSLISIGGGVH

-1833 EVPEEYKS
+1833 EVPEEYKN

-1846 VRKKRKS
+1846 ITKKGKS
-1853 TISKIKS
+1853 AISKIKS
-1860 KLNDVKSRKL
+1860 KLDDVKSRKL
-1870 IKKYNLEERL
+1870 IRKYGFEERL

-1886 ILEVYSYE
+1886 ILEIYSYE
-1894 ELNKIKTAIVKGEK
+1894 DLKKFKTAIDRGEK

-1913 KNKESKIKQL
+1913 TPKESKIKEL
-1923 PGKVKTTVSKAAAAG
+1923 PGKIKTTVSKAAAAG
-1938 KQKLGKAIINLSEKR
+1938 KQKLGKAIVDLSEKR
-1953 IRKLINK
+1953 IRSLINK

-1973 IFETLTPEEIVDY
+1973 IFETFTPEEIIDY
-1986 VNDQKKEKLVAMKEK
+1986 VNDQRKEKLESMKEK
-2001 LKAKVKN
+2001 LKAKLGN
-2008 VFTGA
+2008 IYTGA
-2013 KRIGKGVFNG
+2013 KRIGKGLFG
-2023 AKNLVKGA
+2023 DAKKLAKGA
-2031 LGLGGKIIK
+2031 LGLGGKLVK
-2040 GTGSAAGGIFNGLG
+2040 GAGNFANNLLKGSGTGEGGLFSGLG
-2054 MFAGGAASGLG
+2054 SLANRAAKGLG
-2065 ELGKGIIT
+2065 ELGSNVIK
-2073 GGSNIISSVAGGIG
+2073 GGSDILSSFTGGIG
-2087 KIFDGGKTEFRATL
+2087 KIFDDGKAEFRATL

-2127 VTPSSEEETNETKP
+2127 VTPSSEEKTNETKP

-2147 IERISEKAKK
+2147 IERISEKAKEL
-2157 ITKPFK
+2157 TKPFK
-2163 NKKNID
+2163 NEENID

-2183 SDKEQKEEKENI
+2183 SDKERKEEKENI
-2195 ESMSKNIAGIATVL
+2195 GSIAKHIAGIAAVL

-2244 NLLEDIKQT
+2244 DLLEDIKQT
-2253 SAETAKKV
+2253 SAETAKKT
-2261 GKGGGIGGWGKVGSA
+2261 GKGGSGLGGWGKVGSV
-2276 GAKLAKGIKTAGAV
+2276 GAKLVKGINVAGGL
-2290 ATIGAAAAGAGMLIK
+2290 ATVGAAAAGAGMLIK
-2305 QVSNRKKAMKQ
+2305 QVFNKRKTMKQ
-2316 DAEHSTLM
+2316 DDEHSTLL
-2324 EKIGSKFGAGGAGNY
+2324 EKIGSRFGASGAGNY
-2339 DAEGNEINDQGK
+2339 DAEGNAIDDQGK
-2351 AGRSFGVNQLV
+2351 AGRSFGLNQLV

-2371 SKIGSLFAKFSGLV
+2371 SKIGSIFAKFSGLV
-2385 SKLFTNPKL
+2385 SKLFTNPKI
-2394 VAKIGGKEAAAKVSK
+2394 VAKIGGKEAAANVSK
-2409 VFLKEMAKATAKPGI
+2409 AFLKEMGKATAKPGV
-2424 LAKISSKITS
+2424 LSKISSKITE
-2434 FCAKVSQPI
+2434 FCGKVSQPI
-2443 GMGVMIAQLIY
+2443 GWTVLVAQLIY
-2454 DIGTGMLEANRYFKM
+2454 DIGTGMAEANRYFKM
-2469 GKGMKPTWPMIITAG
+2469 GKGMKPTWPMRITAG

-2492 LTFGLIPPANIAN
+2492 LTFGLIPPATIAN
-2505 LVFGIIG
+2505 FVFNIIG
-2512 KDATKVQMEEA
+2512 DKAAKAQMEEA

-2545 SMTWSEILFGGDKK
+2545 SMTWSEIVFGGDKK

-2568 FNKNEKRKNSDGINK
+2568 YDKKNKRKNEDSINK
-2583 FKNWFEKVYQ
+2583 FKNWFEKIYQ

-2613 INPDDVAALD
+2613 INPDDVAALE
-2623 NRDKFRKEYLE
+2623 NRDQFRKEYLE
-2634 AAKNYINSNKL
+2634 AAKSYINSNKL

-2659 KEEEKD
+2659 KEEDKD
-2665 KEKQEQSVD
+2665 KEKQEQSVE
-2674 EKEEKQIEQTS
+2674 EKEEKQMEKTS

-2694 EGLDVKEVASSSPV
+2694 EGLDVKGVASSSPA

-2718 ESSSSIA
+2718 ESSSSGE

-2745 ITNKP
+2745 IKNKP

-2761 QNKNIQQ
+2761 R
-2768 SAPKSK
+2768 
-2774 SDYINDMTKKGT
+2774 
-2786 VSASPVLTA
+2786 
-2795 SLSKN
+2795 
-2800 ESEPKTYVYTN
+2800 
-2811 SNKITVDEPKKGVET
+2811 NKITQQTAT
-2826 VGTTIVNS
+2826 VVGGKVVSGDMSQEDYEVKQRLMDLNLRGEIYKNNVPVKYKFDNANKIYIPDPQMLELVGAS
-2834 NTIDSKKDVKKDTS
+2834 DKDIEKYMN
-2848 DSFIKSE
+2848 E
-2855 PKTNYYDNMARL
+2855 NAYYD
-2867 RLDALKESAAFGRGT
+2867 S
-2882 VFYDDENHKIDAQYE
+2882 
-2897 FDNSN
+2897 
-2902 KRYVPTFGDTSY
+2902 
-2914 LYFGNENSQKYL
+2914 
-2926 DSLPIYDENGYELD
+2926 NGYEVD
-2940 KNTFERKYS
+2940 KKTLQRKS
-2949 NKEAENAQADGINFK
+2949 KEAENAQADGINFK

-2978 AKDNIKKSNLYNSA
+2978 AKDNIKKTNLYNSA

-3023 SNLIGGAKEKISNAT
+3023 SNLIGGAKEKISNAAS
-3038 NKVGSA
+3038 KVGSA

-3072 MFNNKDSESSILNL
+3072 MLNNKDSESSVLNL
-3086 ADKIK
+3086 ADKMK

-3101 ASNLSPEFAQRVE
+3101 AANLSPEFAQRVE

-3201 GYDKLGQIAAEYGI
+3201 GYDKLGQIASEYGI

-3229 EMGSPNFKM
+3229 EIGSPNFKI

-3281 KVSKV
+3281 NVSKV

-3308 YNVKNNVSKDNA
+3308 YNVKNNVSKVNT

-3329 SVVVSNLIESK
+3329 SVVVSNLIEGK

-3357 LLNETKRHNK
+3357 LLDETKRHNK
-3367 KEEEMMMNLLKGI
+3367 KEEEMMMNLIKGI

>member
-32 DDLAGFKFDPNAEG
+32 DDLAGFKFDPNGEG

-73 PEAVSISDDIKMA
+73 PEAASISDDIKMA
-86 ISDSKDQLLEKKDK
+86 ISDSKDQLLDKKDK
-100 AVNSF
+100 AVNAF
-105 IDFKNS
+105 IDFKS
-111 ISSKV
+111 SFSSKA
-116 NKETDGEVKSGFK
+116 NKDTAGEVKKGFK
-129 QIVDN
+129 QIADN
-134 LKKGKFYTSNRDATI
+134 LKKGKFYTSNRDTSI
-149 DMDAFLGEDEEDNSE
+149 DMDAFMGEDEDDSE
-164 KSGEQEEVDTS
+164 GSGEQEEVDTS

-186 PRRRRQNT
+186 PRRRRQSS

-214 TATVASINTRLAKAQ
+214 TAAVASINTRLAKAQ

-239 SITVLKSIDD
+239 SISILKSIDD

-292 ANNAAIGIK
+292 ANNASIGIK
-301 EKNEDEEEEE
+301 EKDENEEEDE

-343 GQVIDMGSGMSSMF
+343 GQVIDMGSGTTSMF

-392 DRLNDMYGNVGG
+392 DRLNDMYGNIGG
-404 AMMSMANRL
+404 ALISTANRW
-413 KSSDNRVLSF
+413 KRSDNRFLSF

-434 SKYVNLNKENLQEQ
+434 NKYVNLNKENLQDQ

-463 PGYLSQILSAL
+463 PGYLAQITAAL
-474 TGEKLTY
+474 TGGKVTY

-489 EERDSIEKKYKHI
+489 EERDSIDKKYKQI

-516 MNDIFD
+516 INDIFD
-522 KSKENNKENISVDE
+522 KSKENNKENLTVEE
-536 ISKAIELF
+536 ISKAVDLF

-551 KSALDVFRLTHE
+551 KSALDIFRLTHE

-578 SISKNNSEKLKDLVS
+578 TISKNNSEKLKDLVS

-609 SINKVVS
+609 SINKVAS
-616 DIETSAKDFKM
+616 DIETSAKDFKT
-627 KMAKIGGLTA
+627 KIAKIGGLTA
-637 IAEINDEER
+637 IAEINDKER

-653 KKYSSLYNADLVKS
+653 KRYSSLYNADLVKS
-667 NEFAKRRALMNK
+667 NEFAKRRAKMNK
-679 VELERSEFGERV
+679 LELERSEFGERV
-691 GKINLSTQASDLT
+691 GKVNLSTQASDLT
-704 SGASNRINDIY
+704 NGASNKINDIY
-715 TLLLNGIKVYP
+715 NLLLNGIKVYP

-734 KISNLKNKY
+734 KISSLRNKY
-743 DESERNKK
+743 DENERNKK
-751 RKEKEDYNNEL
+751 QKEKEDYKNEL

-773 EAEYTRKANEK
+773 EAEYTRKLNEQ
-784 ALRFKNSNSDSFIGQ
+784 ALRFKNSNNDSLLGQ

-806 DRFVNKF
+806 DRFINKF
-813 INIAES
+813 INIAEA
-819 PMNLIYGKEATA
+819 PMNLVYGKEATA

-846 AEKLYKENE
+846 AKKLYEERLEKEKKDKE
-855 RIKNKHAE
+855 TR
-863 EYKKKQK
+863 KKQK
-870 EKRDQRKKAGKET
+870 IEKRNLRKKAGKQT
-883 AIDRF
+883 FFDRVSESIEDF
-888 VNSMENIRDTISAKK
+888 KEGANGKLTEVKNKVSTHNAKA
-903 TSFEDTLAVHNSK
+903 E
-916 AALKREKEKEKNKN
+916 LKRAKEAEKNKN
-930 KPSFIRQIL
+930 KPTFFRKIL
-939 NIIDNETVEKWNNML
+939 NTLDSEAIEKWNNTL
-954 LETSGTAKSKI
+954 LETSGSAKTKV
-965 FVDPEW
+965 FVDPVW
-971 LNRLKYDSKVKN
+971 LGSLSDDSKIKN
-983 MFYDIAAKYRAYI
+983 KFYDIVIKNRAYI
-996 TTDSSDDDIDVAFY
+996 TTDPQDSDIDVAFY
-1010 IKKNIDSDD
+1010 DKKNMEPDE
-1019 LERFH
+1019 LNLFH
-1024 KRKVFEIENASE
+1024 KRDVFEIVAND
-1036 KNLELLESYLKN
+1036 KNLDLLDKYTGSSGTGKSAL
-1048 SNMNKESIKRSHTDK
+1048 KRSKTDR
-1063 IIKNSKISD
+1063 IIKNSEISD
-1072 YSERD
+1072 YSERNTD
-1077 PNLNK
+1077 LNSQ
-1082 ESVVKFDF
+1082 SVVKFDI
-1090 NAKNEKYSHSI
+1090 NAKNKNYQHDISG
-1101 ADKKA
+1101 KKNI
-1106 VREAKSELKNSND
+1106 ENAK
-1119 ELKKSNKELKDFDKE
+1119 NKLNNF
-1134 YNKKSEKYKKLSEEE
+1134 NKKHDINSEKYKKLTEDE
-1149 KKEIQKKRTEL
+1149 KNEIEKRRKEL
-1160 LQNVSDATKKVNDAK
+1160 LDNVNNAIAKQNG
-1175 SKLNKTQDLGFKYKY
+1175 NKNKDLGFKYKY
-1190 INKINSTKT
+1190 ITKINSPKT
-1199 AGEMFLKPGTQKEID
+1199 AGEMFLKPATQQEID
-1214 ELLMS
+1214 DLLS
-1219 GDKKAIFDFAKKIQ
+1219 SNDRKAIFDFAKKIK
-1233 NKSKKEKKLKTQN
+1233 NKNKEKKLRTQN
-1246 ELIEYLDPIFKN
+1246 ELLEYLDPKFKS
-1258 RVIEFLA
+1258 RVTEFLA

-1314 YFPKEIRNKMGTDG
+1314 YFPKEIRDKMGTDG

-1356 LNRIAAS
+1356 LNRIAAL

-1378 FDEKYNGPQPYTKT
+1378 FDEKYNGPQPYTKA
-1392 TANKIEKAKKTSS
+1392 TANRIGKANISS
-1405 IPKDGSILKT
+1405 IPKDGSILKM
-1415 DYINKIQN
+1415 DYINKVQN

-1459 TVGKIEEL
+1459 SVGKIEKL
-1467 KTNKDILIGI
+1467 KTNKDILMGI

-1509 GDTIKSLSSKLID
+1509 GDTIKTLSNKLID

-1531 SSLLNKGIDIAK
+1531 SSLLNKGFDIAK
-1543 TGFGKMKDFASNG
+1543 SGFGKMKDFATGG

-1561 DIVFADLDKMT
+1561 DIVFADLDKMS

-1583 KELNMSL
+1583 QELNMSL
-1590 DQINKKYKKEELI
+1590 DQIKKKYKKEELI
-1603 EIVKALKKNKSII
+1603 EIVKALKKNKSIL

-1629 VKDVGGSLYNKAKDV
+1629 AKDVGSSLYNKAKDA

-1649 EDSIEKAKEFLLNK
+1649 EDVVEKAKEYLLDNK
-1663 KLITKRDL
+1663 IVTSKRKLN
-1671 KKLSDKEI
+1671 KLSDKEI
-1679 FELAAKNGFEAAKGR
+1679 IELAIKNGFKETKGR
-1694 VGGLLSSA
+1694 VGGILSDA
-1702 YNTITKG
+1702 YNTVTKG

-1735 AAKAKDFILE
+1735 VTKAKEFILE
-1745 KKLLAK
+1745 KKILVK
-1751 EELDKLSESE
+1751 EELDKLSENE

-1796 TSGEGSLISIGGRVH
+1796 TSGEGSLISFGGGVH

-1833 EVPEEYKS
+1833 EVPEEYKN
-1841 REKSS
+1841 REKFSITKKGKS
-1846 VRKKRKS
+1846 V
-1853 TISKIKS
+1853 ISKIKS
-1860 KLNDVKSRKL
+1860 KLDDVKSRK
-1870 IKKYNLEERL
+1870 IIQQYGFEERL

-1886 ILEVYSYE
+1886 ILEIYSYE
-1894 ELNKIKTAIVKGEK
+1894 DLKKFKTAIDRGEK

-1913 KNKESKIKQL
+1913 TPKESKIKEL
-1923 PGKVKTTVSKAAAAG
+1923 PGKIKTTVSKAAAAG
-1938 KQKLGKAIINLSEKR
+1938 KQKLGKAIVDLSEKR
-1953 IRKLINK
+1953 IRSIINK

-1973 IFETLTPEEIVDY
+1973 IFETFTPEEIMDY
-1986 VNDQKKEKLVAMKEK
+1986 VNDQRKEKLESMKEK
-2001 LKAKVKN
+2001 LKAKLGN
-2008 VFTGA
+2008 IYTGA
-2013 KRIGKGVFNG
+2013 KRIGKGLFG
-2023 AKNLVKGA
+2023 DAKKLAKGA
-2031 LGLGGKIIK
+2031 LGLGGKLVK
-2040 GTGSAAGGIFNGLG
+2040 GAGNFANNLLKGSGTSEGGLFSGLG
-2054 MFAGGAASGLG
+2054 SLANRAAKGLG
-2065 ELGKGIIT
+2065 ELGSNVIK
-2073 GGSNIISSVAGGIG
+2073 GGSDILSSFTGGIG
-2087 KIFDGGKTEFRATL
+2087 KIFDDGKAEFRATL

-2117 TPGTESVATK
+2117 TPGAESAATK
-2127 VTPSSEEETNETKP
+2127 VTPSSETS
-2141 KDKKNF
+2141 DKNV
-2147 IERISEKAKK
+2147 
-2157 ITKPFK
+2157 
-2163 NKKNID
+2163 D

-2183 SDKEQKEEKENI
+2183 SDKERKKEKENI
-2195 ESMSKNIAGIATVL
+2195 GSIAKNIAGIATVL

-2244 NLLEDIKQT
+2244 DLLEDIKQT
-2253 SAETAKKV
+2253 SAETAKKA
-2261 GKGGGIGGWGKVGSA
+2261 GKGGGGLGGWGKVGSV
-2276 GAKLAKGIKTAGAV
+2276 GAKLVKGINAAGAV
-2290 ATIGAAAAGAGMLIK
+2290 ATVGAAAAGAGMLIK
-2305 QVSNRKKAMKQ
+2305 QVFNKRKTMKQ
-2316 DAEHSTLM
+2316 DAEHSTLR
-2324 EKIGSKFGAGGAGNY
+2324 EKIGSVFGAGGAGNY
-2339 DAEGNEINDQGK
+2339 DAEGNAIDNQGK
-2351 AGRSFGVNQLV
+2351 AGRSFGLNQLV

-2371 SKIGSLFAKFSGLV
+2371 SKIGPLFAKFSGFV
-2385 SKLFTNPKL
+2385 SKIFTNPKL
-2394 VAKIGGKEAAAKVSK
+2394 VAKIGGKEAAANVSK
-2409 VFLKEMAKATAKPGI
+2409 AFLKEMGKATAKPGV
-2424 LAKISSKITS
+2424 LSKISSKITS

-2454 DIGTGMLEANRYFKM
+2454 DIGTGMAEANRYFKM
-2469 GKGMKPTWPMIITAG
+2469 GKGMKPTWPMRITAG

-2492 LTFGLIPPANIAN
+2492 LTFGLIPPATIAN
-2505 LVFGIIG
+2505 FVFNIIG
-2512 KDATKVQMEEA
+2512 DKAAKAQMEEA

-2545 SMTWSEILFGGDKK
+2545 SMTWSEIVFGGDKK

-2568 FNKNEKRKNSDGINK
+2568 YDKKNKRKNEDSINK

-2613 INPDDVAALD
+2613 INPDDVAALE
-2623 NRDKFRKEYLE
+2623 NRDQFRKEYLE

-2645 QGLGPLGKDKNLEE
+2645 QGLGPLGKDKNSEE
-2659 KEEEKD
+2659 KAEDKD
-2665 KEKQEQSVD
+2665 KEKQEQSVE
-2674 EKEEKQIEQTS
+2674 EKEEKQMEKTS

-2694 EGLDVKEVASSSPV
+2694 EGLDVKGVTFSSPV
-2708 LTASLPKNDS
+2708 LTASLPKNES
-2718 ESSSSIA
+2718 ESGSSGE

-2735 EPKVSQTTGT
+2735 EPKVSQTTGI

-2761 QNKNIQQ
+2761 RNKNTQQ
-2768 SAPKSK
+2768 TATIVGGKIVSGDISQE
-2774 SDYINDMTKKGT
+2774 DYEAKQRLMDLNLRGEIYKNN
-2786 VSASPVLTA
+2786 VPVKYKFDNA
-2795 SLSKN
+2795 
-2800 ESEPKTYVYTN
+2800 
-2811 SNKITVDEPKKGVET
+2811 NKIYIPDSQMLEL
-2826 VGTTIVNS
+2826 VGAS
-2834 NTIDSKKDVKKDTS
+2834 DKDIEKYMN
-2848 DSFIKSE
+2848 E
-2855 PKTNYYDNMARL
+2855 NAYYDS
-2867 RLDALKESAAFGRGT
+2867 D
-2882 VFYDDENHKIDAQYE
+2882 
-2897 FDNSN
+2897 
-2902 KRYVPTFGDTSY
+2902 
-2914 LYFGNENSQKYL
+2914 
-2926 DSLPIYDENGYELD
+2926 GYEVD
-2940 KNTFERKYS
+2940 KKTLQRRS
-2949 NKEAENAQADGINFK
+2949 SKEAENAQADGINFK

-2978 AKDNIKKSNLYNSA
+2978 AKDNIKKTNLYNSA
-2992 IAARAGITGKFKKT
+2992 IAARAGIIGKFKKT

-3023 SNLIGGAKEKISNAT
+3023 SNLIGGAKEKISNAAS
-3038 NKVGSA
+3038 KVGSA

-3072 MFNNKDSESSILNL
+3072 MLNNKDSESSVLNL
-3086 ADKIK
+3086 ADKMK
-3091 DSRAIGQQRS
+3091 DSRTIGQQRS
-3101 ASNLSPEFAQRVE
+3101 AANLSPEFAQRVE

-3136 LTQLAYYSKGRA
+3136 LTQLAYYSKGRG

-3201 GYDKLGQIAAEYGI
+3201 GYEKLGQIAAEYGI

-3229 EMGSPNFKM
+3229 EMGSPNFKI

-3281 KVSKV
+3281 NVSKV
-3286 TKSGLLGHLNKSTS
+3286 TKSGLFGHLNKSTS

-3308 YNVKNNVSKDNA
+3308 YNVKNNVSKVND

-3329 SVVVSNLIESK
+3329 SVVVSNLIEGK

-3357 LLNETKRHNK
+3357 LLDETKRHNK
-3367 KEEEMMMNLLKGI
+3367 KEEEMMMNLIKGI

>member
-32 DDLAGFKFDPNAEG
+32 DDLAGFKFDPNEEG

-73 PEAVSISDDIKMA
+73 PEAASISDDIKMA

-100 AVNSF
+100 AVNAF
-105 IDFKNS
+105 IDFKSNL
-111 ISSKV
+111 SSKV
-116 NKETDGEVKSGFK
+116 NKESTGEVKKGFK
-129 QIVDN
+129 KIADDF
-134 LKKGKFYTSNRDATI
+134 KKGKFYTSKRDTSI
-149 DMDAFLGEDEEDNSE
+149 DMDAFLGEDEEDDSE
-164 KSGEQEEVDTS
+164 ESGEQEEVDTS

-186 PRRRRQNT
+186 PRRRRQSS

-214 TATVASINTRLAKAQ
+214 TAAVASINTRLAKAQ

-239 SITVLKSIDD
+239 SISILKSIDD

-292 ANNAAIGIK
+292 ANNASIGIK
-301 EKNEDEEEEE
+301 EKDENEEEEE

-343 GQVIDMGSGMSSMF
+343 GQVIDMSSGMTSMF

-392 DRLNDMYGNVGG
+392 DRLNDMYGNIGG
-404 AMMSMANRL
+404 ALMSTANRW
-413 KSSDNRVLSF
+413 KRSDNRFLSF

-434 SKYVNLNKENLQEQ
+434 NKYVNLNKENLQNQ

-463 PGYLSQILSAL
+463 PGYLAQITAAL
-474 TGEKLTY
+474 TGGKLTY

-489 EERDSIEKKYKHI
+489 EERDSIDKKYKQI

-522 KSKENNKENISVDE
+522 KSKENNKENLTVEE
-536 ISKAIELF
+536 ISKAVDLF

-551 KSALDVFRLTHE
+551 KSALDIFRLTHE
-563 GGDPEYKEKLFRGFE
+563 GGDPKYKEKLFRGFE
-578 SISKNNSEKLKDLVS
+578 TISKNNSEKLKDLVS

-609 SINKVVS
+609 SINKVAS
-616 DIETSAKDFKM
+616 DIETSAKDFKT

-637 IAEINDEER
+637 IAEINDKER

-653 KKYSSLYNADLVKS
+653 KRYSSLYNADLVKS
-667 NEFAKRRALMNK
+667 NEFAKRRATMNK
-679 VELERSEFGERV
+679 LELERSEFGERV
-691 GKINLSTQASDLT
+691 GKVNLSTQASDLT
-704 SGASNRINDIY
+704 NGASNKINDIY
-715 TLLLNGIKVYP
+715 NLLLNGIKVYP

-734 KISNLKNKY
+734 KISSLRNKY
-743 DESERNKK
+743 DENERNKK
-751 RKEKEDYNNEL
+751 QKEKKDYKNEL

-773 EAEYTRKANEK
+773 EAEYTRKLNEQ
-784 ALRFKNSNSDSFIGQ
+784 ALRFKNSDNDSLLGQ

-806 DRFVNKF
+806 DRFINKF
-813 INIAES
+813 INIAET
-819 PMNLIYGKEATA
+819 PMNLVYGKEATA

-846 AEKLYKENE
+846 AKKLYEE
-855 RIKNKHAE
+855 RLE
-863 EYKKKQK
+863 K
-870 EKRDQRKKAGKET
+870 EKRDKEARKKQKIEKRNLRKKAGKQT
-883 AIDRF
+883 FFDR
-888 VNSMENIRDTISAKK
+888 VSESIEDLKESASGKLTEVKNKISTHNAKA
-903 TSFEDTLAVHNSK
+903 E
-916 AALKREKEKEKNKN
+916 LKRAKEAEKNKN
-930 KPSFIRQIL
+930 KPTIFRNFLSTLDSEAI
-939 NIIDNETVEKWNNML
+939 EKWNNTL
-954 LETSGTAKSKI
+954 LETSGSAKTKVFI
-965 FVDPEW
+965 DPEW
-971 LNRLKYDSKVKN
+971 LSSLSDDSKVKN
-983 MFYDIAAKYRAYI
+983 KFYDIVIKNRAYI
-996 TTDSSDDDIDVAFY
+996 TTDPQDSDIDVAFY
-1010 IKKNIDSDD
+1010 AKKNMEQNE
-1019 LERFH
+1019 LNLFH
-1024 KRKVFEIENASE
+1024 KRDVFEITANG
-1036 KNLELLESYLKN
+1036 KNLDLLDKYTGSSGTGKAAL
-1048 SNMNKESIKRSHTDK
+1048 KRSKTDR
-1063 IIKNSKISD
+1063 IIKNSEISD
-1072 YSERD
+1072 YTERNSD
-1077 PNLNK
+1077 LNRQ
-1082 ESVVKFDF
+1082 SVVKFDI
-1090 NAKNEKYSHSI
+1090 NAKNKNYQRDISG
-1101 ADKKA
+1101 KKDI
-1106 VREAKSELKNSND
+1106 ENAK
-1119 ELKKSNKELKDFDKE
+1119 NKLDNF
-1134 YNKKSEKYKKLSEEE
+1134 NKKHDINSEKYKKLSEDE
-1149 KKEIQKKRTEL
+1149 KKEIEKKRKEL
-1160 LQNVSDATKKVNDAK
+1160 FDNVDKAIAKQND
-1175 SKLNKTQDLGFKYKY
+1175 NKNKDLGFKYKY
-1190 INKINSTKT
+1190 ITKINSPKT
-1199 AGEMFLKPGTQKEID
+1199 AGEMFLKPATQQEID
-1214 ELLMS
+1214 ELLS
-1219 GDKKAIFDFAKKIQ
+1219 SNDKKAIFDFAKKIQ

-1258 RVIEFLA
+1258 RVTEFLA
-1265 DPILQGK
+1265 DPMLQGK

-1378 FDEKYNGPQPYTKT
+1378 FDEKYNGPRPYTKE
-1392 TANKIEKAKKTSS
+1392 TADKIEKAKIQS
-1405 IPKDGSILKT
+1405 IPKDGSMLKT

-1445 DTVVTGRPIIGKSV
+1445 DTIVTGRPIIGKSV
-1459 TVGKIEEL
+1459 TVGKIEKL
-1467 KTNKDILIGI
+1467 KTNKDILMGI

-1509 GDTIKSLSSKLID
+1509 GDTIKTLSNKLID

-1531 SSLLNKGIDIAK
+1531 SSLLNKGFDIAK
-1543 TGFGKMKDFASNG
+1543 TGFGKMKDFATAG

-1561 DIVFADLDKMT
+1561 DIVFADLDKMS

-1583 KELNMSL
+1583 QELNMSL
-1590 DQINKKYKKEELI
+1590 DQIKKKYKKSDLI
-1603 EIVKALKKNKSII
+1603 EIVNGLKKNKSIL

-1629 VKDVGGSLYNKAKDV
+1629 AKDMGSSLYNKAKDA

-1649 EDSIEKAKEFLLNK
+1649 EDVVEKAKEYLFDNKIITSKRKLN
-1663 KLITKRDL
+1663 
-1671 KKLSDKEI
+1671 KLSDKEI
-1679 FELAAKNGFEAAKGR
+1679 IELAVKNGFKETKGR
-1694 VGGLLSSA
+1694 VGGLLSNA
-1702 YNTITKG
+1702 YNTVTKG
-1709 IGEAKDL
+1709 IEEAKDL

-1735 AAKAKDFILE
+1735 TTKAKEFILE

-1751 EELDKLSESE
+1751 EELDKLSENE

-1783 AASNIGNKIINRA
+1783 VASNIGNKIINRA
-1796 TSGEGSLISIGGRVH
+1796 TSGEGSLISIGGGVH

-1833 EVPEEYKS
+1833 EVPEEYKN

-1846 VRKKRKS
+1846 ITKKGKS
-1853 TISKIKS
+1853 AISKIKS
-1860 KLNDVKSRKL
+1860 KLDDVKSRK
-1870 IKKYNLEERL
+1870 IIQQYGFEERL

-1886 ILEVYSYE
+1886 ILEIYSYE
-1894 ELNKIKTAIVKGEK
+1894 DLKKFKTAIDRGEK

-1913 KNKESKIKQL
+1913 TPKESKIKEL
-1923 PGKVKTTVSKAAAAG
+1923 PGKIKTTVSKAAAAG
-1938 KQKLGKAIINLSEKR
+1938 KQKLGKAIVDLSEKR
-1953 IRKLINK
+1953 IRSLINK

-1973 IFETLTPEEIVDY
+1973 IFETFTPEEIIDY
-1986 VNDQKKEKLVAMKEK
+1986 VNDQRKEKLESMKEK
-2001 LKAKVKN
+2001 LKAKLGN
-2008 VFTGA
+2008 IYTGA
-2013 KRIGKGVFNG
+2013 KRIGKGLFG
-2023 AKNLVKGA
+2023 DAKKLAKGA
-2031 LGLGGKIIK
+2031 LGLGGKLVK
-2040 GTGSAAGGIFNGLG
+2040 GAGNFANNLLKGSGTGEGGLFSGLG
-2054 MFAGGAASGLG
+2054 SLANRAAKGLG
-2065 ELGKGIIT
+2065 ELGSNVIK
-2073 GGSNIISSVAGGIG
+2073 GGSDILSSFTGGIG
-2087 KIFDGGKTEFRATL
+2087 KIFDDGKAEFRATL

-2127 VTPSSEEETNETKP
+2127 VTPSSEEKTNETKP

-2147 IERISEKAKK
+2147 IERISEKAKEL
-2157 ITKPFK
+2157 TKPFK
-2163 NKKNID
+2163 NEENID

-2183 SDKEQKEEKENI
+2183 SDKERKDEKENI
-2195 ESMSKNIAGIATVL
+2195 GSIAKNIAGIATVL

-2244 NLLEDIKQT
+2244 DLLEDIKQT
-2253 SAETAKKV
+2253 SAETAKKA
-2261 GKGGGIGGWGKVGSA
+2261 GKGGGGLGGWGKVGSV
-2276 GAKLAKGIKTAGAV
+2276 GAKLVKGINVAGGL
-2290 ATIGAAAAGAGMLIK
+2290 ATVGAAAAGAGMLIK
-2305 QVSNRKKAMKQ
+2305 QVFNKRKTMKQ
-2316 DAEHSTLM
+2316 DDEHSTLL
-2324 EKIGSKFGAGGAGNY
+2324 EKIGSRFGASGAGNY
-2339 DAEGNEINDQGK
+2339 DAEGNAIDNQGK
-2351 AGRSFGVNQLV
+2351 AGRSFGINQLV

-2371 SKIGSLFAKFSGLV
+2371 SKIGSIFAKFSGLV
-2385 SKLFTNPKL
+2385 SKLFTNPKI
-2394 VAKIGGKEAAAKVSK
+2394 VAKIGGKEAAANVSK
-2409 VFLKEMAKATAKPGI
+2409 AFLKEMGKATAKPGV
-2424 LAKISSKITS
+2424 LSKISSKITE
-2434 FCAKVSQPI
+2434 FCGKVSQPI
-2443 GMGVMIAQLIY
+2443 GWTVLVAQLIY
-2454 DIGTGMLEANRYFKM
+2454 DIGTGMAEANRYFKM
-2469 GKGMKPTWPMIITAG
+2469 GKGMKPTWPMRITAG

-2492 LTFGLIPPANIAN
+2492 LTFGLIPPATIAN
-2505 LVFGIIG
+2505 FVFNIIG
-2512 KDATKVQMEEA
+2512 DKAAKAQMEEA

-2545 SMTWSEILFGGDKK
+2545 SMTWSEIVFGGDKK

-2568 FNKNEKRKNSDGINK
+2568 YDKKNKRKNEDSINK

-2613 INPDDVAALD
+2613 INPDDVAALE
-2623 NRDKFRKEYLE
+2623 NRDQFRKEYLE

-2659 KEEEKD
+2659 KEEDKD
-2665 KEKQEQSVD
+2665 KEKQEQSVE
-2674 EKEEKQIEQTS
+2674 EKEEKQMEKTS

-2694 EGLDVKEVASSSPV
+2694 EGLDVKGVASSSPA

-2718 ESSSSIA
+2718 ESSSSGE

-2761 QNKNIQQ
+2761 R
-2768 SAPKSK
+2768 
-2774 SDYINDMTKKGT
+2774 
-2786 VSASPVLTA
+2786 
-2795 SLSKN
+2795 
-2800 ESEPKTYVYTN
+2800 
-2811 SNKITVDEPKKGVET
+2811 NKITQQTAT
-2826 VGTTIVNS
+2826 VVGGKVVSGDMSQEDYEVKQRLMDLNLRGEIYKNNVPVKYKFDNANKIYIPDPQMLELVGAS
-2834 NTIDSKKDVKKDTS
+2834 DKDIEKYMN
-2848 DSFIKSE
+2848 E
-2855 PKTNYYDNMARL
+2855 NAYYDS
-2867 RLDALKESAAFGRGT
+2867 D
-2882 VFYDDENHKIDAQYE
+2882 
-2897 FDNSN
+2897 
-2902 KRYVPTFGDTSY
+2902 
-2914 LYFGNENSQKYL
+2914 
-2926 DSLPIYDENGYELD
+2926 GYEVD
-2940 KNTFERKYS
+2940 KKTLQRRS
-2949 NKEAENAQADGINFK
+2949 SKEAENAQADGINFK

-2978 AKDNIKKSNLYNSA
+2978 AKDNIKKTNLYNSA

-3023 SNLIGGAKEKISNAT
+3023 SNLIGGAKEKISNAA
-3038 NKVGSA
+3038 NKVGNA

-3072 MFNNKDSESSILNL
+3072 MLNNKDSESSVLNL
-3086 ADKIK
+3086 ADKMK

-3101 ASNLSPEFAQRVE
+3101 AANLSPEFAQRVE

-3201 GYDKLGQIAAEYGI
+3201 GYDKLGQIASEYGI

-3238 PNTHV
+3238 PNTHI

-3281 KVSKV
+3281 NVSKV

-3308 YNVKNNVSKDNA
+3308 YNVKNNVSKVND

-3329 SVVVSNLIESK
+3329 SVVVSNLIEGK

-3357 LLNETKRHNK
+3357 LLDETKRHNK
-3367 KEEEMMMNLLKGI
+3367 KEEEMMMNLIKGI

>member
-32 DDLAGFKFDPNAEG
+32 DDLAGFKFDPNEEG

-100 AVNSF
+100 AVNAF
-105 IDFKNS
+105 IDFKNNF
-111 ISSKV
+111 SSKA
-116 NKETDGEVKSGFK
+116 NKETAGEVKSGFK

-134 LKKGKFYTSNRDATI
+134 LKKGKFYTSNRDVSI
-149 DMDAFLGEDEEDNSE
+149 DMDSFLGEDEEDDSE
-164 KSGEQEEVDTS
+164 ESGEQKEVDTS
-175 GIMTTKFNYKA
+175 GIMTTKFSYRA
-186 PRRRRQNT
+186 PKRRRLST
-194 PIIVNNDGNSQVF
+194 PIVVNNDGNSQVF

-214 TATVASINTRLAKAQ
+214 TAAVASINTRLAKAQ

-239 SITVLKSIDD
+239 SISVLKSIDD

-292 ANNAAIGIK
+292 ANNASIGIK
-301 EKNEDEEEEE
+301 EKDENEEEEE

-343 GQVIDMGSGMSSMF
+343 GQVIDMGSGMTSMF

-380 NKMVSAD
+380 NKMISAD

-392 DRLNDMYGNVGG
+392 DRLNDMYGNIGG
-404 AMMSMANRL
+404 ALMSTANRW
-413 KSSDNRVLSF
+413 KRSDNRFFSF

-434 SKYVNLNKENLQEQ
+434 NKYVNLNKENLQNQ

-463 PGYLSQILSAL
+463 PGYLAQITAAL
-474 TGEKLTY
+474 TGGKLTY

-489 EERDSIEKKYKHI
+489 EERDSIDKKYKQI

-516 MNDIFD
+516 INDIFD
-522 KSKENNKENISVDE
+522 KSKENNKENLTVEE
-536 ISKAIELF
+536 ISKAVDLF

-551 KSALDVFRLTHE
+551 KSALDIFRLTHE

-578 SISKNNSEKLKDLVS
+578 TISKNNSEKLKDLVS

-609 SINKVVS
+609 SINKVAS
-616 DIETSAKDFKM
+616 DIETTAKDFKT

-637 IAEINDEER
+637 IAEINDKER

-653 KKYSSLYNADLVKS
+653 KRYSSLYNADLVKS
-667 NEFAKRRALMNK
+667 NEFAKRRAKMNK
-679 VELERSEFGERV
+679 LELERSEFGERV
-691 GKINLSTQASDLT
+691 GKVNLSTQASDLT
-704 SGASNRINDIY
+704 NGASNKINDIY
-715 TLLLNGIKVYP
+715 NLLLNGIKVYP

-734 KISNLKNKY
+734 KISSLRNKY
-743 DESERNKK
+743 DENERNKK
-751 RKEKEDYNNEL
+751 QKEKEDYKNEL

-773 EAEYTRKANEK
+773 EAEYTRKLNEQ
-784 ALRFKNSNSDSFIGQ
+784 ALRFKNSNNDSLLGQ
-799 LREASGI
+799 FREASGI

-813 INIAES
+813 INIAET
-819 PMNLIYGKEATA
+819 PMNLVYGKEATA

-846 AEKLYKENE
+846 AKKLYEE
-855 RIKNKHAE
+855 RLE
-863 EYKKKQK
+863 K
-870 EKRDQRKKAGKET
+870 EKRDKETRKKQKIEKRNLRKKAGKQT
-883 AIDRF
+883 FFDR
-888 VNSMENIRDTISAKK
+888 VSESIEDLKESASGKLTEFK
-903 TSFEDTLAVHNSK
+903 NKVSTHNAK
-916 AALKREKEKEKNKN
+916 AELKRAKEAEKNKN
-930 KPSFIRQIL
+930 KPTIFRKFLSTLDSEAI
-939 NIIDNETVEKWNNML
+939 EKWNNTL
-954 LETSGTAKSKI
+954 LETSGSAKTKVFI
-965 FVDPEW
+965 DPEW
-971 LNRLKYDSKVKN
+971 LSSLSDDSKVKN
-983 MFYDIAAKYRAYI
+983 KFYDIVIKNRAYI
-996 TTDSSDDDIDVAFY
+996 TTDPQDSDIDVAFY
-1010 IKKNIDSDD
+1010 AKKNMEQNE
-1019 LERFH
+1019 LNLFH
-1024 KRKVFEIENASE
+1024 KRDVFEITANG
-1036 KNLELLESYLKN
+1036 KNLDLLDKYTGSSGTGKAAL
-1048 SNMNKESIKRSHTDK
+1048 KRSKTDR
-1063 IIKNSKISD
+1063 IIKNSEISD
-1072 YSERD
+1072 YSERNT
-1077 PNLNK
+1077 NLNRQ
-1082 ESVVKFDF
+1082 SVVKFDI
-1090 NAKNEKYSHSI
+1090 NAKNKNYQHDISG
-1101 ADKKA
+1101 KKDI
-1106 VREAKSELKNSND
+1106 ENAK
-1119 ELKKSNKELKDFDKE
+1119 NKLNNF
-1134 YNKKSEKYKKLSEEE
+1134 NKKHDINSEKYKKLSEDE
-1149 KKEIQKKRTEL
+1149 KKEIEKKRKEL
-1160 LQNVSDATKKVNDAK
+1160 FDNVDKAIAKQND
-1175 SKLNKTQDLGFKYKY
+1175 NKNKDLGFKYKY
-1190 INKINSTKT
+1190 ITKINSPKT
-1199 AGEMFLKPGTQKEID
+1199 AGEMFLKPATQQEID
-1214 ELLMS
+1214 ELLS
-1219 GDKKAIFDFAKKIQ
+1219 SNDKKAIFDFAKKIQ

-1258 RVIEFLA
+1258 RVTEFLA
-1265 DPILQGK
+1265 DPMLQGK

-1378 FDEKYNGPQPYTKT
+1378 FDENYNGPQPYTKA
-1392 TANKIEKAKKTSS
+1392 TADKIEKAKIQS
-1405 IPKDGSILKT
+1405 IPKDGSMLKT

-1445 DTVVTGRPIIGKSV
+1445 DTIVTGRPIIGKSV
-1459 TVGKIEEL
+1459 TVGKIEKL
-1467 KTNKDILIGI
+1467 KTNKDILMGI

-1509 GDTIKSLSSKLID
+1509 GDTIKTLSNKLID

-1531 SSLLNKGIDIAK
+1531 SSLLNKGFDIAK
-1543 TGFGKMKDFASNG
+1543 TSFGKMKDFATGG

-1561 DIVFADLDKMT
+1561 DIVFADLDKMS

-1583 KELNMSL
+1583 QELNMSL
-1590 DQINKKYKKEELI
+1590 DQIKKKYKKSDLI
-1603 EIVKALKKNKSII
+1603 EIVNGLKKNKSIL

-1629 VKDVGGSLYNKAKDV
+1629 AKDVGSSLYNKAKDA

-1649 EDSIEKAKEFLLNK
+1649 EDVVEKAKEYLLDNK
-1663 KLITKRDL
+1663 IVTSKRKLN
-1671 KKLSDKEI
+1671 KLSDKEI
-1679 FELAAKNGFEAAKGR
+1679 IELAVKNGFKETKGR
-1694 VGGLLSSA
+1694 VGGLLSNA
-1702 YNTITKG
+1702 YNTVTKG
-1709 IGEAKDL
+1709 IEEAKDL

-1735 AAKAKDFILE
+1735 ATKAKEFILE

-1751 EELDKLSESE
+1751 EELDKLSENE

-1783 AASNIGNKIINRA
+1783 VASNIGNKIINRA
-1796 TSGEGSLISIGGRVH
+1796 TSGEGSLISIGGGVH

-1833 EVPEEYKS
+1833 EVPEEYKN

-1846 VRKKRKS
+1846 IRKKRKS

-1870 IKKYNLEERL
+1870 IKKYSLEERL

-1894 ELNKIKTAIVKGEK
+1894 DLKKIKTAINKGEK

-1913 KNKESKIKQL
+1913 KSKESKIKQL

-1953 IRKLINK
+1953 IRKLIKK
-1960 YNLPELLDSTEDE
+1960 YNLEELLDSTEDE

-1986 VNDQKKEKLVAMKEK
+1986 VNNQKKEKLVAMKEK
-2001 LKAKVKN
+2001 LKTKVKN

-2013 KRIGKGVFNG
+2013 KRIGKGAFNG
-2023 AKNLVKGA
+2023 AKNLAKGI
-2031 LGLGGKIIK
+2031 LGLGGNIVK
-2040 GTGSAAGGIFNGLG
+2040 G
-2054 MFAGGAASGLG
+2054 AGGAAGGLFNGLG

-2073 GGSNIISSVAGGIG
+2073 GGSNIISSITGGIG
-2087 KIFDGGKTEFRATL
+2087 KFLDGGKTEFRATL

-2117 TPGTESVATK
+2117 TPVTESVATK

-2183 SDKEQKEEKENI
+2183 FDKEQKEEKENI

-2244 NLLEDIKQT
+2244 DLLEDIKQT

-2276 GAKLAKGIKTAGAV
+2276 GAKFAKGIKTAGAV

-2316 DAEHSTLM
+2316 DADHSTLM
-2324 EKIGSKFGAGGAGNY
+2324 EKIGSKFGAGGTGNY
-2339 DAEGNEINDQGK
+2339 DAEGNEIDDQGK
-2351 AGRSFGVNQLV
+2351 AGRSFGINQLV
-2362 HIGTFAKGV
+2362 HMGTFAKGV

-2394 VAKIGGKEAAAKVSK
+2394 VAKIGGKEAADKVSK
-2409 VFLKEMAKATAKPGI
+2409 VFLKEMAKATAKPGV
-2424 LAKISSKITS
+2424 LSKISSKITS

-2469 GKGMKPTWPMIITAG
+2469 GKGMKPTWPMRITAG

-2545 SMTWSEILFGGDKK
+2545 SMTWSEIAFGGDKK

-2568 FNKNEKRKNSDGINK
+2568 FNKNKKRKNTDGINK

-2613 INPDDVAALD
+2613 INPDDVASLD

-2645 QGLGPLGKDKNLEE
+2645 QGLGPLGKDKNLDE
-2659 KEEEKD
+2659 KEEEEKD

-2674 EKEEKQIEQTS
+2674 EKEEKQIEKTS

-2694 EGLDVKEVASSSPV
+2694 EGLDVKGVASSSPA

-2718 ESSSSIA
+2718 ESGSYGE
-2725 STPKNKIQVN
+2725 STPKDKIQVN
-2735 EPKVSQTTGT
+2735 EHKVSQTTGT
-2745 ITNKP
+2745 IANKP

-2761 QNKNIQQ
+2761 QNKNTKQTAIVVGGKVVSGDISQE
-2768 SAPKSK
+2768 
-2774 SDYINDMTKKGT
+2774 DYEAKQRLMDLNLRGKIYKNN
-2786 VSASPVLTA
+2786 VPVKYKFDNA
-2795 SLSKN
+2795 
-2800 ESEPKTYVYTN
+2800 
-2811 SNKITVDEPKKGVET
+2811 NKIYIPDPQMLEL
-2826 VGTTIVNS
+2826 VGAS
-2834 NTIDSKKDVKKDTS
+2834 DKDIEKYMN
-2848 DSFIKSE
+2848 E
-2855 PKTNYYDNMARL
+2855 NAYYDS
-2867 RLDALKESAAFGRGT
+2867 D
-2882 VFYDDENHKIDAQYE
+2882 
-2897 FDNSN
+2897 
-2902 KRYVPTFGDTSY
+2902 
-2914 LYFGNENSQKYL
+2914 
-2926 DSLPIYDENGYELD
+2926 GYEVD
-2940 KNTFERKYS
+2940 KKTLQRRS
-2949 NKEAENAQADGINFK
+2949 SKEAENAQADGINFK

-3023 SNLIGGAKEKISNAT
+3023 SNLIGGAKEKISNAAS
-3038 NKVGSA
+3038 KVGSA

-3072 MFNNKDSESSILNL
+3072 MFNNKDNESSVLKL

-3101 ASNLSPEFAQRVE
+3101 AANLSPEFAQRVE

-3238 PNTHV
+3238 SNTNV

-3308 YNVKNNVSKDNA
+3308 YNVKNNVSKANA

-3329 SVVVSNLIESK
+3329 SVVVSNLIEGK

-3357 LLNETKRHNK
+3357 LLDETKRHNK

-3399 NSNSITKGIFDNLAK
+3399 NNNSITKGIFDNLAK

>member
-32 DDLAGFKFDPNAEG
+32 DDLAGFKFDPNEEG

-100 AVNSF
+100 AVNAF
-105 IDFKNS
+105 IDFKSNL
-111 ISSKV
+111 SSKV
-116 NKETDGEVKSGFK
+116 NKETTGEVKSGFK
-129 QIVDN
+129 KIADN
-134 LKKGKFYTSNRDATI
+134 LKKGKFYTSNRDVSI
-149 DMDAFLGEDEEDNSE
+149 DMNSFLGEDEEDDSE
-164 KSGEQEEVDTS
+164 ESGEQKEVDTS
-175 GIMTTKFNYKA
+175 GIMTTKFSYRA
-186 PRRRRQNT
+186 PKRRRQST
-194 PIIVNNDGNSQVF
+194 PIVVNNDGNSQVF

-214 TATVASINTRLAKAQ
+214 TAAVASINTRLAKAQ

-239 SITVLKSIDD
+239 SISILKSIDD

-292 ANNAAIGIK
+292 ANNASIGIK
-301 EKNEDEEEEE
+301 EKNENEEEEE

-343 GQVIDMGSGMSSMF
+343 GQIIDLGSGMSSMF
-357 GKDSGMKLNPMDIA
+357 SKDSGMKLNPMDIA

-392 DRLNDMYGNVGG
+392 DRLNDMYGNIGG
-404 AMMSMANRL
+404 ALMSTANRW
-413 KSSDNRVLSF
+413 KRSDNKFLSF

-434 SKYVNLNKENLQEQ
+434 NKYVNLNKENLQDQ

-474 TGEKLTY
+474 TGGKLAY

-489 EERDSIEKKYKHI
+489 EERDSIDKKYKQI

-516 MNDIFD
+516 INDIFD
-522 KSKENNKENISVDE
+522 KSKENNKENLTVEE
-536 ISKAIELF
+536 ISKAVDLF

-551 KSALDVFRLTHE
+551 KSALDIFRLTHE

-578 SISKNNSEKLKDLVS
+578 TISKNNSEKLKDLVS

-609 SINKVVS
+609 SINKVAS
-616 DIETSAKDFKM
+616 DIETTAKDFKT

-637 IAEINDEER
+637 IAEINDKER

-653 KKYSSLYNADLVKS
+653 KRYSSLYNADLVKS
-667 NEFAKRRALMNK
+667 NEFAKRRATMNK
-679 VELERSEFGERV
+679 LELEKSEFGERV
-691 GKINLSTQASDLT
+691 GKVNLSTQASDLT
-704 SGASNRINDIY
+704 NGASNRINDIY
-715 TLLLNGIKVYP
+715 NLLLNGIKVYP

-734 KISNLKNKY
+734 KISSLRNKY
-743 DESERNKK
+743 DENERNKK
-751 RKEKEDYNNEL
+751 QKEKEDYKNEL

-773 EAEYTRKANEK
+773 EAEYTRKLNEQ
-784 ALRFKNSNSDSFIGQ
+784 ALRFKNSNNDSLLGQ

-813 INIAES
+813 INIAET
-819 PMNLIYGKEATA
+819 PMNLVYGKEATA

-846 AEKLYKENE
+846 AKKLYEE
-855 RIKNKHAE
+855 RLE
-863 EYKKKQK
+863 K
-870 EKRDQRKKAGKET
+870 EKRDKETRKKQKIEKRNLRKKAGKQT
-883 AIDRF
+883 FFDR
-888 VNSMENIRDTISAKK
+888 VSESIENLKESASGKLTEVKNKISTHNAKA
-903 TSFEDTLAVHNSK
+903 E
-916 AALKREKEKEKNKN
+916 LKRAKEAEKNKN
-930 KPSFIRQIL
+930 KPTLFRTIL
-939 NIIDNETVEKWNNML
+939 NTLDNEVIEKWNNTL
-954 LETSGTAKSKI
+954 LETSGSAKTKV
-965 FVDPEW
+965 FVDPNW
-971 LNRLKYDSKVKN
+971 LGSLSDDSKVKN
-983 MFYDIAAKYRAYI
+983 KFYDIVIKNRAYI
-996 TTDSSDDDIDVAFY
+996 TTDPQDSDIDVAFY
-1010 IKKNIDSDD
+1010 AKKNMEQNE
-1019 LERFH
+1019 LNLFH
-1024 KRKVFEIENASE
+1024 KRDVFEITANG
-1036 KNLELLESYLKN
+1036 KNLDLLDKYTGSSGTGKAAL
-1048 SNMNKESIKRSHTDK
+1048 KRSKTDK
-1063 IIKNSKISD
+1063 IIKNSEISD
-1072 YSERD
+1072 YSERNSD
-1077 PNLNK
+1077 LNGQ
-1082 ESVVKFDF
+1082 SVVKFDI
-1090 NAKNEKYSHSI
+1090 NAKNKNYQHDISG
-1101 ADKKA
+1101 KKDI
-1106 VREAKSELKNSND
+1106 ENAK
-1119 ELKKSNKELKDFDKE
+1119 NKLNNF
-1134 YNKKSEKYKKLSEEE
+1134 NKKHDINSEKYKKLSEDE
-1149 KKEIQKKRTEL
+1149 KKEIEKKRKEL
-1160 LQNVSDATKKVNDAK
+1160 FDNVNNAIVKQND
-1175 SKLNKTQDLGFKYKY
+1175 NKNKDLGFKYKY
-1190 INKINSTKT
+1190 ITKINSPKT
-1199 AGEMFLKPGTQKEID
+1199 AGEMFLKQATQQEID
-1214 ELLMS
+1214 ELLS
-1219 GDKKAIFDFAKKIQ
+1219 SNDKKAIFDFARKIQ

-1258 RVIEFLA
+1258 RVTEFLA
-1265 DPILQGK
+1265 DPMLQGK

-1378 FDEKYNGPQPYTKT
+1378 FDEKYNGPQPYTKA
-1392 TANKIEKAKKTSS
+1392 TANKIEKAKIRS
-1405 IPKDGSILKT
+1405 IPKDGSMLKT
-1415 DYINKIQN
+1415 DYINKIRN

-1445 DTVVTGRPIIGKSV
+1445 DTIVTGRPIIGKSV
-1459 TVGKIEEL
+1459 TVGKIEKL
-1467 KTNKDILIGI
+1467 KTNKDILMGI

-1509 GDTIKSLSSKLID
+1509 GDTIKSLSNKLID

-1531 SSLLNKGIDIAK
+1531 SSLLNKGFDIAK
-1543 TGFGKMKDFASNG
+1543 TGFGKMKDFATGG

-1561 DIVFADLDKMT
+1561 DIVFADLDKMS

-1583 KELNMSL
+1583 QELNMSL
-1590 DQINKKYKKEELI
+1590 DQIKKKYKKEELI
-1603 EIVKALKKNKSII
+1603 EIVKALKKNKSIL

-1629 VKDVGGSLYNKAKDV
+1629 AKDVGNSLYNKAKDA

-1649 EDSIEKAKEFLLNK
+1649 EDVVEKAKEYLLDNK
-1663 KLITKRDL
+1663 IVTSKRKLN
-1671 KKLSDKEI
+1671 KLSDKEI
-1679 FELAAKNGFEAAKGR
+1679 IELAVKNGFKETKGR
-1694 VGGLLSSA
+1694 VGGLLSNA

-1709 IGEAKDL
+1709 IEEAKDL

-1735 AAKAKDFILE
+1735 ATKAKEFILE

-1751 EELDKLSESE
+1751 EELDKLSENE

-1796 TSGEGSLISIGGRVH
+1796 TSGEGSLISIGGGVH

-1833 EVPEEYKS
+1833 EVPEEYKNH
-1841 REKSS
+1841 EKSS
-1846 VRKKRKS
+1846 ITKKGKS
-1853 TISKIKS
+1853 AISKIKS
-1860 KLNDVKSRKL
+1860 KLDDVKSRKL
-1870 IKKYNLEERL
+1870 IKKYGFEERL
-1880 NMTEDN
+1880 NMSEDN
-1886 ILEVYSYE
+1886 ILEIYSYE
-1894 ELNKIKTAIVKGEK
+1894 DLKKFKTAIDRGEK

-1913 KNKESKIKQL
+1913 TPKESKIKQL

-1938 KQKLGKAIINLSEKR
+1938 KQKLGKAIVDLSEKR
-1953 IRKLINK
+1953 IRSLINK

-1973 IFETLTPEEIVDY
+1973 IFETFTPEEIIDY

-2001 LKAKVKN
+2001 LKAKIKN
-2008 VFTGA
+2008 IFTGA
-2013 KRIGKGVFNG
+2013 KRIGKGAFNG
-2023 AKNLVKGA
+2023 AKNLAKGV
-2031 LGLGGKIIK
+2031 LGLGGNIVK
-2040 GTGSAAGGIFNGLG
+2040 GAGSAAGGLFN
-2054 MFAGGAASGLG
+2054 GLG
-2065 ELGKGIIT
+2065 ELGNNVIK
-2073 GGSNIISSVAGGIG
+2073 GGSDILSSFTGGIG
-2087 KIFDGGKTEFRATL
+2087 KIFDDGKTEFRATL

-2127 VTPSSEEETNETKP
+2127 VTPSSEEKTNETKP

-2147 IERISEKAKK
+2147 IERISEKAKEL
-2157 ITKPFK
+2157 TKPFK
-2163 NKKNID
+2163 NEENID

-2195 ESMSKNIAGIATVL
+2195 ESMSRNIAGIATVL

-2244 NLLEDIKQT
+2244 DLLEDIKQT
-2253 SAETAKKV
+2253 SAETAKKA
-2261 GKGGGIGGWGKVGSA
+2261 GKGGGGLGGWGKVGSV
-2276 GAKLAKGIKTAGAV
+2276 GAKLVKGINAAGAV
-2290 ATIGAAAAGAGMLIK
+2290 ATVGAAAAGAGMLIK
-2305 QVSNRKKAMKQ
+2305 QVFNKRKTMKQ
-2316 DAEHSTLM
+2316 DDEHSTLM
-2324 EKIGSKFGAGGAGNY
+2324 EKIGSRFGAGGAGNY
-2339 DAEGNEINDQGK
+2339 DAEGNAIDDQGK
-2351 AGRSFGVNQLV
+2351 AGRSFGLNQLV

-2371 SKIGSLFAKFSGLV
+2371 SKIGPLFAKFSGFI
-2385 SKLFTNPKL
+2385 SKIFTNPKL
-2394 VAKIGGKEAAAKVSK
+2394 VAKIGGKEAAANVSK
-2409 VFLKEMAKATAKPGI
+2409 AFLKEMGKATAKPGV
-2424 LAKISSKITS
+2424 LSKISSKITS

-2454 DIGTGMLEANRYFKM
+2454 DIGTGMAEANRYFKM
-2469 GKGMKPTWPMIITAG
+2469 GKGMKPTWPMRITAG

-2492 LTFGLIPPANIAN
+2492 LTFGLIPPATIAN
-2505 LVFGIIG
+2505 FVFNIIG
-2512 KDATKVQMEEA
+2512 DKAAKAQMEEA

-2545 SMTWSEILFGGDKK
+2545 SMTWSEIVFGGDKK

-2568 FNKNEKRKNSDGINK
+2568 YDKKNKRKNEDSINK

-2645 QGLGPLGKDKNLEE
+2645 QGLGPLGKDKNSEE
-2659 KEEEKD
+2659 KAEDKD
-2665 KEKQEQSVD
+2665 KEKQEQSVE
-2674 EKEEKQIEQTS
+2674 EKEEKQMEKTS

-2694 EGLDVKEVASSSPV
+2694 EGLDVKGIASSSPT
-2708 LTASLPKNDS
+2708 LTASLPKNES
-2718 ESSSSIA
+2718 ESGSSSESA
-2725 STPKNKIQVN
+2725 PKNKIQVN

-2761 QNKNIQQ
+2761 RNKNTQQ
-2768 SAPKSK
+2768 TATVVGGKVVSGNMSQE
-2774 SDYINDMTKKGT
+2774 DYEVKQRLMDLNLHGEIYKNN
-2786 VSASPVLTA
+2786 VPVKYKFDNA
-2795 SLSKN
+2795 
-2800 ESEPKTYVYTN
+2800 
-2811 SNKITVDEPKKGVET
+2811 NKIYIPDTQMLEL
-2826 VGTTIVNS
+2826 VGAS
-2834 NTIDSKKDVKKDTS
+2834 DKDIEKYMN
-2848 DSFIKSE
+2848 E
-2855 PKTNYYDNMARL
+2855 NAYYD
-2867 RLDALKESAAFGRGT
+2867 S
-2882 VFYDDENHKIDAQYE
+2882 
-2897 FDNSN
+2897 
-2902 KRYVPTFGDTSY
+2902 
-2914 LYFGNENSQKYL
+2914 
-2926 DSLPIYDENGYELD
+2926 NGYEVD
-2940 KNTFERKYS
+2940 KKTLQRKS
-2949 NKEAENAQADGINFK
+2949 KEAENAQADGINFK

-3023 SNLIGGAKEKISNAT
+3023 SNLIGGAKEKISNAA

-3072 MFNNKDSESSILNL
+3072 MLNNKDSESSVLNL
-3086 ADKIK
+3086 ADKMK

-3101 ASNLSPEFAQRVE
+3101 AANLSPEFAQRVE

-3201 GYDKLGQIAAEYGI
+3201 GYEKLGQIASEYGI

-3267 NKAKDTISNSRIIG
+3267 NKAKDTISNSKIIG
-3281 KVSKV
+3281 NVSKV
-3286 TKSGLLGHLNKSTS
+3286 TKSSLLGHLNKSTS

-3308 YNVKNNVSKDNA
+3308 YNVKNNVSKANA
-3320 NSSANKQDK
+3320 NSSVNKQDK
-3329 SVVVSNLIESK
+3329 SVVVSNLIEGK

-3357 LLNETKRHNK
+3357 LLDETKRHNK
-3367 KEEEMMMNLLKGI
+3367 KEEEMMMNLIKGI

-3399 NSNSITKGIFDNLAK
+3399 NNNSITKGIFDNLAK

>member
-32 DDLAGFKFDPNAEG
+32 DDLAGFKFDPNEEG

-100 AVNSF
+100 AINAF
-105 IDFKNS
+105 IDFKSNL
-111 ISSKV
+111 SSKV
-116 NKETDGEVKSGFK
+116 NKETTGEVKKGFK
-129 QIVDN
+129 KIADDF
-134 LKKGKFYTSNRDATI
+134 KKGKFYTSNRDTSI
-149 DMDAFLGEDEEDNSE
+149 DMDAFLGEDGEDDSEE
-164 KSGEQEEVDTS
+164 SGEQEEVDTS

-186 PRRRRQNT
+186 PRRRRQTT

-214 TATVASINTRLAKAQ
+214 TAAVASINTRLAKAQ

-239 SITVLKSIDD
+239 SISILKSIDD

-292 ANNAAIGIK
+292 ANNASIGIK
-301 EKNEDEEEEE
+301 EKDENEEKEE

-343 GQVIDMGSGMSSMF
+343 GQVIDMSSGMTSMF

-392 DRLNDMYGNVGG
+392 DRLNDMYGNIGG
-404 AMMSMANRL
+404 ALMSTANRW
-413 KSSDNRVLSF
+413 KRSDNRFLSF

-434 SKYVNLNKENLQEQ
+434 NKYVNLNKENLQDQ

-463 PGYLSQILSAL
+463 PGYLAQITAAL
-474 TGEKLTY
+474 TSGKLTY

-489 EERDSIEKKYKHI
+489 EERDSIDKKYKQI

-516 MNDIFD
+516 INDIFD
-522 KSKENNKENISVDE
+522 KSKENNKENLTVEE
-536 ISKAIELF
+536 ISKAVDLF

-551 KSALDVFRLTHE
+551 KSALDIFRLTHE

-578 SISKNNSEKLKDLVS
+578 TISKNNSEKLKDLVS

-609 SINKVVS
+609 SINKVAS
-616 DIETSAKDFKM
+616 DIETSAKDFKT

-637 IAEINDEER
+637 IAEINDKER

-653 KKYSSLYNADLVKS
+653 KRYSSLYNADLVKS
-667 NEFAKRRALMNK
+667 NEFAKRRATMNK
-679 VELERSEFGERV
+679 LELERSEFDERV
-691 GKINLSTQASDLT
+691 GKVNLSTQASDLT
-704 SGASNRINDIY
+704 NGASNRINDIY
-715 TLLLNGIKVYP
+715 NLLLNGIKVYP

-734 KISNLKNKY
+734 KISSLRNKY
-743 DESERNKK
+743 DENERNKK
-751 RKEKEDYNNEL
+751 QKEKEDYKNEL

-773 EAEYTRKANEK
+773 EAEYTRKLNEQ
-784 ALRFKNSNSDSFIGQ
+784 ALRFKNSDNDSLLGQ

-813 INIAES
+813 INIAET
-819 PMNLIYGKEATA
+819 PMNLVYGKEATA

-846 AEKLYKENE
+846 AKKLYEE
-855 RIKNKHAE
+855 RLE
-863 EYKKKQK
+863 K
-870 EKRDQRKKAGKET
+870 EKRDKEARKKQKIEK
-883 AIDRF
+883 R
-888 VNSMENIRDTISAKK
+888 NLRKK
-903 TSFEDTLAVHNSK
+903 TGKQTFFDRVSESIEDLKESASGKLTEFKNKVSTHNAK
-916 AALKREKEKEKNKN
+916 AELKRAKEAEKNKN
-930 KPSFIRQIL
+930 KPTIFRKFLSTLDSEAI
-939 NIIDNETVEKWNNML
+939 EKWNNTL
-954 LETSGTAKSKI
+954 LETSGSAKTKVFI
-965 FVDPEW
+965 DPEW
-971 LNRLKYDSKVKN
+971 LSSLSDDSKVKN
-983 MFYDIAAKYRAYI
+983 KFYDIVIKNRAYI
-996 TTDSSDDDIDVAFY
+996 TTDPQDSDIDVAFY
-1010 IKKNIDSDD
+1010 AKKNMEQNE
-1019 LERFH
+1019 LNLFH
-1024 KRKVFEIENASE
+1024 KRDVFEITANG
-1036 KNLELLESYLKN
+1036 KNLDLLDKYTGSSGVGKSAL
-1048 SNMNKESIKRSHTDK
+1048 KRSKMDR
-1063 IIKNSKISD
+1063 IIKNSEISD
-1072 YSERD
+1072 YTERNSD
-1077 PNLNK
+1077 LNRQ
-1082 ESVVKFDF
+1082 SVVKFDI
-1090 NAKNEKYSHSI
+1090 NAKNKNYQRDISG
-1101 ADKKA
+1101 KKDI
-1106 VREAKSELKNSND
+1106 ENAK
-1119 ELKKSNKELKDFDKE
+1119 NKLDNF
-1134 YNKKSEKYKKLSEEE
+1134 NKKHDINSEKYKKLSEDE
-1149 KKEIQKKRTEL
+1149 KKEIEKKRKEL
-1160 LQNVSDATKKVNDAK
+1160 FDNVDKAIAKQND
-1175 SKLNKTQDLGFKYKY
+1175 NKNKDLGFKYKY
-1190 INKINSTKT
+1190 ITKINSPKT
-1199 AGEMFLKPGTQKEID
+1199 AGEMFLKPATQQEID
-1214 ELLMS
+1214 ELLS
-1219 GDKKAIFDFAKKIQ
+1219 SNDKKAIFDFAKKIQ

-1258 RVIEFLA
+1258 RVTEFLA
-1265 DPILQGK
+1265 DPMLQGK

-1378 FDEKYNGPQPYTKT
+1378 FDEKYNGPQPYTKE
-1392 TANKIEKAKKTSS
+1392 TADKIEKAKIQS
-1405 IPKDGSILKT
+1405 IPKDGSMLKT

-1445 DTVVTGRPIIGKSV
+1445 DTIVTGRPIIGKSV
-1459 TVGKIEEL
+1459 TVGKIEKL
-1467 KTNKDILIGI
+1467 KTNKDILMGI

-1509 GDTIKSLSSKLID
+1509 GDTIKTLSNKLID

-1531 SSLLNKGIDIAK
+1531 SSLLNKGFDIAK
-1543 TGFGKMKDFASNG
+1543 TSFGKMKDFATAG

-1561 DIVFADLDKMT
+1561 DIVFADLDKMS

-1583 KELNMSL
+1583 QELNMSL
-1590 DQINKKYKKEELI
+1590 DQIKKKYKKSDLI
-1603 EIVKALKKNKSII
+1603 EIVNGLKKNKSIL

-1629 VKDVGGSLYNKAKDV
+1629 AKDVGSSLYNKAKDA

-1649 EDSIEKAKEFLLNK
+1649 EDVVEKAKEYLLDNK
-1663 KLITKRDL
+1663 IVTSKRKLN
-1671 KKLSDKEI
+1671 KLSDKEI
-1679 FELAAKNGFEAAKGR
+1679 IELAVKNGFKETKGR
-1694 VGGLLSSA
+1694 VGGLLSNA
-1702 YNTITKG
+1702 YNTVTKG
-1709 IGEAKDL
+1709 IEEAKDL

-1735 AAKAKDFILE
+1735 ATKAKEFILE

-1751 EELDKLSESE
+1751 EELDKLSENE

-1783 AASNIGNKIINRA
+1783 VASNIGNKIINRA
-1796 TSGEGSLISIGGRVH
+1796 TSGEGSLISIGGGVH

-1833 EVPEEYKS
+1833 EVPEEYKN

-1846 VRKKRKS
+1846 ITKKGKS
-1853 TISKIKS
+1853 AISKIKS
-1860 KLNDVKSRKL
+1860 KLDDVKSRK
-1870 IKKYNLEERL
+1870 IIQQYGFEERL

-1886 ILEVYSYE
+1886 ILEIYSYE
-1894 ELNKIKTAIVKGEK
+1894 DLKKFKTAIDRGEK

-1913 KNKESKIKQL
+1913 TPKESKIKEL
-1923 PGKVKTTVSKAAAAG
+1923 PGKIKTTVSKAAAAG
-1938 KQKLGKAIINLSEKR
+1938 KQKLGKAIVDLSEKR
-1953 IRKLINK
+1953 IRSLINK

-1973 IFETLTPEEIVDY
+1973 IFETFTPEEIMDY
-1986 VNDQKKEKLVAMKEK
+1986 VNDQRKEKLESMKEK
-2001 LKAKVKN
+2001 LKAKLGN
-2008 VFTGA
+2008 IYTGA
-2013 KRIGKGVFNG
+2013 KRIGKGLFG
-2023 AKNLVKGA
+2023 DAKKLAKGA
-2031 LGLGGKIIK
+2031 LGLGGKLVK
-2040 GTGSAAGGIFNGLG
+2040 GAGNFANNLLKGSGTGEGGLFSGLG
-2054 MFAGGAASGLG
+2054 SLANRAAKGLG
-2065 ELGKGIIT
+2065 ELGSNVIK
-2073 GGSNIISSVAGGIG
+2073 GGSDILSSFTGGIG
-2087 KIFDGGKTEFRATL
+2087 KIFDDGKAEFRATL

-2117 TPGTESVATK
+2117 TPGAESVATK
-2127 VTPSSEEETNETKP
+2127 VTPSSEEKTNETKP

-2147 IERISEKAKK
+2147 IERISEKAKEL
-2157 ITKPFK
+2157 TKPFK
-2163 NKKNID
+2163 NEENID

-2183 SDKEQKEEKENI
+2183 SDKERKEEKENI
-2195 ESMSKNIAGIATVL
+2195 GSIAKNIAGIATVL

-2244 NLLEDIKQT
+2244 DLLEDIKQT
-2253 SAETAKKV
+2253 SAETAKKA
-2261 GKGGGIGGWGKVGSA
+2261 GKGSGGLGGWGKVGSV
-2276 GAKLAKGIKTAGAV
+2276 GAKLVKGINAAGAV
-2290 ATIGAAAAGAGMLIK
+2290 ATVGAAAAGAGMLIK
-2305 QVSNRKKAMKQ
+2305 QVFNKRKTMKQ
-2316 DAEHSTLM
+2316 DAEHSTLL
-2324 EKIGSKFGAGGAGNY
+2324 EKIGSRFGASGAGNY
-2339 DAEGNEINDQGK
+2339 DAEGNAIDDQGK
-2351 AGRSFGVNQLV
+2351 AGRSFGLNQLV

-2371 SKIGSLFAKFSGLV
+2371 SKIGSIFAKFSGLV
-2385 SKLFTNPKL
+2385 SKLFTNPKI
-2394 VAKIGGKEAAAKVSK
+2394 VAKIGGKEAAANVSK
-2409 VFLKEMAKATAKPGI
+2409 AFLKEMGKATAKPGV
-2424 LAKISSKITS
+2424 LSKISSKITE
-2434 FCAKVSQPI
+2434 FCGKVSQPI
-2443 GMGVMIAQLIY
+2443 GWTVLVAQLIY
-2454 DIGTGMLEANRYFKM
+2454 DIGTGMAEANRYFKM
-2469 GKGMKPTWPMIITAG
+2469 GKGMKPTWPMRITAG

-2492 LTFGLIPPANIAN
+2492 LTFGLIPPATIAN
-2505 LVFGIIG
+2505 FVFNIIG
-2512 KDATKVQMEEA
+2512 DKAAKAQMEEA

-2545 SMTWSEILFGGDKK
+2545 SMTWSEIVFGGDKK

-2568 FNKNEKRKNSDGINK
+2568 FNKNEKRKNTDSINK

-2613 INPDDVAALD
+2613 INPDDVAALE
-2623 NRDKFRKEYLE
+2623 NRDQFRKEYLE

-2659 KEEEKD
+2659 KEEDKD
-2665 KEKQEQSVD
+2665 KEKQEQSVE
-2674 EKEEKQIEQTS
+2674 EKEEKQMEKTS

-2694 EGLDVKEVASSSPV
+2694 EGLDVKGTVSASPA
-2708 LTASLPKNDS
+2708 LTASLPKNES
-2718 ESSSSIA
+2718 ESSSSA
-2725 STPKNKIQVN
+2725 VSTPKDKIQVN

-2745 ITNKP
+2745 IANKP

-2761 QNKNIQQ
+2761 RNKNTQQ
-2768 SAPKSK
+2768 TATVVGGKVVSGDISQE
-2774 SDYINDMTKKGT
+2774 DYEAKQRLMDLNLRGKIYKNN
-2786 VSASPVLTA
+2786 VPVKYKFDNA
-2795 SLSKN
+2795 
-2800 ESEPKTYVYTN
+2800 
-2811 SNKITVDEPKKGVET
+2811 NKIYIPDPQMLEL
-2826 VGTTIVNS
+2826 VGAS
-2834 NTIDSKKDVKKDTS
+2834 DKDIEKYMN
-2848 DSFIKSE
+2848 E
-2855 PKTNYYDNMARL
+2855 NAYYDS
-2867 RLDALKESAAFGRGT
+2867 D
-2882 VFYDDENHKIDAQYE
+2882 
-2897 FDNSN
+2897 
-2902 KRYVPTFGDTSY
+2902 
-2914 LYFGNENSQKYL
+2914 
-2926 DSLPIYDENGYELD
+2926 GYEVD
-2940 KNTFERKYS
+2940 KKTLQRRS
-2949 NKEAENAQADGINFK
+2949 SKEAENAQADGINFK

-2978 AKDNIKKSNLYNSA
+2978 AKDNIKKTNLYNSA

-3023 SNLIGGAKEKISNAT
+3023 SNLIGGAKEKISNAA
-3038 NKVGSA
+3038 NKVGNA

-3072 MFNNKDSESSILNL
+3072 MLNNKDSESSVLNL
-3086 ADKIK
+3086 ADKMK

-3101 ASNLSPEFAQRVE
+3101 AANLSPEFAQRVE

-3201 GYDKLGQIAAEYGI
+3201 GYDKLGQIASEYGI

-3243 ASTTSEAESQQADTI
+3243 ASITSEAESQQADTI

-3281 KVSKV
+3281 NVSKV

-3308 YNVKNNVSKDNA
+3308 YNAKNNVSKANA
-3320 NSSANKQDK
+3320 NNSSANKQDK
-3329 SVVVSNLIESK
+3329 SVVVSNLIEGK

-3357 LLNETKRHNK
+3357 LLDETKRHNK
-3367 KEEEMMMNLLKGI
+3367 KEEEMMMNLIKGI

>member
-100 AVNSF
+100 AVNAI
-105 IDFKNS
+105 IDFKS
-111 ISSKV
+111 KFSSKV
-116 NKETDGEVKSGFK
+116 NKESTGEVKKGFK
-129 QIVDN
+129 KIADDF
-134 LKKGKFYTSNRDATI
+134 KKGKFYTSNRDVSI
-149 DMDAFLGEDEEDNSE
+149 DMDAFLGEDEEDDSE
-164 KSGEQEEVDTS
+164 GSSEQDVDTS

-186 PRRRRQNT
+186 PRRRRQSS

-214 TATVASINTRLAKAQ
+214 TAAVASINTRLAKAQ

-239 SITVLKSIDD
+239 SISILKSIDD

-292 ANNAAIGIK
+292 ANNASIGIK
-301 EKNEDEEEEE
+301 EKDENEEEEE
-311 DTSVFKFGSF
+311 DTSVFKSGSF

-343 GQVIDMGSGMSSMF
+343 GQVIDMSSGMTSMF

-380 NKMVSAD
+380 NKMVGAD

-392 DRLNDMYGNVGG
+392 DRLNDMYGNIGG
-404 AMMSMANRL
+404 ALMSTTNRW
-413 KSSDNRVLSF
+413 KRSDNRFLSF

-434 SKYVNLNKENLQEQ
+434 NKYVNLNKENLQDQ

-463 PGYLSQILSAL
+463 PGYLAQITAAL
-474 TGEKLTY
+474 TGGKLTY

-489 EERDSIEKKYKHI
+489 EERDSIDKKYKQI

-516 MNDIFD
+516 INDIFD
-522 KSKENNKENISVDE
+522 KSKENNKENLTVEE
-536 ISKAIELF
+536 ISKAVDLF

-551 KSALDVFRLTHE
+551 KSALDIFRLTHE

-578 SISKNNSEKLKDLVS
+578 TISKNNSEKLKDLVS

-609 SINKVVS
+609 SINKVAS
-616 DIETSAKDFKM
+616 DIETTAKDFKT

-637 IAEINDEER
+637 IAEINDKER

-653 KKYSSLYNADLVKS
+653 KRYSSLYNADLVKS
-667 NEFAKRRALMNK
+667 NEFAKRRATMNK
-679 VELERSEFGERV
+679 LELERSEFGERV
-691 GKINLSTQASDLT
+691 GKVNLSTQASDLT
-704 SGASNRINDIY
+704 NGASNRINDIY
-715 TLLLNGIKVYP
+715 NLLLNGIKVYP

-734 KISNLKNKY
+734 KISSLRNKY
-743 DESERNKK
+743 DENERNKK
-751 RKEKEDYNNEL
+751 QKEKEDYKNEL

-773 EAEYTRKANEK
+773 EAEYTRKLNEQ
-784 ALRFKNSNSDSFIGQ
+784 ALRFKNSDNDSLLGQ

-806 DRFVNKF
+806 DRFINKF
-813 INIAES
+813 INIAET
-819 PMNLIYGKEATA
+819 PMNLVYGKEATA

-846 AEKLYKENE
+846 AKKLYEE
-855 RIKNKHAE
+855 RLE
-863 EYKKKQK
+863 K
-870 EKRDQRKKAGKET
+870 EKRDKEARKKQKIEKRNLRKKAGKQT
-883 AIDRF
+883 FFDR
-888 VNSMENIRDTISAKK
+888 VSESIEDLKESASGKLTEVKNKISTHNAKA
-903 TSFEDTLAVHNSK
+903 E
-916 AALKREKEKEKNKN
+916 LKRAKEAEKNKN
-930 KPSFIRQIL
+930 KPTLFRKFLSTLDSEAI
-939 NIIDNETVEKWNNML
+939 EKWNNTL
-954 LETSGTAKSKI
+954 LETSGSAKTKVFI
-965 FVDPEW
+965 DPEW
-971 LNRLKYDSKVKN
+971 LSSLSDDSKVKN
-983 MFYDIAAKYRAYI
+983 KFYDIVIKNRAYI
-996 TTDSSDDDIDVAFY
+996 TTDPQDSDIDVAFY
-1010 IKKNIDSDD
+1010 AKKNMEQNE
-1019 LERFH
+1019 LNLFH
-1024 KRKVFEIENASE
+1024 KRDVFEITANG
-1036 KNLELLESYLKN
+1036 KNLDLLDKYTGSSGTGKSALKRSKTDRILKN
-1048 SNMNKESIKRSHTDK
+1048 SE
-1063 IIKNSKISD
+1063 ISD

-1077 PNLNK
+1077 TNLNRQ
-1082 ESVVKFDF
+1082 SVVKFDI
-1090 NAKNEKYSHSI
+1090 NAKNKNYQHDISG
-1101 ADKKA
+1101 KKDI
-1106 VREAKSELKNSND
+1106 ENAK
-1119 ELKKSNKELKDFDKE
+1119 NKLNNF
-1134 YNKKSEKYKKLSEEE
+1134 NKKHDINFEKYKKLSEDE
-1149 KKEIQKKRTEL
+1149 KKEIEKKRKEL
-1160 LQNVSDATKKVNDAK
+1160 FDNVNNAIAKQND
-1175 SKLNKTQDLGFKYKY
+1175 NKNKDLGFKYKY
-1190 INKINSTKT
+1190 ITKINSPKT

-1214 ELLMS
+1214 ELLS
-1219 GDKKAIFDFAKKIQ
+1219 SNDKKAIFDFAKKIQ

-1258 RVIEFLA
+1258 RVTEFLA
-1265 DPILQGK
+1265 DPMLQGK

-1378 FDEKYNGPQPYTKT
+1378 FDENYNGPQPYTKA
-1392 TANKIEKAKKTSS
+1392 TADKIEKAKIQS
-1405 IPKDGSILKT
+1405 IPKDGSMLKT

-1445 DTVVTGRPIIGKSV
+1445 DTIVTGRPIIGKSV
-1459 TVGKIEEL
+1459 TVGKIEKL
-1467 KTNKDILIGI
+1467 KTNKDILMGI

-1509 GDTIKSLSSKLID
+1509 GDTIKTLSNKLID

-1531 SSLLNKGIDIAK
+1531 SSLLNKGFNIAK
-1543 TGFGKMKDFASNG
+1543 TGFGKMKDFATAG

-1561 DIVFADLDKMT
+1561 DIVFADLDKMS

-1583 KELNMSL
+1583 QELNMSL
-1590 DQINKKYKKEELI
+1590 DQIKKKYKKSDLI
-1603 EIVKALKKNKSII
+1603 EIVNGLKKNKSIL

-1629 VKDVGGSLYNKAKDV
+1629 AKDVGSSLYNKAKDA

-1649 EDSIEKAKEFLLNK
+1649 EDVVEKAKEYLLDNK
-1663 KLITKRDL
+1663 IVTSKRKLN
-1671 KKLSDKEI
+1671 KLSDKEI
-1679 FELAAKNGFEAAKGR
+1679 IELAVKNGFKETKGR
-1694 VGGLLSSA
+1694 VGGLLSNA
-1702 YNTITKG
+1702 YNTVTKG
-1709 IGEAKDL
+1709 IEEAKDL

-1735 AAKAKDFILE
+1735 ATKAKEFILE

-1751 EELDKLSESE
+1751 EELDKLSENE

-1796 TSGEGSLISIGGRVH
+1796 ISGEGSLISIGGGVH

-1833 EVPEEYKS
+1833 EVPEEYKN

-1846 VRKKRKS
+1846 ITKKGKS
-1853 TISKIKS
+1853 VISKIKS
-1860 KLNDVKSRKL
+1860 KLDDVKSRKL
-1870 IKKYNLEERL
+1870 IRKYGFEKRL

-1886 ILEVYSYE
+1886 ILEIYSYE
-1894 ELNKIKTAIVKGEK
+1894 DLKKFKTAIDRGEK

-1913 KNKESKIKQL
+1913 TPKESKIKEL
-1923 PGKVKTTVSKAAAAG
+1923 PGKIKTTVSKAAAAG
-1938 KQKLGKAIINLSEKR
+1938 KQKLGKAIVDLSEKR
-1953 IRKLINK
+1953 IRSLINK

-1973 IFETLTPEEIVDY
+1973 IFETFTPEEIADY
-1986 VNDQKKEKLVAMKEK
+1986 VNDQRKEKLESMKEK
-2001 LKAKVKN
+2001 LKAKLGN
-2008 VFTGA
+2008 IYTGA
-2013 KRIGKGVFNG
+2013 KRIGKGLFG
-2023 AKNLVKGA
+2023 DAKKLAKGA
-2031 LGLGGKIIK
+2031 LGLGGKLVK
-2040 GTGSAAGGIFNGLG
+2040 GAGNFANNLLKGSGTGEGGLFSGLG
-2054 MFAGGAASGLG
+2054 SLANRAAKGLG
-2065 ELGKGIIT
+2065 ELGSNVIK
-2073 GGSNIISSVAGGIG
+2073 GGSDILSSFTGGIG
-2087 KIFDGGKTEFRATL
+2087 KIFDDGKAEFRATL

-2127 VTPSSEEETNETKP
+2127 VTPSSEEKTNETKP

-2147 IERISEKAKK
+2147 IERISEKAKDS
-2157 ITKPFK
+2157 TKPFK
-2163 NKKNID
+2163 NEENID

-2183 SDKEQKEEKENI
+2183 SDKERKEEKENI
-2195 ESMSKNIAGIATVL
+2195 GSIAKNIAGIATVL

-2244 NLLEDIKQT
+2244 DLLEDIKQT
-2253 SAETAKKV
+2253 STETAKKV
-2261 GKGGGIGGWGKVGSA
+2261 GKGGSGLGGWGKVGSV
-2276 GAKLAKGIKTAGAV
+2276 GAKLVKGINVAGGL
-2290 ATIGAAAAGAGMLIK
+2290 ATVGAAAAGAGMLIK
-2305 QVSNRKKAMKQ
+2305 QVFNKRKTMKQ
-2316 DAEHSTLM
+2316 DDEHSTLL
-2324 EKIGSKFGAGGAGNY
+2324 EKIGSRFGAGGAGNY
-2339 DAEGNEINDQGK
+2339 DAEGNAIDNQGK
-2351 AGRSFGVNQLV
+2351 AGRSFGINQLV

-2371 SKIGSLFAKFSGLV
+2371 SKIGSIFAKFSGLV
-2385 SKLFTNPKL
+2385 SKLFTNPKI
-2394 VAKIGGKEAAAKVSK
+2394 VAKIGGKEAAANVSK
-2409 VFLKEMAKATAKPGI
+2409 AFLKEMGKATAKPGV
-2424 LAKISSKITS
+2424 LSKISSKITE
-2434 FCAKVSQPI
+2434 FCGKVSQPI
-2443 GMGVMIAQLIY
+2443 GWTVLVAQLIY
-2454 DIGTGMLEANRYFKM
+2454 DIGTGMAEANRYFKM
-2469 GKGMKPTWPMIITAG
+2469 GKGMKPTWPMRITAG

-2492 LTFGLIPPANIAN
+2492 LTFGLIPPATIAN
-2505 LVFGIIG
+2505 FVFNIIG
-2512 KDATKVQMEEA
+2512 DKAAKAQMEEA
-2523 KQFDMKRAALMEVEY
+2523 KQFNMKRAALMEVEY

-2545 SMTWSEILFGGDKK
+2545 SMTWSEIVFGGDKK

-2568 FNKNEKRKNSDGINK
+2568 FNKNEKRKNEDSINK

-2613 INPDDVAALD
+2613 INPDDVAALE
-2623 NRDKFRKEYLE
+2623 NRDQFRKEYLE
-2634 AAKNYINSNKL
+2634 AAKSYINSNKL

-2659 KEEEKD
+2659 KEEDKD
-2665 KEKQEQSVD
+2665 KEKQEQSVE
-2674 EKEEKQIEQTS
+2674 EKEEKQMEKTS

-2694 EGLDVKEVASSSPV
+2694 EGLDVKGVASSSPA

-2718 ESSSSIA
+2718 ESSSSGE

-2745 ITNKP
+2745 IANKP

-2761 QNKNIQQ
+2761 RNKNTQQ
-2768 SAPKSK
+2768 TATVVGGKVVSGDISQE
-2774 SDYINDMTKKGT
+2774 DYEAKQRLMDLNLHGEIYKNN
-2786 VSASPVLTA
+2786 VPVKYKFDNA
-2795 SLSKN
+2795 
-2800 ESEPKTYVYTN
+2800 
-2811 SNKITVDEPKKGVET
+2811 NKIYIP
-2826 VGTTIVNS
+2826 
-2834 NTIDSKKDVKKDTS
+2834 DSQMLELIGASDKDIEKYMN
-2848 DSFIKSE
+2848 E
-2855 PKTNYYDNMARL
+2855 NAYYDS
-2867 RLDALKESAAFGRGT
+2867 D
-2882 VFYDDENHKIDAQYE
+2882 
-2897 FDNSN
+2897 
-2902 KRYVPTFGDTSY
+2902 
-2914 LYFGNENSQKYL
+2914 
-2926 DSLPIYDENGYELD
+2926 GYEVD
-2940 KNTFERKYS
+2940 KKTLQRKS
-2949 NKEAENAQADGINFK
+2949 KEAENAQADGINFK

-2978 AKDNIKKSNLYNSA
+2978 AKDNIKKTNLYNSA

-3023 SNLIGGAKEKISNAT
+3023 SNLIGGAKEKISNAA

-3072 MFNNKDSESSILNL
+3072 MLNNKDSESSVLNL
-3086 ADKIK
+3086 ADKMK

-3101 ASNLSPEFAQRVE
+3101 AANLSPEFAQRVE

-3201 GYDKLGQIAAEYGI
+3201 GYDKLGQIASEYGI

-3229 EMGSPNFKM
+3229 EMGLPNFKM

-3281 KVSKV
+3281 NVSKV
-3286 TKSGLLGHLNKSTS
+3286 TKSGLLGHLNKSAS

-3308 YNVKNNVSKDNA
+3308 YNVKNNVSKVNA

-3329 SVVVSNLIESK
+3329 SVVVSNLIEGK

-3357 LLNETKRHNK
+3357 LLDETKRHNK
-3367 KEEEMMMNLLKGI
+3367 KEEEMMMNLIKGI

-3399 NSNSITKGIFDNLAK
+3399 NNNSITKGIFDNLAK

>member
-32 DDLAGFKFDPNAEG
+32 DDLAGFKFDPNEEG

-100 AVNSF
+100 AVNAF
-105 IDFKNS
+105 IDFKSNL
-111 ISSKV
+111 SSKV
-116 NKETDGEVKSGFK
+116 NKESSGEVKKGFK
-129 QIVDN
+129 KIADDF
-134 LKKGKFYTSNRDATI
+134 KKGKFYTSNRDVSI
-149 DMDAFLGEDEEDNSE
+149 DMDAFMGEDDDESEESSE
-164 KSGEQEEVDTS
+164 QDVDTS

-186 PRRRRQNT
+186 PRRRRQSS

-214 TATVASINTRLAKAQ
+214 TAAVASINTRLAKAQ

-239 SITVLKSIDD
+239 SISILKSIDD

-292 ANNAAIGIK
+292 ANNASIGIK
-301 EKNEDEEEEE
+301 EKDENEEEEE

-343 GQVIDMGSGMSSMF
+343 GQVIDMSSGMTSMF

-392 DRLNDMYGNVGG
+392 DRLNDMYGNIGG
-404 AMMSMANRL
+404 ALMSTANRW
-413 KSSDNRVLSF
+413 KRSDNRFLSF

-434 SKYVNLNKENLQEQ
+434 NKYVNLNKENLQDQ

-463 PGYLSQILSAL
+463 PGYLAQITAAL
-474 TGEKLTY
+474 TGGKLTY

-489 EERDSIEKKYKHI
+489 EERDSIDKKYKQI

-516 MNDIFD
+516 INDIFD
-522 KSKENNKENISVDE
+522 KSKENNKENLTVEE
-536 ISKAIELF
+536 ISKAVDLF

-551 KSALDVFRLTHE
+551 KSALDIFRLTHE

-578 SISKNNSEKLKDLVS
+578 TISKNNSEKLKDLVS

-609 SINKVVS
+609 SINKVAS
-616 DIETSAKDFKM
+616 DIETTAKDFKT
-627 KMAKIGGLTA
+627 KMTKIGGLTA
-637 IAEINDEER
+637 IAEINDKER

-653 KKYSSLYNADLVKS
+653 KRYSSLYNADLVKS
-667 NEFAKRRALMNK
+667 NEFAKRRATMNK
-679 VELERSEFGERV
+679 LELERSEFGERV
-691 GKINLSTQASDLT
+691 GKVNLSTQASDLT
-704 SGASNRINDIY
+704 NGASNRINDIY
-715 TLLLNGIKVYP
+715 NLLLNGIKVYP

-734 KISNLKNKY
+734 KISSLRNKY
-743 DESERNKK
+743 DENERNKK
-751 RKEKEDYNNEL
+751 QKEKEDYKNEL

-773 EAEYTRKANEK
+773 EAEYTRKLNEQ
-784 ALRFKNSNSDSFIGQ
+784 ALRFKNSDNDSLLGQ

-806 DRFVNKF
+806 DRFINKF
-813 INIAES
+813 INIAET
-819 PMNLIYGKEATA
+819 PMNLVYGKEATA

-846 AEKLYKENE
+846 AKKLYEE
-855 RIKNKHAE
+855 RLE
-863 EYKKKQK
+863 K
-870 EKRDQRKKAGKET
+870 EKRDKEARKKQKIEKRNLRKKAGKQT
-883 AIDRF
+883 FFDR
-888 VNSMENIRDTISAKK
+888 VSESIEDLKESASGKLTEVK
-903 TSFEDTLAVHNSK
+903 NKLSTHNAK
-916 AALKREKEKEKNKN
+916 AELKRAKEAEKNKN
-930 KPSFIRQIL
+930 KPTLFRKFLSTLDSEAI
-939 NIIDNETVEKWNNML
+939 EKWNNTL
-954 LETSGTAKSKI
+954 LETSGSAKTKVFI
-965 FVDPEW
+965 DPEW
-971 LNRLKYDSKVKN
+971 LSSLSDDSKVKN
-983 MFYDIAAKYRAYI
+983 KFYDIVIKNRAYI
-996 TTDSSDDDIDVAFY
+996 TTDPQDSDIDVAFY
-1010 IKKNIDSDD
+1010 AKKNMEQNE
-1019 LERFH
+1019 LNLFH
-1024 KRKVFEIENASE
+1024 KRDVFEITANG
-1036 KNLELLESYLKN
+1036 KNLDLLDKYTGSSGTGKAALKRSKTDRILKN
-1048 SNMNKESIKRSHTDK
+1048 SE
-1063 IIKNSKISD
+1063 ISD

-1077 PNLNK
+1077 TNLNRQ
-1082 ESVVKFDF
+1082 SVVKFDI
-1090 NAKNEKYSHSI
+1090 NAKNKNYQHDISG
-1101 ADKKA
+1101 KKDI
-1106 VREAKSELKNSND
+1106 ENAK
-1119 ELKKSNKELKDFDKE
+1119 NKLNNF
-1134 YNKKSEKYKKLSEEE
+1134 NKKHDINFEKYKKLSEDE
-1149 KKEIQKKRTEL
+1149 KKEIEKKRKEL
-1160 LQNVSDATKKVNDAK
+1160 FDNVNNAIAKQND
-1175 SKLNKTQDLGFKYKY
+1175 NKNKDLGFKYKY
-1190 INKINSTKT
+1190 ITKINSPKT
-1199 AGEMFLKPGTQKEID
+1199 AGEMFLKPATQQEID
-1214 ELLMS
+1214 ELLS
-1219 GDKKAIFDFAKKIQ
+1219 SNDKKAIFDFAKKIQ

-1246 ELIEYLDPIFKN
+1246 ELIEHLDPIFKN
-1258 RVIEFLA
+1258 RVTEFLA
-1265 DPILQGK
+1265 DPMLQGK

-1306 AGYEEGIN
+1306 AGYEEGID

-1378 FDEKYNGPQPYTKT
+1378 FDEKYNGPRPYTKE
-1392 TANKIEKAKKTSS
+1392 TADKIEKAKIQS
-1405 IPKDGSILKT
+1405 IPKDGSMLKT

-1445 DTVVTGRPIIGKSV
+1445 DTIVTGRPIIGKSV
-1459 TVGKIEEL
+1459 TVGKIEKL
-1467 KTNKDILIGI
+1467 KTNKDILMGI

-1509 GDTIKSLSSKLID
+1509 GDTIKTLSNKLID
-1522 GSKFLFDKG
+1522 GSKFLFDKS
-1531 SSLLNKGIDIAK
+1531 SSLLNKGFDIAK
-1543 TGFGKMKDFASNG
+1543 TGFGKMKDFATGG

-1561 DIVFADLDKMT
+1561 DIVFADLDKMS

-1583 KELNMSL
+1583 QELNMSL
-1590 DQINKKYKKEELI
+1590 DQIKKKYKKSDLI
-1603 EIVKALKKNKSII
+1603 EIVNGLKKNKSIL

-1629 VKDVGGSLYNKAKDV
+1629 AKDVGSSLYNKAKDA

-1649 EDSIEKAKEFLLNK
+1649 EDVVEKAKEYLLDNK
-1663 KLITKRDL
+1663 IVTSKRKLN
-1671 KKLSDKEI
+1671 KLSDKEI
-1679 FELAAKNGFEAAKGR
+1679 IELAVKNGFKETKGR
-1694 VGGLLSSA
+1694 VGGLLSNA
-1702 YNTITKG
+1702 YNTVTKG
-1709 IGEAKDL
+1709 IEEAKDL

-1735 AAKAKDFILE
+1735 ATKAKEFILE

-1751 EELDKLSESE
+1751 EELDKLSENE

-1783 AASNIGNKIINRA
+1783 VASNIGNKIINRA
-1796 TSGEGSLISIGGRVH
+1796 TSGEGSLISIGGGVN

-1833 EVPEEYKS
+1833 EVPEEYKN

-1846 VRKKRKS
+1846 ITKKGKS
-1853 TISKIKS
+1853 VISKIKS
-1860 KLNDVKSRKL
+1860 KLDDVKSRK
-1870 IKKYNLEERL
+1870 IIQQYGFEERL

-1886 ILEVYSYE
+1886 ILEIYSYE
-1894 ELNKIKTAIVKGEK
+1894 DLKKFKTAIDRGEK

-1913 KNKESKIKQL
+1913 TPKESKIKEL
-1923 PGKVKTTVSKAAAAG
+1923 PGKIKTTVSKAAAAG
-1938 KQKLGKAIINLSEKR
+1938 KQKLGKAIVDLSEKR
-1953 IRKLINK
+1953 IRSLINK

-1973 IFETLTPEEIVDY
+1973 IFETFTPEEIMDY
-1986 VNDQKKEKLVAMKEK
+1986 VNDQRKEKLESMKEK
-2001 LKAKVKN
+2001 LKAKLGN
-2008 VFTGA
+2008 IYTGA
-2013 KRIGKGVFNG
+2013 KRIGKGLFG
-2023 AKNLVKGA
+2023 DAKKLAKGA
-2031 LGLGGKIIK
+2031 LGLGGKLVK
-2040 GTGSAAGGIFNGLG
+2040 GAGNFANNLLKGSGTGEGGLFSGLG
-2054 MFAGGAASGLG
+2054 SLANRAAKGLG
-2065 ELGKGIIT
+2065 ELGSNVIK
-2073 GGSNIISSVAGGIG
+2073 GGSDILSSFTGGIG
-2087 KIFDGGKTEFRATL
+2087 KIFDDGKAEFRATL
-2101 LAKLDKIDA
+2101 LAKLDKINA

-2127 VTPSSEEETNETKP
+2127 VTPSSEEKTNETKP

-2147 IERISEKAKK
+2147 IERISENAKEL
-2157 ITKPFK
+2157 TKPFK
-2163 NKKNID
+2163 NEENVD

-2183 SDKEQKEEKENI
+2183 SDKERKEEKENI
-2195 ESMSKNIAGIATVL
+2195 GSIAKHIAGIAAVL

-2244 NLLEDIKQT
+2244 DLLEDIKQT
-2253 SAETAKKV
+2253 SAETAKKA
-2261 GKGGGIGGWGKVGSA
+2261 GKGGGGLGGWGKVGSD
-2276 GAKLAKGIKTAGAV
+2276 GAKLVKGINVAGGL
-2290 ATIGAAAAGAGMLIK
+2290 ATVGAAAAGAGMLIK
-2305 QVSNRKKAMKQ
+2305 QVFNKRKTMKQ
-2316 DAEHSTLM
+2316 DDEHSTLL
-2324 EKIGSKFGAGGAGNY
+2324 EKIGSRFGASGAGNY
-2339 DAEGNEINDQGK
+2339 DAEGNAIDNQGK
-2351 AGRSFGVNQLV
+2351 AGRSFGINQLV

-2371 SKIGSLFAKFSGLV
+2371 SKISSIFAKFSGLV
-2385 SKLFTNPKL
+2385 SKLFTNPKI
-2394 VAKIGGKEAAAKVSK
+2394 VAKIGGKEAAANVSK
-2409 VFLKEMAKATAKPGI
+2409 AFLKEMGKATAKPGV
-2424 LAKISSKITS
+2424 LSKISSKITE
-2434 FCAKVSQPI
+2434 FCGKVSQPI
-2443 GMGVMIAQLIY
+2443 GWTVLVAQLIY
-2454 DIGTGMLEANRYFKM
+2454 DIGTGMTEANRYFKM
-2469 GKGMKPTWPMIITAG
+2469 GKGMKPTWPMRITAG

-2492 LTFGLIPPANIAN
+2492 LTFGLIPPATIAN
-2505 LVFGIIG
+2505 FVFNIIG
-2512 KDATKVQMEEA
+2512 DKAAKAQMEEA

-2545 SMTWSEILFGGDKK
+2545 SMTWSEIVFGGDKK

-2568 FNKNEKRKNSDGINK
+2568 YDKKNKRKNEDSINK

-2613 INPDDVAALD
+2613 INPDDVAALE
-2623 NRDKFRKEYLE
+2623 NRDQFRKEYLE
-2634 AAKNYINSNKL
+2634 AAKSYINSNKL

-2659 KEEEKD
+2659 KEEDKD
-2665 KEKQEQSVD
+2665 KEKQEQSVE
-2674 EKEEKQIEQTS
+2674 EKEEKQIEKTS

-2694 EGLDVKEVASSSPV
+2694 EGLDVKGVASSSPA

-2718 ESSSSIA
+2718 EYSSSGE

-2761 QNKNIQQ
+2761 R
-2768 SAPKSK
+2768 
-2774 SDYINDMTKKGT
+2774 
-2786 VSASPVLTA
+2786 
-2795 SLSKN
+2795 
-2800 ESEPKTYVYTN
+2800 
-2811 SNKITVDEPKKGVET
+2811 NKITQQTAT
-2826 VGTTIVNS
+2826 VVGGKVVSGDMSQEDYEVKQRLMDLNLRGEIYKNNVPVKYKFDNANKIYIPDPQMLELIGAS
-2834 NTIDSKKDVKKDTS
+2834 NKDIEKYMN
-2848 DSFIKSE
+2848 E
-2855 PKTNYYDNMARL
+2855 NAYYD
-2867 RLDALKESAAFGRGT
+2867 S
-2882 VFYDDENHKIDAQYE
+2882 
-2897 FDNSN
+2897 
-2902 KRYVPTFGDTSY
+2902 
-2914 LYFGNENSQKYL
+2914 
-2926 DSLPIYDENGYELD
+2926 NGYEVD
-2940 KNTFERKYS
+2940 KKTLQRKS
-2949 NKEAENAQADGINFK
+2949 KEAENAQADGINFK

-2978 AKDNIKKSNLYNSA
+2978 AKDNIKKTNLYNSA

-3023 SNLIGGAKEKISNAT
+3023 SNLIGGAKEKISNAAS
-3038 NKVGSA
+3038 KVGSA

-3072 MFNNKDSESSILNL
+3072 MLNNKDSESSVLNL
-3086 ADKIK
+3086 ADKMK
-3091 DSRAIGQQRS
+3091 DSRVIGQQRS
-3101 ASNLSPEFAQRVE
+3101 AANLSPEFAQRVE

-3201 GYDKLGQIAAEYGI
+3201 GYDKLGQIASEYGI

-3229 EMGSPNFKM
+3229 EMGSPNFKI

-3281 KVSKV
+3281 NVSKV
-3286 TKSGLLGHLNKSTS
+3286 TKSGLLGHLNKSAS

-3308 YNVKNNVSKDNA
+3308 YNVKNNVSKVNT

-3329 SVVVSNLIESK
+3329 SVVVSNLIEGK

-3357 LLNETKRHNK
+3357 LLDETKRHNK
-3367 KEEEMMMNLLKGI
+3367 KEEEMMMNLIKGI